1 MSKTIDQRVV
11 EMRFDNANFE
21 KNVSTSMST
30 LDKLKKSLKFEDSAK
45 GFENI
50 SKAAGRVDMG
60 GLSSGVE
67 SVRLKFSA
75 LEVMAV
81 TALSN
86 IANSAVNTGKKL
98 VSELALDPIMSGFK
112 EYETQINATQT
123 ILANTQKEGANINDV
138 NRALDELN
146 KYADLTI
153 YNFTEMTRNIGTFT
167 AAGVDLNTSVN
178 AIKGIANLAAVSGS
192 TSQQASTAMYQLSQA
207 LASGTV
213 KLMDWNSVVN
223 AGMGG
228 QVFQDALKTTARIHG
243 IAIDEMIAD
252 EGSFRETLSKGWLT
266 SDILT
271 ETLQHFTEF
280 TDTYNEESLRRQ
292 GYNEQ
297 EIAEIKQMGITATDA
312 ATKVKTL
319 SQLYDVMKETAQS
332 GWAATWKILL
342 GDFEEAKES
351 LTKFS
356 EMLNE
361 PLAAAAET
369 RNEILSEGFSS
380 GWKQF
385 LNEGIEDTE
394 GFKEALLSI
403 GKEAVPGL
411 EDLIEKSGGF
421 EESLKKGWVTSD
433 MLAGAVSD
441 LTAKTAG
448 LSDEELRNLG
458 YTRDQ
463 VTALEDL
470 NKRIQDG
477 SVNLDDY
484 TKKIGRVSGR
494 ENILQALT
502 IAFEKLQTILGTIKD
517 AFNEVFEP
525 LTGEELYNITVKIK
539 DFVSGLTMSEE
550 ALDNFKMTFK
560 GAFAFVDIIGQGL
573 NALGQIL
580 GHLLEKLLPV
590 GDGFLGVTG
599 GIGEWIVSIDEAI
612 KSGDGLTRFVEL
624 VNGAIDKLAD
634 GFKVAKDYVLDFI
647 GSWTGIDFTKFESLR
662 DIFALI
668 GEKLSEFGEKIRDTF
683 PWVNS
688 LKETI
693 TAAFQKIRGSADE
706 DLGATNT
713 ALESLKT
720 AGSKVKEV
728 FSNIAEKIGTFF
740 APVVEKI
747 KSIFSGVTITDLI
760 GTGLLAGIFKSIKK
774 FADAFSDLLENF
786 KGIGE
791 SISGVLD
798 SARDALVLW
807 QKDIK
812 ANILLKIAGAVGI
825 LAAAL
830 WVISKVDADRV
841 LGSMGAITAL
851 LAEVTAVMAGIMKW
865 GTSSNA
871 LKGLSEASQLGII
884 ATAMMVIAGAVL
896 ILAAALKK
904 CENLNWGNAL
914 PAMTALFVLMGEMII
929 AMNKFMKLVQENPI
943 DKEQHDLVRYAT
955 SMIGMSVALLII
967 AKAVA
972 LLGDMDRGK
981 LVQGGLAISGLAV
994 VLGGITAILKSIKN
1008 VKITEK
1014 GLSAGSMEGVAKS
1027 MIAMAVALTML
1038 YVPIRLFSNL
1048 DTDTF
1053 ESGSVR
1059 VGIALA
1065 ALTAALSVMK
1075 AVKGDMSGIAGTI
1088 LVMTTA
1094 LTLLVIPIKILGS
1107 MDIDSLCNGLTG
1119 IIVPLAVMAVVLAKL
1134 SGEDYSTVGVN
1145 MIGMA
1150 AAMTLLVIPI
1160 KMLGGMD
1167 LGSLA
1172 KGIVAFGIA
1181 LGLLVGAAYLIA
1193 PLASSLGGLS
1203 KAMLAFGAACL
1214 GVGVLVGAIAF
1225 AFMTLATI
1233 GAAGVAAI
1241 LAAVTGLIQGF
1252 RVMMPIIGE
1261 ALKDLILTL
1270 CDVLKDTAPVIT
1282 ETALYLIDELLRQI
1296 EEYVPSIVAHLAKII
1311 QKIGQAITENF
1322 GEISLGDWIGA
1333 AIFAGIVAAS
1343 ALLVKEFAAVSKDV
1357 PKALIGAAGV
1367 AAILVI
1373 VGGIIAAM
1381 TLLDLNS
1388 VMGIA
1393 ASLSTVLLSL
1403 SVTIGVLGRMPLTA
1417 GLAAG
1422 LVLAEFIAVMAAI
1435 MAALG
1440 GLNQIPGFSWLMD
1453 EGIKVLGQIGE
1464 GIGTFVGSI
1473 VGAAVERITAG
1484 IAESGNNL
1492 SLFMENLQPFLD
1504 GARNIDQAVLDGII
1518 KLTECMLLISAAEIV
1533 DAIAGWLTGGS
1544 SLKDFGEELAEFGP
1558 SFATFADSV
1567 SGVDTAAVKASGE
1580 ALKAIAE
1587 AAAAIP
1593 NEGGL
1598 LGLIVGENS
1607 LADFAEGLVPFG
1619 KALMAYGASVVGID
1633 MYVKDIKNSATAASK
1648 IIEVAKLVP
1657 NSGGWLGNIVGN
1669 NDLDDFGNSIKPFG
1683 KALLFY
1689 GKSVSGIDQYLDDI
1703 KTSATAAKKI
1713 IEVAKLVPKSG
1724 GWLSKIVGNTN
1735 LAKFG
1740 TSFKPFAGALMSY
1753 GRSIAGIDKYLDDI
1767 ENSATAATTIIDV
1780 AKLVPK
1786 SGGWLENIIGNDDLA
1801 DFGESIKP
1809 FGRALMAYGLTV
1821 AGLAKYNSDIYASL
1835 DAARILASVATT
1847 VEDVDGGQ
1855 DLPVFGTNLV
1865 SFGYKLKA
1873 FVLNCGGLD
1882 INRIA
1887 LLQIAL
1893 QRIVDIAAEFATID
1907 PTALT
1912 EFTHAIETIGST
1924 SVDKF
1929 MKSFSDSKIKASVA
1943 VNALIANI
1951 KNALTSSETQL
1962 ERKFEVTAQKG
1973 MKGLTNK
1980 KSEFKT
1986 AGAELIKSFA
1996 SGVSGQTSTVQ
2007 NHFSTLISNCLV
2019 TVRNHY
2025 SQFQSAGSYLVAG
2038 VANGIAANSGSAA
2051 SAARSMAGKAA
2062 TASAR
2067 RLQEN
2072 SPSKVGYKIGDY
2084 FGIGFTN
2091 GITDNIRS
2099 AGITSDALA
2108 ESATTGL
2115 SNAVSKIA
2123 SLIDSGMDM
2132 NPTIRPVLDLTE
2144 IQNGSAAMADL
2155 MSTLSGRPVEG
2166 TVSIAAKTANSMN
2179 RTAFAPEQQTTN
2191 DAGKQTSENTT
2202 NNFYITGTD
2211 PRAIA
2216 DEVDRKL
2223 QRRVERKK
2231 AAWA

>member
-1 MSKTIDQRVV
+1 MSKTVDQRVV

-60 GLSSGVE
+60 GLSNGVE

-81 TALSN
+81 TALQN
-86 IANSAVNTGKKL
+86 ITNSAVNAGKKL
-98 VSELALDPIMSGFK
+98 VSDLALDPIISGFK

-123 ILANTQKEGANINDV
+123 ILANTQKEGATINDV

-228 QVFQDALKTTARIHG
+228 QVFQDALKMTARIHG

-252 EGSFRETLSKGWLT
+252 EGSFRETLAKGWLT

-271 ETLQHFTEF
+271 ETLQHFTDF
-280 TDTYNEESLRRQ
+280 TDTYNEESLKRQ
-292 GYNEQ
+292 GYNEK

-356 EMLNE
+356 NMLNE
-361 PLAAAAET
+361 PLAAAADA
-369 RNEILSEGFSS
+369 RNKILSEGFSS

-385 LNEGIEDTE
+385 LNEGIEDAE
-394 GFKEALLSI
+394 GFKEAVLSI

-411 EDLIEKSGGF
+411 EDLIEKAGGF

-433 MLAGAVSD
+433 MLAEAVGT

-477 SVNLDDY
+477 SINLDDY
-484 TKKIGRVSGR
+484 AKKMGRVSGR
-494 ENILQALT
+494 ENIILALT
-502 IAFEKLQTILGTIKD
+502 TAFEKLQTILGTIKD

-525 LTGEELYNITVKIK
+525 LTGEELYNVTVRIK
-539 DFVSGLTMSEE
+539 EFVSGLTLSEE

-573 NALGQIL
+573 KAFGQIL
-580 GHLLEKLLPV
+580 GHVLEKLLPL

-612 KSGDGLTRFVEL
+612 KSGDGLTKFVEL
-624 VNGAIDKLAD
+624 INGAIDKLAA
-634 GFKVAKDYVLDFI
+634 GFKAAKDYVLDFI

-668 GEKLSEFGEKIRDTF
+668 GEKLSAFGEKIRDTF

-688 LKETI
+688 LKETV
-693 TAAFQKIRGSADE
+693 TAAFQKIRGSADA
-706 DLGATNT
+706 DLGAANT

-728 FSNIAEKIGTFF
+728 FSNIAEKIGAFF

-760 GTGLLAGIFKSIKK
+760 GTGLLAGIFKSVKK
-774 FADAFSDLLENF
+774 FADAFTDLLENF
-786 KGIGE
+786 KGIGK
-791 SISGVLD
+791 SVQDVLD

-830 WVISKVDADRV
+830 WVISNVDVTKVK
-841 LGSMGAITAL
+841 GSMVAITIL
-851 LAEVTAVMAGIMKW
+851 LAEVSSIMAGIMKW
-865 GTSSNA
+865 GTNANA
-871 LKGLSEASQLGII
+871 LEGLSESAQLGRI

-904 CENLNWGNAL
+904 CENLNWENTL
-914 PAMTALFVLMGEMII
+914 PAMTALFVLMGEMVV
-929 AMNKFMKLVQENPI
+929 AMGTFMKLVQKNPI
-943 DKEQHDLVRYAT
+943 DKEQHDLARYAT
-955 SMIGMSVALLII
+955 SMIRMSVALLII
-967 AKAVA
+967 AEAVA
-972 LLGDMDRGK
+972 LLGNMDRGK
-981 LVQGGLAISGLAV
+981 LVQGGVAIAV
-994 VLGGITAILKSIKN
+994 LTGVLGGVTAMLKAIKD

-1027 MIAMAVALTML
+1027 FIAMAVALTML
-1038 YVPIRLFSNL
+1038 YVPIRLFSSL
-1048 DTDTF
+1048 DADKFKT
-1053 ESGSVR
+1053 GSIR

-1065 ALTAALSVMK
+1065 ALTASLSVMK
-1075 AVKGDMSGIAGTI
+1075 AIKGDMSGVAGTF
-1088 LVMTTA
+1088 LAMATA

-1107 MDIDSLCNGLTG
+1107 MNFDALCNGLIG
-1119 IIVPLAVMAVVLAKL
+1119 IIVPLAVMAAVLPKL
-1134 SGEDYSTVGVN
+1134 AGQDYSTVGVN
-1145 MIGMA
+1145 MMGMA
-1150 AAMTLLVIPI
+1150 VAMTLLAIPI
-1160 KMLGGMD
+1160 KTLGSMD

-1181 LGLLVGAAYLIA
+1181 LGLLVGAAHLMA
-1193 PLASSLGGLS
+1193 PLASSLGSLS

-1225 AFMTLATI
+1225 AFVTLATV

-1241 LAAVTGLIQGF
+1241 LAALTGLIQGF

-1270 CDVLKDTAPVIT
+1270 CDVLKDTAPAIT
-1282 ETALYLIDELLRQI
+1282 ETVLYLIDELLRQI
-1296 EEYVPSIVAHLAKII
+1296 EDYVPSIVAHLAKII

-1322 GEISLGDWIGA
+1322 GEIGLGDWIGA
-1333 AIFAGIVAAS
+1333 AIFTGIVAAS
-1343 ALLVKEFAAVSKDV
+1343 SLLVKGFAAVSKDV
-1357 PKALIGAAGV
+1357 PKALLGAAGV

-1393 ASLSTVLLSL
+1393 ASLSAVLLSL
-1403 SVTIGVLGRMPLTA
+1403 SVTIGVLGMMPLTA

-1422 LVLAEFIAVMAAI
+1422 LVLAEFIAIVAAI
-1435 MAALG
+1435 IAALG

-1453 EGIKVLGQIGE
+1453 EGIQVLGQIGT

-1473 VGAAVERITAG
+1473 IGAGLEAMSEG
-1484 IAESGNNL
+1484 IAASGTNL
-1492 SLFMENLQPFLD
+1492 SNFMTNLGPFIE
-1504 GARNIDQAVLDGII
+1504 GAKNIDASVLGGI
-1518 KLTECMLLISAAEIV
+1518 AA
-1533 DAIAGWLTGGS
+1533 LTGAIVLLTAASFIEGITSLFTLGVGS
-1544 SLKDFGEELAEFGP
+1544 LTRLGTDLASFGP
-1558 SFATFADSV
+1558 QVKAFADSV
-1567 SGVDTAAVKASGE
+1567 SGINVDAVNAS
-1580 ALKAIAE
+1580 
-1587 AAAAIP
+1587 AAAISAITGVIAVM
-1593 NEGGL
+1593 NGD
-1598 LGLIVGENS
+1598 GLIGKVFDFFTGTND
-1607 LADFAEGLVPFG
+1607 LADFAAGLGDFG
-1619 KALMAYGASVVGID
+1619 SALMTYGESVVGID
-1633 MYVKDIKNSATAASK
+1633 KYLDDIEVSATAATK
-1648 IIEVAKLVP
+1648 IIEIADLVP
-1657 NSGGWLGNIVGN
+1657 NSGGWLGDIVGN
-1669 NDLDDFGNSIKPFG
+1669 NDLDDFGK
-1683 KALLFY
+1683 
-1689 GKSVSGIDQYLDDI
+1689 
-1703 KTSATAAKKI
+1703 
-1713 IEVAKLVPKSG
+1713 
-1724 GWLSKIVGNTN
+1724 
-1735 LAKFG
+1735 
-1740 TSFKPFAGALMSY
+1740 SFKPFGEALMTY
-1753 GRSIAGIDKYLDDI
+1753 GESVVGIGAYRKDI
-1767 ENSATAATTIIDV
+1767 ENSATAATKIIEI
-1780 AKLVPK
+1780 AELVPN
-1786 SGGWLENIIGNDDLA
+1786 SGGWLGDIVGNNDLD
-1801 DFGESIKP
+1801 DFGATIGP
-1809 FGRALMAYGLTV
+1809 FGEALMAYGQKV
-1821 AGLAKYNSDIYASL
+1821 AGIAVYTTDIDASL
-1835 DAARILASVATT
+1835 SVANTMASIATT
-1847 VEDVDGGQ
+1847 VKDAKGGKE
-1855 DLPVFGTNLV
+1855 LTTFGDKIVAFST
-1865 SFGYKLKA
+1865 KLKT
-1873 FVLNCGGLD
+1873 FVTNCAGLNAD
-1882 INRIA
+1882 NITS
-1887 LLQIAL
+1887 LQTAL
-1893 QRIVDIAAEFATID
+1893 QSIVDIASSFSTID
-1907 PTALT
+1907 TSALT
-1912 EFTHAIETIGST
+1912 EFVQSMETIGST
-1924 SVDKF
+1924 SVDEF
-1929 MKSFSDSKIKASVA
+1929 LSSFSNSKTAAATA
-1943 VNALIANI
+1943 VNALMANLKSAI
-1951 KNALTSSETQL
+1951 GTSESQL
-1962 ERKFEVTAQKG
+1962 KRKFEEAAK
-1973 MKGLTNK
+1973 KGLEGLTSK

-1986 AGAELIKSFA
+1986 AGIDLIKFLNSGIA
-1996 SGVSGQTSTVQ
+1996 SQVNTVKSQ
-2007 NHFSTLISNCLV
+2007 FSTLLSQCV
-2019 TVRNHY
+2019 SAMRGYY
-2025 SQFQSAGSYLVAG
+2025 SQFQSAGSYLAAG
-2038 VANGIAANSGSAA
+2038 MANGISAHSPLVSLAAKK
-2051 SAARSMAGKAA
+2051 MAGNAA
-2062 TASAR
+2062 KSSAK
-2067 RLQEN
+2067 RLDEH

-2091 GITDNIRS
+2091 GITDNIRN
-2099 AGITSDALA
+2099 AGISSDALA
-2108 ESATTGL
+2108 ESAKTGL

-2155 MSTLSGRPVEG
+2155 MRTLSGRPVEG
-2166 TVSIAAKTANSMN
+2166 TVSIAAKTASSMN
-2179 RTAFAPEQQTTN
+2179 RHAFAPEQQTETPN
-2191 DAGKQTSENTT
+2191 GKQTSENTI

>member
-1 MSKTIDQRVV
+1 MSKTVDQRVV

-60 GLSSGVE
+60 GLSNGVE

-81 TALSN
+81 TALQN
-86 IANSAVNTGKKL
+86 ITNSAVNAGKKL
-98 VSELALDPIMSGFK
+98 VSDLALDPIISGFK

-123 ILANTQKEGANINDV
+123 ILANTQKEGATINDV

-228 QVFQDALKTTARIHG
+228 QVFQDALKMTARIHG

-252 EGSFRETLSKGWLT
+252 EGSFRETLAKGWLT

-280 TDTYNEESLRRQ
+280 TDTYNEESLKRQ
-292 GYNEQ
+292 GYNEK

-356 EMLNE
+356 NMLNE
-361 PLAAAAET
+361 PLAAAADA
-369 RNEILSEGFSS
+369 RNKILSEGFSS

-394 GFKEALLSI
+394 GFKEAVLSI

-411 EDLIEKSGGF
+411 EDLIEKAGGF
-421 EESLKKGWVTSD
+421 EESLKKGWITSD
-433 MLAGAVSD
+433 MLAEAVGN

-494 ENILQALT
+494 ENIILALT
-502 IAFEKLQTILGTIKD
+502 AAFEKLQTILSTIKD

-525 LTGEELYNITVKIK
+525 LTGEELYNFTVQIK

-550 ALDNFKMTFK
+550 TLNNFKMTFK

-573 NALGQIL
+573 KAFGQIL
-580 GHLLEKLLPV
+580 GHVLEKLLPL

-612 KSGDGLTRFVEL
+612 KSGDGLTKFVEL
-624 VNGAIDKLAD
+624 VNGAIDKLAA
-634 GFKVAKDYVLDFI
+634 GFKAAKDYVFDFI

-662 DIFALI
+662 DLFALI
-668 GEKLSEFGEKIRDTF
+668 GEKLSEFGEKIRTTF
-683 PWVNS
+683 PWINS
-688 LKETI
+688 LEVTI

-706 DLGATNT
+706 DLGAANT

-728 FSNIAEKIGTFF
+728 FSNIAEKIGAFF
-740 APVVEKI
+740 APIVKKI

-774 FADAFSDLLENF
+774 FTDAIYDLLENF

-791 SISGVLD
+791 SVSRVLD
-798 SARDALVLW
+798 AARDALVLW

-830 WVISKVDADRV
+830 WVISNVDVTKVK
-841 LGSMGAITAL
+841 GSMVAITIL
-851 LAEVTAVMAGIMKW
+851 LAEVSSIMAGIMKL
-865 GTSSNA
+865 GTNANA
-871 LKGLSEASQLGII
+871 LEGLSESAQLGRI

-904 CENLNWGNAL
+904 CENLNWKNTL
-914 PAMTALFVLMGEMII
+914 PAMTALFVLLGEMTAAMYGFMSI
-929 AMNKFMKLVQENPI
+929 AKKNPLS
-943 DKEQHDLVRYAT
+943 KETGTLQSFAVG
-955 SMIGMSVALLII
+955 MIGMSIAIAILANAL
-967 AKAVA
+967 AR
-972 LLGDMDRGK
+972 LGELDRDQ
-981 LVQGGLAISGLAV
+981 VIQGGLTV
-994 VLGGITAILKSIKN
+994 VALMVALGGVTAALKAIKSDN
-1008 VKITEK
+1008 M
-1014 GLSAGSMEGVAKS
+1014 SGVAGS
-1027 MIAMAVALTML
+1027 MIAMALALAML
-1038 YVPIRLFSNL
+1038 YVPIRLFAKL
-1048 DTDTF
+1048 DTDTLKH
-1053 ESGSVR
+1053 G
-1059 VGIALA
+1059 GIAVSVALLA
-1065 ALTAALSVMK
+1065 MTSAMTVMK
-1075 AVKGDMSGIAGTI
+1075 SAKGDLKGIAGSV
-1088 LVMTTA
+1088 LAMATA
-1094 LTLLVIPIKILGS
+1094 LTLLIIPIKVLGS
-1107 MDIDSLCNGLTG
+1107 MDLGLLATG
-1119 IIVPLAVMAVVLAKL
+1119 LMGILVPLAAMGAVLSGLSGGAYSGIGTNMIAMAV
-1134 SGEDYSTVGVN
+1134 
-1145 MIGMA
+1145 
-1150 AAMTLLVIPI
+1150 AMTLLVVPL
-1160 KMLGGMD
+1160 KVLGSMD

-1181 LGLLVGAAYLIA
+1181 LGLLAGTAYLLA
-1193 PLASSLGGLS
+1193 PLATSLNVLS
-1203 KAMLAFGAACL
+1203 KAMIAFGAACL
-1214 GVGVLVGAIAF
+1214 GIGVLVGAIAF
-1225 AFMTLATI
+1225 AFVTLASV

-1241 LAAVTGLIQGF
+1241 LAAIAGLIQGF
-1252 RVMMPIIGE
+1252 RVMMPLIGE
-1261 ALKDLILTL
+1261 AMKAQILMF
-1270 CDVLKDTAPVIT
+1270 CDVLTDTAPAIT
-1282 ETALYLIDELLRQI
+1282 ETVLYLIDELLRQI
-1296 EEYVPSIVAHLAKII
+1296 EDYVPSIVAHLAKII
-1311 QKIGQAITENF
+1311 QKIGQAIRDNF
-1322 GEISLGDWIGA
+1322 GELGLGDWIGA
-1333 AIFAGIVAAS
+1333 AIFTGIVAAS
-1343 ALLVKEFAAVSKDV
+1343 ALLVKGFAAVSKDV
-1357 PKALIGAAGV
+1357 PRALLGAAGV

-1388 VMGIA
+1388 VMGIV
-1393 ASLSTVLLSL
+1393 ASLSAILLSL
-1403 SVTIGVLGRMPLTA
+1403 SVMIGVLGMMPLTA

-1422 LVLAEFIAVMAAI
+1422 LVLAEFIAIVAAI

-1440 GLNQIPGFSWLMD
+1440 GLNQIPGFNWLMG

-1473 VGAAVERITAG
+1473 IGAGLEAMSEG
-1484 IAESGNNL
+1484 IAASGTNL
-1492 SLFMENLQPFLD
+1492 SNFMTNLGPFIE
-1504 GARNIDQAVLDGII
+1504 GAKNIDASVLGGI
-1518 KLTECMLLISAAEIV
+1518 AA
-1533 DAIAGWLTGGS
+1533 LTGAIVLLTAASFIEGITSLFTLGVGS
-1544 SLKDFGEELAEFGP
+1544 LTRLGGDLAAFGP
-1558 SFATFADSV
+1558 QVKAFADSV
-1567 SGVDTAAVKASGE
+1567 SGINVDAVNAS
-1580 ALKAIAE
+1580 
-1587 AAAAIP
+1587 AAAISAITGVIAAM
-1593 NEGGL
+1593 NSD
-1598 LGLIVGENS
+1598 GLIGKAFDFFTGTND
-1607 LADFAEGLVPFG
+1607 LADFAAGLGDFG
-1619 KALMAYGASVVGID
+1619 SALMTYGESVVGID
-1633 MYVKDIKNSATAASK
+1633 KYLDDIEASATAATK
-1648 IIEVAKLVP
+1648 IIEIADLVPNSGGWLGDIVGNNDLDDFGKSFKSFGEALMTYGESVVGINAYRKDIENSATVATKIIEIAELVP

-1669 NDLDDFGNSIKPFG
+1669 NDLDDFGATIGPFG
-1683 KALLFY
+1683 
-1689 GKSVSGIDQYLDDI
+1689 
-1703 KTSATAAKKI
+1703 
-1713 IEVAKLVPKSG
+1713 E
-1724 GWLSKIVGNTN
+1724 
-1735 LAKFG
+1735 
-1740 TSFKPFAGALMSY
+1740 
-1753 GRSIAGIDKYLDDI
+1753 
-1767 ENSATAATTIIDV
+1767 
-1780 AKLVPK
+1780 
-1786 SGGWLENIIGNDDLA
+1786 
-1801 DFGESIKP
+1801 
-1809 FGRALMAYGLTV
+1809 ALMAYGQKV
-1821 AGLAKYNSDIYASL
+1821 AGIAVYTTDIDASL
-1835 DAARILASVATT
+1835 SVANTMASIATT
-1847 VEDVDGGQ
+1847 VKDAKGGKE
-1855 DLPVFGTNLV
+1855 LTTFGDKIVAFST
-1865 SFGYKLKA
+1865 KLKT
-1873 FVLNCGGLD
+1873 FVTNCAGLNAD
-1882 INRIA
+1882 NIA
-1887 LLQIAL
+1887 SLQTSL
-1893 QRIVDIAAEFATID
+1893 QSIVDIASSFSTID
-1907 PTALT
+1907 TSALT
-1912 EFTHAIETIGST
+1912 DFVQSMEKIGST
-1924 SVDKF
+1924 SVDEF
-1929 MKSFSDSKIKASVA
+1929 LSSFSNSKTAAATA
-1943 VNALIANI
+1943 VNALMANLKSAI
-1951 KNALTSSETQL
+1951 GTSESQL
-1962 ERKFEVTAQKG
+1962 KRKFEEAAK
-1973 MKGLTNK
+1973 KGLEGLTSK

-1986 AGAELIKSFA
+1986 AGADLFKSFN
-1996 SGVSGQTSTVQ
+1996 SGVSGQTNTVKNQ
-2007 NHFSTLISNCLV
+2007 FSTLLSTCIA
-2019 TVRNHY
+2019 TVRSYY
-2025 SQFQSAGSYLVAG
+2025 SQFQSAGRYLAVG
-2038 VANGIAANSGSAA
+2038 IANGISANSGSASA
-2051 SAARSMAGKAA
+2051 AARSLAGNAA
-2062 TASAR
+2062 KASAR
-2067 RLQEN
+2067 RLEEK

-2091 GITDNIRS
+2091 GITDNIRN
-2099 AGITSDALA
+2099 AGISSDALA
-2108 ESATTGL
+2108 ESATKGL

-2123 SLIDSGMDM
+2123 TLIDSGIDT
-2132 NPTIRPVLDLTE
+2132 NPVIRPVLDLTE

-2166 TVSIAAKTANSMN
+2166 TVSIAAKTASSMN
-2179 RTAFAPEQQTTN
+2179 RPAFAPEQQTETPN
-2191 DAGKQTSENTT
+2191 GKQTSENTI

>member
-1 MSKTIDQRVV
+1 MSKTVDQRVV

-21 KNVSTSMST
+21 KNVSASMST

-60 GLSSGVE
+60 GLSNGVE

-81 TALSN
+81 TALQN
-86 IANSAVNTGKKL
+86 ITNSALNAGKKL
-98 VSELALDPIMSGFK
+98 VSDLALDPIISGFK

-123 ILANTQKEGANINDV
+123 ILANTQKEGANIDDV
-138 NRALDELN
+138 NRALNELN

-207 LASGTV
+207 LSSGTV

-228 QVFQDALKTTARIHG
+228 QVFQDALKMTARIHG

-280 TDTYNEESLRRQ
+280 TDTYNEESLKRQ
-292 GYNEQ
+292 GYNEK

-332 GWAATWKILL
+332 GWSATWKILL

-356 EMLNE
+356 NMLNE
-361 PLAAAAET
+361 PLAAAADA
-369 RNEILSEGFSS
+369 RNKILSEGFSS

-394 GFKEALLSI
+394 GFKEAVLSI

-411 EDLIEKSGGF
+411 EDLIEKAGGF
-421 EESLKKGWVTSD
+421 EESLKKGWITSD
-433 MLAGAVSD
+433 MLAEAVGT

-477 SVNLDDY
+477 SINLDDY
-484 TKKIGRVSGR
+484 AKKMGRVSGR
-494 ENILQALT
+494 ENIILALT
-502 IAFEKLQTILGTIKD
+502 TAFEKLQTILGTIKD

-525 LTGEELYNITVKIK
+525 LTGEELYNVTVRIK
-539 DFVSGLTMSEE
+539 EFVSGLTLSEE

-573 NALGQIL
+573 KAFGQIL
-580 GHLLEKLLPV
+580 GHVLEKLLPL

-612 KSGDGLTRFVEL
+612 KSGDGLTKFVEL
-624 VNGAIDKLAD
+624 VNSAIDKLAA
-634 GFKVAKDYVLDFI
+634 GFKAAKDYVLDFI

-662 DIFALI
+662 DIFTLI
-668 GEKLSEFGEKIRDTF
+668 SEKLSEFGEKIRTTF
-683 PWVNS
+683 PWINS
-688 LKETI
+688 LEVTI

-728 FSNIAEKIGTFF
+728 FSNIAEKIGAFF
-740 APVVEKI
+740 APIVKKI
-747 KSIFSGVTITDLI
+747 KSLFSGVTITDWI

-774 FADAFSDLLENF
+774 FTDVIYDLLKDF
-786 KGIGE
+786 KGIGK
-791 SISGVLD
+791 SVKDVLD

-812 ANILLKIAGAVGI
+812 ANILLKIASAVGI

-830 WVISKVDADRV
+830 WVISNVDV
-841 LGSMGAITAL
+841 TKIKGSMVAITIL
-851 LAEVTAVMAGIMKW
+851 LAEVSSIMAGIMKW
-865 GTSSNA
+865 GTNINA
-871 LKGLSEASQLGII
+871 LEGLSESAQLGRI
-884 ATAMMVIAGAVL
+884 ATAMMVIASAVL

-904 CENLNWGNAL
+904 CENLNWDNTI
-914 PAMTALFVLMGEMII
+914 PAMTALFALLGEMTVAMYGFMSI
-929 AMNKFMKLVQENPI
+929 AKKNPLS
-943 DKEQHDLVRYAT
+943 KETGTLQSFAVG
-955 SMIGMSVALLII
+955 MIGMSIAIAILANAL
-967 AKAVA
+967 AR
-972 LLGDMDRGK
+972 LGELDREQ
-981 LVQGGLAISGLAV
+981 VIQGGLTV
-994 VLGGITAILKSIKN
+994 VALMVALGGVTAALKAIKSDN
-1008 VKITEK
+1008 M
-1014 GLSAGSMEGVAKS
+1014 SGVAGS
-1027 MIAMAVALTML
+1027 MIAMALALAML
-1038 YVPIRLFSNL
+1038 YVPIRLFAKL
-1048 DTDTF
+1048 DTDTLKH
-1053 ESGSVR
+1053 G
-1059 VGIALA
+1059 GIAVSVALLA
-1065 ALTAALSVMK
+1065 MTSAMTVMK
-1075 AVKGDMSGIAGTI
+1075 SAKGDLKGIAGSV
-1088 LVMTTA
+1088 LAMATA
-1094 LTLLVIPIKILGS
+1094 LTLLIIPIKVLGS
-1107 MDIDSLCNGLTG
+1107 MDLGLLATG
-1119 IIVPLAVMAVVLAKL
+1119 LMGILVPLAAMGAVLSGLSGGAYSGIGTNMMGMAV
-1134 SGEDYSTVGVN
+1134 
-1145 MIGMA
+1145 
-1150 AAMTLLVIPI
+1150 AMTLLVIPI
-1160 KMLGGMD
+1160 KTLGSMD

-1181 LGLLVGAAYLIA
+1181 LGLLVGVAYLLT
-1193 PLASSLGGLS
+1193 PLATSLSALS
-1203 KAMLAFGAACL
+1203 KAMIAFGAACL
-1214 GVGVLVGAIAF
+1214 GIGVLVGAIAF
-1225 AFMTLATI
+1225 AFVTLATV
-1233 GAAGVAAI
+1233 GTAGVAAI
-1241 LAAVTGLIQGF
+1241 LAAIAGLIQGF
-1252 RVMMPIIGE
+1252 RVMMPLIGE
-1261 ALKDLILTL
+1261 AMKAQILMF
-1270 CDVLKDTAPVIT
+1270 CDVFKDTVPVIT
-1282 ETALYLIDELLRQI
+1282 ETVLYLIDELLRQI
-1296 EEYVPSIVAHLAKII
+1296 EDYVPSIVAHLAKII
-1311 QKIGQAITENF
+1311 QKIGQAIRENF
-1322 GEISLGDWIGA
+1322 GELGLGDWIGA
-1333 AIFAGIVAAS
+1333 AIFTGIVAAS
-1343 ALLVKEFAAVSKDV
+1343 TLLVKGFAAVSKDV
-1357 PKALIGAAGV
+1357 PRALLGAAGV

-1393 ASLSTVLLSL
+1393 ASLSAVLLSL
-1403 SVTIGVLGRMPLTA
+1403 SVMIGVLGMMPLTA

-1473 VGAAVERITAG
+1473 VGAAIERITAG
-1484 IAESGNNL
+1484 IAESGTYLSNFMTNLGPFIEGAKSIKSDVLTGVANLAGAILLLGAAAFVEGVL
-1492 SLFMENLQPFLD
+1492 SLLSL
-1504 GARNIDQAVLDGII
+1504 G
-1518 KLTECMLLISAAEIV
+1518 
-1533 DAIAGWLTGGS
+1533 TG
-1544 SLKDFGEELAEFGP
+1544 SLASLGTQLALFGP
-1558 SFATFADSV
+1558 SFAAFAYSI
-1567 SGVDTAAVKASGE
+1567 SG
-1580 ALKAIAE
+1580 INAE
-1587 AAAAIP
+1587 AVSASAAAIAAIS
-1593 NEGGL
+1593 EVIATMSRRGILDRALDLFTGS
-1598 LGLIVGENS
+1598 NS
-1607 LADFAEGLVPFG
+1607 LVEFAEGLEPFG
-1619 KALMAYGASVVGID
+1619 AALIAYGKAVRGID
-1633 MYVKDIKNSATAASK
+1633 AYTSDIDSSAEVAEDLISIAKTIPNSGGLAGLIAGNNDLKDFAKGMKPFGEALINYGKAVLGIGDYKSDIKKSVNVAEELIK
-1648 IIEVAKLVP
+1648 IAEIVP
-1657 NSGGWLGNIVGN
+1657 NSGGVLGFIAGN
-1669 NDLDDFGNSIKPFG
+1669 NDLQKFAKNLKPFG
-1683 KALLFY
+1683 EALVDY
-1689 GKSVSGIDQYLDDI
+1689 GTAVHGISEKSSDI
-1703 KTSATAAKKI
+1703 SASVTAAKDIVSLAAEAKG
-1713 IEVAKLVPKSG
+1713 VANAKNLKNIGDGLVG
-1724 GWLSKIVGNTN
+1724 
-1735 LAKFG
+1735 
-1740 TSFKPFAGALMSY
+1740 FATQIKNFMAECEGLN
-1753 GRSIAGIDKYLDDI
+1753 AGQ
-1767 ENSATAATTIIDV
+1767 
-1780 AKLVPK
+1780 
-1786 SGGWLENIIGNDDLA
+1786 LE
-1801 DFGESIKP
+1801 
-1809 FGRALMAYGLTV
+1809 
-1821 AGLAKYNSDIYASL
+1821 SL
-1835 DAARILASVATT
+1835 
-1847 VEDVDGGQ
+1847 
-1855 DLPVFGTNLV
+1855 
-1865 SFGYKLKA
+1865 K
-1873 FVLNCGGLD
+1873 
-1882 INRIA
+1882 
-1887 LLQIAL
+1887 IAL
-1893 QRIVDIAAEFATID
+1893 QSIVDIASSFSTID
-1907 PTALT
+1907 TSALT
-1912 EFTHAIETIGST
+1912 DFVQSMEKIGST
-1924 SVDKF
+1924 SVDEF
-1929 MKSFSDSKIKASVA
+1929 LSSFSNSKTAAATA
-1943 VNALIANI
+1943 VNALIANLKSAI
-1951 KNALTSSETQL
+1951 GTSESQLKSKFEEAAKRGLEGLTS
-1962 ERKFEVTAQKG
+1962 
-1973 MKGLTNK
+1973 K

-1986 AGAELIKSFA
+1986 AGADLLKSLN
-1996 SGVSGQTSTVQ
+1996 SGVSGQTNTVKNQ
-2007 NHFSTLISNCLV
+2007 FSTLLSNCIA
-2019 TVRNHY
+2019 TVRSYY
-2025 SQFQSAGSYLVAG
+2025 SQFQSAGRYLAVG
-2038 VANGIAANSGSAA
+2038 IANGISANSGSASA
-2051 SAARSMAGKAA
+2051 AARSLAGNAA
-2062 TASAR
+2062 KASAR
-2067 RLQEN
+2067 RLEEK

-2091 GITDNIRS
+2091 GITDNIRN
-2099 AGITSDALA
+2099 AGISSDALA
-2108 ESATTGL
+2108 ESATKGL

-2123 SLIDSGMDM
+2123 TAIDSGMDM

-2166 TVSIAAKTANSMN
+2166 TVSIAAKTASSMN
-2179 RTAFAPEQQTTN
+2179 RPAFAPEQQTDTPN
-2191 DAGKQTSENTT
+2191 GKQISENTT

>member
-60 GLSSGVE
+60 GLSNGVE
-67 SVRLKFSA
+67 SIRLKFSA

-81 TALSN
+81 TALQN
-86 IANSAVNTGKKL
+86 ITNSALNAGKKIAY
-98 VSELALDPIMSGFK
+98 ALTIEPIKSGLQ

-138 NRALDELN
+138 NRALNELN

-213 KLMDWNSVVN
+213 KLQDWNSVVN
-223 AGMGG
+223 ANMGG
-228 QVFQDALKTTARIHG
+228 QVFQDALKMTARIHG

-266 SDILT
+266 KDILT

-280 TDTYNEESLRRQ
+280 TDTYNEESLKRQ
-292 GYNEQ
+292 GYNDK

-312 ATKVKTL
+312 ATKIKTF
-319 SQLYDVMKETAQS
+319 SQLLDVLKESAQS
-332 GWAATWKILL
+332 GWTTSWQTII
-342 GDFEEAKES
+342 GDFEEAKETLTVFGDT
-351 LTKFS
+351 LTKMIGDS
-356 EMLNE
+356 
-361 PLAAAAET
+361 ADA
-369 RNEILSEGFSS
+369 RNAILKEGFMS
-380 GWKQF
+380 GWKQL

-394 GFKEALLSI
+394 GFQNAIIEA
-403 GKEAVPGL
+403 GKNSGVAVD
-411 EDLIEKSGGF
+411 DLIEKYGSF
-421 EESLKKGWVTSD
+421 EKSLKGGWVTSD
-433 MLAGAVSD
+433 MLK
-441 LTAKTAG
+441 TALDSMADSVAG
-448 LSDEELRNLG
+448 LSKEELEAKG
-458 YTRDQ
+458 YTEDQ
-463 VTALEDL
+463 RQALL
-470 NKRIQDG
+470 NLVEAVKDG
-477 SVNLDDY
+477 SLNLDEFA
-484 TKKIGRVSGR
+484 KKMGRASGR
-494 ENILQALT
+494 ENMIDAIT
-502 IAFEKLQTILGTIKD
+502 MAFEKLMPIVNQAGD
-517 AFNEVFEP
+517 AFQEVFNPNNDLGQRIYDMTARIRE
-525 LTGEELYNITVKIK
+525 
-539 DFVSGLTMSEE
+539 FVDGIEVSEKGLQ
-550 ALDNFKMTFK
+550 NFKMSIEGILSIFHIAGK
-560 GAFAFVDIIGQGL
+560 GVSAFAQII
-573 NALGQIL
+573 
-580 GHLLEKLLPV
+580 GHLLGKLLPV
-590 GDGFLGVTG
+590 GDGILDVTG
-599 GIGEWIVSIDEAI
+599 SLGEFLVSIDKAI
-612 KSGDGLTRFVEL
+612 DSGGYLEKFVEL
-624 VNGAIDKLAD
+624 VNGAIDKLAS

-647 GSWTGIDFTKFESLR
+647 GSWTGIDFSKFESLR
-662 DIFALI
+662 NIFALI

-706 DLGATNT
+706 DLGAANT

-728 FSNIAEKIGTFF
+728 FSNIAEKIGAFF
-740 APVVEKI
+740 APVVAKI

-812 ANILLKIAGAVGI
+812 ANILLKIAGAVAI

-865 GTSSNA
+865 GTSANA
-871 LKGLSEASQLGII
+871 LEGLSEAAQLGKI

-904 CENLNWGNAL
+904 CENLNWDNTL
-914 PAMTALFVLMGEMII
+914 PAMTALFVLLGEMTAAMYGFMAI
-929 AMNKFMKLVQENPI
+929 AKKNPLS
-943 DKEQHDLVRYAT
+943 KETGTLQSFAVG
-955 SMIGMSVALLII
+955 MIGMSVAI
-967 AKAVA
+967 AILASAVA
-972 LLGDMDRGK
+972 RLGELDREQ
-981 LVQGGLAISGLAV
+981 VIQGGLTV
-994 VLGGITAILKSIKN
+994 VALMAALGGVTAALKAIKSGN
-1008 VKITEK
+1008 M
-1014 GLSAGSMEGVAKS
+1014 SGVAGS
-1027 MIAMAVALTML
+1027 MIAMALALTML
-1038 YVPIRLFSNL
+1038 YVPIRLFAKL
-1048 DTDTF
+1048 DTDTLKQ
-1053 ESGSVR
+1053 GGTA
-1059 VGIALA
+1059 VGVALLA
-1065 ALTAALSVMK
+1065 MTTAMTVMK
-1075 AVKGDMSGIAGTI
+1075 SAKGDLKGVAGSLLAMS
-1088 LVMTTA
+1088 TA
-1094 LTLLVIPIKILGS
+1094 LTLLIVPIKVLGGMDMNSLAKGLIGIL
-1107 MDIDSLCNGLTG
+1107 
-1119 IIVPLAVMAVVLAKL
+1119 VPLAAMGAVL
-1134 SGEDYSTVGVN
+1134 SGLSGGDYSGIGTN
-1145 MIGMA
+1145 MIAMA
-1150 AAMTLLVIPI
+1150 AAMTLLVIPL
-1160 KMLGGMD
+1160 KVLGSMD
-1167 LGSLA
+1167 LASLA
-1172 KGIVAFGIA
+1172 KGLGAFVIA
-1181 LGLLVGAAYLIA
+1181 LAALVGAAYLIA

-1270 CDVLKDTAPVIT
+1270 CDVLKDTAPAIT

-1322 GEISLGDWIGA
+1322 GEIGLSDWIGA
-1333 AIFAGIVAAS
+1333 AVFAGIIAVS

-1373 VGGIIAAM
+1373 VGGVIAAM
-1381 TLLDLNS
+1381 TLLDVDS

-1393 ASLSTVLLSL
+1393 ASLSAVLLSL
-1403 SVTIGVLGRMPLTA
+1403 SVTIGVLGMMPLTA

-1422 LVLAEFIAVMAAI
+1422 LVLAEFIAVMAAV

-1473 VGAAVERITAG
+1473 VGAAIERITAG

-1518 KLTECMLLISAAEIV
+1518 KLAECMLLISAAEIV
-1533 DAIAGWLTGGS
+1533 DAIAGWLTGKN
-1544 SLKDFGEELAEFGP
+1544 SLKKFGKELAEFGP
-1558 SFATFADSV
+1558 AFATFAESV
-1567 SGVDTAAVKASGE
+1567 SGVDTAGVKASGE

-1593 NEGGL
+1593 NEGGML
-1598 LGLIVGENS
+1598 SWIVGDNS

-1619 KALMAYGASVVGID
+1619 EALMAYGEAVAGIQK
-1633 MYVKDIKNSATAASK
+1633 YLTHIRLSAKAAEY
-1648 IIEVAKLVP
+1648 IIEIADIVP
-1657 NSGGWLGNIVGN
+1657 NSGGLVGLTVGNNDLKDFAEGLKPFGEALMEYGEAVTGIGDYTDDIKQSVKSAKEIVKVGEIIPNSGGLVGLIVGN
-1669 NDLDDFGNSIKPFG
+1669 NDLKDFAKGLKPFG
-1683 KALLFY
+1683 EALVDY
-1689 GKSVSGIDQYLDDI
+1689 GTAVNGIGEKSADI
-1703 KTSATAAKKI
+1703 SASVTAAKDI
-1713 IEVAKLVPKSG
+1713 VTLATEVKGAANAKDLKKTGEGLVE
-1724 GWLSKIVGNTN
+1724 
-1735 LAKFG
+1735 
-1740 TSFKPFAGALMSY
+1740 FATQIKNFMVECEGLN
-1753 GRSIAGIDKYLDDI
+1753 AGQLD
-1767 ENSATAATTIIDV
+1767 
-1780 AKLVPK
+1780 
-1786 SGGWLENIIGNDDLA
+1786 
-1801 DFGESIKP
+1801 
-1809 FGRALMAYGLTV
+1809 
-1821 AGLAKYNSDIYASL
+1821 SL
-1835 DAARILASVATT
+1835 KT
-1847 VEDVDGGQ
+1847 
-1855 DLPVFGTNLV
+1855 
-1865 SFGYKLKA
+1865 
-1873 FVLNCGGLD
+1873 
-1882 INRIA
+1882 
-1887 LLQIAL
+1887 AL
-1893 QRIVDIAAEFATID
+1893 QSIVDIAASFSTID
-1907 PTALT
+1907 TSALT
-1912 EFTHAIETIGST
+1912 EFVQSMETIGST
-1924 SVDKF
+1924 SVEEF
-1929 MKSFSDSKIKASVA
+1929 LSSFSDSKTTAATA
-1943 VNALIANI
+1943 VNALIANLKSAI
-1951 KNALTSSETQL
+1951 TTSESQLKSKFEEAAKKGLEGLTS
-1962 ERKFEVTAQKG
+1962 
-1973 MKGLTNK
+1973 K

-1986 AGAELIKSFA
+1986 AGEDLMKSFN
-1996 SGVSGQTSTVQ
+1996 SGVSGQTNTVKNQ
-2007 NHFSTLISNCLV
+2007 FSTLLSNCV
-2019 TVRNHY
+2019 AAVRSYY
-2025 SQFQSAGSYLVAG
+2025 SQFQSAGSYLAAG
-2038 VANGIAANSGSAA
+2038 IANGIAANSGSA
-2051 SAARSMAGKAA
+2051 STAARNLAGNAA
-2062 TASAR
+2062 IASAR
-2067 RLQEN
+2067 RLQER

-2091 GITDNIRS
+2091 GIADNIRN
-2099 AGITSDALA
+2099 AGISSDALA

-2123 SLIDSGMDM
+2123 TLIDSGMDM

-2179 RTAFAPEQQTTN
+2179 RTTFTPEQQTAN
-2191 DAGKQTSENTT
+2191 DTGKQTTENTT

-2223 QRRVERKK
+2223 QRRVERRK

>member
-60 GLSSGVE
+60 GLSNGVE

-81 TALSN
+81 TALQN
-86 IANSAVNTGKKL
+86 ITNSAVNAGKKL
-98 VSELALDPIMSGFK
+98 VSDLALDPIISGFK

-123 ILANTQKEGANINDV
+123 ILANTQKEGATINDV

-228 QVFQDALKTTARIHG
+228 QVFQDALKMTARIHG

-252 EGSFRETLSKGWLT
+252 EGSFRETLAKGWLT

-280 TDTYNEESLRRQ
+280 TDTYNEESLKRQ
-292 GYNEQ
+292 GYNEK

-356 EMLNE
+356 NMLNE
-361 PLAAAAET
+361 PLAAAADA
-369 RNEILSEGFSS
+369 RNKILSEGFSS

-394 GFKEALLSI
+394 GFKEAVLSI

-411 EDLIEKSGGF
+411 EDLIEKAGGF
-421 EESLKKGWVTSD
+421 EESLKKGWITSD
-433 MLAGAVSD
+433 MLAEAVGT

-470 NKRIQDG
+470 NKRIHDG
-477 SVNLDDY
+477 SINLDDY
-484 TKKIGRVSGR
+484 AKKMGRVSGR
-494 ENILQALT
+494 ENIILALT
-502 IAFEKLQTILGTIKD
+502 TAFEKLQTILGTIKD

-525 LTGEELYNITVKIK
+525 LTGEELYNVTVRIK
-539 DFVSGLTMSEE
+539 EFVSGLTLSEE

-573 NALGQIL
+573 KAFGQIL
-580 GHLLEKLLPV
+580 GHVLEKLLPL

-612 KSGDGLTRFVEL
+612 KSGDGLTKFVEL
-624 VNGAIDKLAD
+624 VNGAIDKLAA
-634 GFKVAKDYVLDFI
+634 GFKAAKDYVLDFI
-647 GSWTGIDFTKFESLR
+647 GSWTGIDFSKFESLR
-662 DIFALI
+662 DIFSLI

-688 LKETI
+688 LKETV

-706 DLGATNT
+706 DLGAANT

-728 FSNIAEKIGTFF
+728 FSNIVEKIGAFF
-740 APVVEKI
+740 APVMEKI

-760 GTGLLAGIFKSIKK
+760 GTGLLAGIFKSVKK
-774 FADAFSDLLENF
+774 FADAFTDLLENF
-786 KGIGE
+786 KGIGK

-830 WVISKVDADRV
+830 WVISKVDV
-841 LGSMGAITAL
+841 TKVKGSMAAITIL
-851 LAEVTAVMAGIMKW
+851 LAEVSSIMAGIMKW
-865 GTSSNA
+865 GTNANA
-871 LKGLSEASQLGII
+871 LEGLSESAQLGRI

-904 CENLNWGNAL
+904 CENLNWENTL
-914 PAMTALFVLMGEMII
+914 PAMTALFVLMGEMVV
-929 AMNKFMKLVQENPI
+929 AMGAFMKLVQKNPI
-943 DKEQHDLVRYAT
+943 DKEQHDLARYAT
-955 SMIGMSVALLII
+955 SMIRMSVALLII
-967 AKAVA
+967 AEAVA
-972 LLGDMDRGK
+972 LLGNMDRGK
-981 LVQGGLAISGLAV
+981 LVQGGVAIAV
-994 VLGGITAILKSIKN
+994 LTGVLGGVTAMLKAIKD

-1014 GLSAGSMEGVAKS
+1014 GFSAGSMEGVAKS
-1027 MIAMAVALTML
+1027 FIAMAVALTML
-1038 YVPIRLFSNL
+1038 YVPIRLFSSL
-1048 DTDTF
+1048 DTETF
-1053 ESGSVR
+1053 KTGSIR
-1059 VGIALA
+1059 VGIALS
-1065 ALTAALSVMK
+1065 ALTVALSVMK
-1075 AVKGDMSGIAGTI
+1075 AIKGDMSGIAGTF
-1088 LVMTTA
+1088 LAMATA
-1094 LTLLVIPIKILGS
+1094 LTLLVVPIKILGS
-1107 MDIDSLCNGLTG
+1107 MNFDALCNGLIG
-1119 IIVPLAVMAVVLAKL
+1119 IIVPLSVMAAVLPKL
-1134 SGEDYSTVGVN
+1134 AGQDYSTVGVN
-1145 MIGMA
+1145 MMGMA
-1150 AAMTLLVIPI
+1150 VAMTLLTIPI
-1160 KMLGGMD
+1160 KTLGSMD

-1193 PLASSLGGLS
+1193 PLASSLGSLS

-1241 LAAVTGLIQGF
+1241 LAALTGLIQGF

-1270 CDVLKDTAPVIT
+1270 CDVLKDTAPAIT
-1282 ETALYLIDELLRQI
+1282 ETVLYLIDELLRQI
-1296 EEYVPSIVAHLAKII
+1296 EDYVPSIVAHLAKII

-1322 GEISLGDWIGA
+1322 GEIGLGDWIGA
-1333 AIFAGIVAAS
+1333 AIFTGIVIAS
-1343 ALLVKEFAAVSKDV
+1343 ALLVKGFAAVSKDV
-1357 PKALIGAAGV
+1357 PRALLGAAGV

-1373 VGGIIAAM
+1373 VGGIFAAM

-1393 ASLSTVLLSL
+1393 ASLSAVLLSL
-1403 SVTIGVLGRMPLTA
+1403 SVTIGVLGMMPLTA

-1422 LVLAEFIAVMAAI
+1422 LVLAEFIGVMATI

-1473 VGAAVERITAG
+1473 IGAGLEAVSEG
-1484 IAESGNNL
+1484 IAASGANL
-1492 SLFMENLQPFLD
+1492 SKFMTDLQPFIE
-1504 GARNIDQAVLDGII
+1504 GAKNIDASVLGGI
-1518 KLTECMLLISAAEIV
+1518 AA
-1533 DAIAGWLTGGS
+1533 LTGAIVLLTAASFIEGITSLFTLGVGS
-1544 SLKDFGEELAEFGP
+1544 LTRLGGDLAAFGP
-1558 SFATFADSV
+1558 QVKVFADSV
-1567 SGVDTAAVKASGE
+1567 SGINVDAVNAS
-1580 ALKAIAE
+1580 
-1587 AAAAIP
+1587 AAAISAITGVIAAM
-1593 NEGGL
+1593 NSD
-1598 LGLIVGENS
+1598 GLIGKVFDFFTGTND
-1607 LADFAEGLVPFG
+1607 LADFAAGLGDFG
-1619 KALMAYGASVVGID
+1619 SALMAYGESVVGID
-1633 MYVKDIKNSATAASK
+1633 KYLDDIEASATAATKIIEIADLVPNSGGWLGDIVGNNDLDDFGESFKPFGEALMAYGESVVGIDAYLKDIKNSATAATK
-1648 IIEVAKLVP
+1648 IIEIAELVP

-1669 NDLDDFGNSIKPFG
+1669 NDLDDFGATIGPFG
-1683 KALLFY
+1683 EALMTY
-1689 GKSVSGIDQYLDDI
+1689 GQKVSGIAVYTTDI
-1703 KTSATAAKKI
+1703 
-1713 IEVAKLVPKSG
+1713 
-1724 GWLSKIVGNTN
+1724 
-1735 LAKFG
+1735 
-1740 TSFKPFAGALMSY
+1740 
-1753 GRSIAGIDKYLDDI
+1753 D
-1767 ENSATAATTIIDV
+1767 
-1780 AKLVPK
+1780 
-1786 SGGWLENIIGNDDLA
+1786 
-1801 DFGESIKP
+1801 
-1809 FGRALMAYGLTV
+1809 
-1821 AGLAKYNSDIYASL
+1821 ASL
-1835 DAARILASVATT
+1835 SVARTMASIATT
-1847 VEDVDGGQ
+1847 VKDAKGGKE
-1855 DLPVFGTNLV
+1855 LTTFGDKIV
-1865 SFGYKLKA
+1865 SFSSKLKT
-1873 FVLNCGGLD
+1873 FVVNCAGLNAD
-1882 INRIA
+1882 NIA
-1887 LLQIAL
+1887 SLQTAL
-1893 QRIVDIAAEFATID
+1893 QSIVDIASSFSTID
-1907 PTALT
+1907 TSTLT
-1912 EFTHAIETIGST
+1912 DFVQSMEKIGST
-1924 SVDKF
+1924 SVDEF
-1929 MKSFSDSKIKASVA
+1929 LSSFSNSKTAAATA
-1943 VNALIANI
+1943 VNALIANLKSAI
-1951 KNALTSSETQL
+1951 GTSESQLKSKFEEAAKKGLEGLTS
-1962 ERKFEVTAQKG
+1962 
-1973 MKGLTNK
+1973 K

-1986 AGAELIKSFA
+1986 AGIDLIKFLNSGIA
-1996 SGVSGQTSTVQ
+1996 SQVNTVKSQ
-2007 NHFSTLISNCLV
+2007 FSTLLSQCV
-2019 TVRNHY
+2019 SAMRGYY
-2025 SQFQSAGSYLVAG
+2025 SQFQSAGSYLAAG
-2038 VANGIAANSGSAA
+2038 MANGISAHSPLVSLAAKK
-2051 SAARSMAGKAA
+2051 MAGNAA
-2062 TASAR
+2062 KSSAK
-2067 RLQEN
+2067 RLDEH

-2091 GITDNIRS
+2091 GITDNIRN
-2099 AGITSDALA
+2099 AGISSDALA
-2108 ESATTGL
+2108 ESAKTGL

-2166 TVSIAAKTANSMN
+2166 TVSIAAKTASSMN
-2179 RTAFAPEQQTTN
+2179 RPAFAPEQQTETPN
-2191 DAGKQTSENTT
+2191 GKQTSENTI

>member
-1 MSKTIDQRVV
+1 MSKTVDQRVV

-60 GLSSGVE
+60 GLSNGVE

-81 TALSN
+81 TALQN
-86 IANSAVNTGKKL
+86 ITNSAVNAGKKL
-98 VSELALDPIMSGFK
+98 VSDLALDPIISGFK

-123 ILANTQKEGANINDV
+123 ILANTQKEGANIDDV

-207 LASGTV
+207 LSSGTV

-228 QVFQDALKTTARIHG
+228 QVFQDALKMTARIHG

-280 TDTYNEESLRRQ
+280 TDTYNEESLKRQ
-292 GYNEQ
+292 GYNEK

-332 GWAATWKILL
+332 GWSATWKILL

-356 EMLNE
+356 NMLNE
-361 PLAAAAET
+361 PLAAAADA
-369 RNEILSEGFSS
+369 RNKILSEGFSS

-394 GFKEALLSI
+394 GFKEAVLSI

-411 EDLIEKSGGF
+411 EDLIEKAGGF
-421 EESLKKGWVTSD
+421 EESLKKGWITSD
-433 MLAGAVSD
+433 MLAEAVGT

-477 SVNLDDY
+477 SINLDDY
-484 TKKIGRVSGR
+484 AKKMGRVSGR
-494 ENILQALT
+494 ENIILALT
-502 IAFEKLQTILGTIKD
+502 TAFEKLQTILGTIKD

-525 LTGEELYNITVKIK
+525 LTGEELYNVTARIK
-539 DFVSGLTMSEE
+539 EFVSGLTLSEE

-573 NALGQIL
+573 KAFGQIL
-580 GHLLEKLLPV
+580 GHVLEKLLPL

-612 KSGDGLTRFVEL
+612 KSGDGLTKFVEL
-624 VNGAIDKLAD
+624 VNSAIDKLAA
-634 GFKVAKDYVLDFI
+634 GFKAAKDYVLDFI

-662 DIFALI
+662 DIFTLI
-668 GEKLSEFGEKIRDTF
+668 SEKLSEFGEKIRTTF
-683 PWVNS
+683 PWINS
-688 LKETI
+688 LEVTI

-728 FSNIAEKIGTFF
+728 FSNIAEKIGAFF
-740 APVVEKI
+740 APIVEKI
-747 KSIFSGVTITDLI
+747 KSLFSGVTITDWI

-774 FADAFSDLLENF
+774 FTDVIYDLLKDF
-786 KGIGE
+786 KGIGK
-791 SISGVLD
+791 SVKDVLD

-830 WVISKVDADRV
+830 WVISNVDITKVK
-841 LGSMGAITAL
+841 GSMVAITIL
-851 LAEVTAVMAGIMKW
+851 LAEVSSIMAGIMKW
-865 GTSSNA
+865 GTNANA
-871 LKGLSEASQLGII
+871 LEGLSESAQLGRI

-904 CENLNWGNAL
+904 CENLNWKNTL
-914 PAMTALFVLMGEMII
+914 PAMTALFVLLGNMTTAMYGFMAI
-929 AMNKFMKLVQENPI
+929 AKRYPLS
-943 DKEQHDLVRYAT
+943 KETGTLQSFAVG
-955 SMIGMSVALLII
+955 MIGMSIAISILANAL
-967 AKAVA
+967 AR
-972 LLGDMDRGK
+972 LGELDREQ
-981 LVQGGLAISGLAV
+981 VIQGGLTV
-994 VLGGITAILKSIKN
+994 VALMAALGGVTAALKAIKSDN
-1008 VKITEK
+1008 M
-1014 GLSAGSMEGVAKS
+1014 SGVARS
-1027 MIAMAVALTML
+1027 MIAIAVALTML
-1038 YVPIRLFSNL
+1038 YAPIRLFSSL
-1048 DTDTF
+1048 DTETF
-1053 ESGSVR
+1053 KSGSIR

-1075 AVKGDMSGIAGTI
+1075 AVKGDMSGVAGTF
-1088 LVMTTA
+1088 LAMATA
-1094 LTLLVIPIKILGS
+1094 LTLLIVPIKILGG
-1107 MDIDSLCNGLTG
+1107 MNIGELCNGLIG
-1119 IIVPLAVMAVVLAKL
+1119 IIVPLAVMGAVLSKLA
-1134 SGEDYSTVGVN
+1134 GQNYSTIGVN
-1145 MIGMA
+1145 MMGMA
-1150 AAMTLLVIPI
+1150 MAMTLLAIPI
-1160 KMLGGMD
+1160 KTLGSMD

-1181 LGLLVGAAYLIA
+1181 LGLLVGVAYLLT
-1193 PLASSLGGLS
+1193 PLATSLSALS
-1203 KAMLAFGAACL
+1203 KAMIAFGAACL
-1214 GVGVLVGAIAF
+1214 GIGALVGAIAF
-1225 AFMTLATI
+1225 AFVTLATV
-1233 GAAGVAAI
+1233 GTAGVAAI
-1241 LAAVTGLIQGF
+1241 LAAIAGLIQGF
-1252 RVMMPIIGE
+1252 RVMMPLIGE
-1261 ALKDLILTL
+1261 AMKAQILMF
-1270 CDVLKDTAPVIT
+1270 CDVFKDTAPALV
-1282 ETALYLIDELLRQI
+1282 ETVLYLIDELLRQI
-1296 EEYVPSIVAHLAKII
+1296 EDYVPSIVAHLAKII
-1311 QKIGQAITENF
+1311 QKIGQAIRENF
-1322 GEISLGDWIGA
+1322 GELGLGDWIGA
-1333 AIFAGIVAAS
+1333 AIFTGIVAAS
-1343 ALLVKEFAAVSKDV
+1343 ALLVKGFAAVSKDV
-1357 PKALIGAAGV
+1357 PRALLGAAGV

-1388 VMGIA
+1388 VMDIA
-1393 ASLSTVLLSL
+1393 ASLSAVLLSL
-1403 SVTIGVLGRMPLTA
+1403 SVMIGVLGMMPLTA

-1422 LVLAEFIAVMAAI
+1422 LVLAEFIAVIAAI

-1440 GLNQIPGFSWLMD
+1440 GLNQIPGFSWLMG

-1473 VGAAVERITAG
+1473 IGAGLEAVSEG
-1484 IAESGNNL
+1484 IAASGANL
-1492 SLFMENLQPFLD
+1492 SKFMTDLQPFIE
-1504 GARNIDQAVLDGII
+1504 GAKNIDASVLGGI
-1518 KLTECMLLISAAEIV
+1518 AA
-1533 DAIAGWLTGGS
+1533 LTGAIVLLTAASFIEGITSLFTLGVGS
-1544 SLKDFGEELAEFGP
+1544 LTRLGGDLAAFGP
-1558 SFATFADSV
+1558 QVKVFADSV
-1567 SGVDTAAVKASGE
+1567 SGINVDAVNAS
-1580 ALKAIAE
+1580 
-1587 AAAAIP
+1587 AAAISAITGVIAAM
-1593 NEGGL
+1593 NSD
-1598 LGLIVGENS
+1598 GLIGKVFDFFTGAND
-1607 LADFAEGLVPFG
+1607 LADFAAGLGDFG
-1619 KALMAYGASVVGID
+1619 SALMTYGESVVGID
-1633 MYVKDIKNSATAASK
+1633 KYLDDIEASATAATK
-1648 IIEVAKLVP
+1648 IIEIADLVP
-1657 NSGGWLGNIVGN
+1657 NSGGWLGDIVGN
-1669 NDLDDFGNSIKPFG
+1669 NDLDDFG
-1683 KALLFY
+1683 
-1689 GKSVSGIDQYLDDI
+1689 
-1703 KTSATAAKKI
+1703 
-1713 IEVAKLVPKSG
+1713 E
-1724 GWLSKIVGNTN
+1724 
-1735 LAKFG
+1735 
-1740 TSFKPFAGALMSY
+1740 SFKPFGEALMTY
-1753 GRSIAGIDKYLDDI
+1753 GESVVGIDAYLKDI
-1767 ENSATAATTIIDV
+1767 KNSATAATKIIEI
-1780 AKLVPK
+1780 AELVPN
-1786 SGGWLENIIGNDDLA
+1786 SGGWLGVIVGNNDLD
-1801 DFGESIKP
+1801 DFGATIGP
-1809 FGRALMAYGLTV
+1809 FGEALMTYGQKV
-1821 AGLAKYNSDIYASL
+1821 AGIAVYTTDIDASL
-1835 DAARILASVATT
+1835 SVARTMASIATT
-1847 VEDVDGGQ
+1847 VKDAKGGKE
-1855 DLPVFGTNLV
+1855 LTTFGDKIV
-1865 SFGYKLKA
+1865 SFSSKLKT
-1873 FVLNCGGLD
+1873 FVTNCAGLNAD
-1882 INRIA
+1882 NIA
-1887 LLQIAL
+1887 SLQTAL
-1893 QRIVDIAAEFATID
+1893 QSIVDIASSFSTID
-1907 PTALT
+1907 TSALT
-1912 EFTHAIETIGST
+1912 DFVQSMEKIGST
-1924 SVDKF
+1924 SVDEF
-1929 MKSFSDSKIKASVA
+1929 LSSFSNSKTAAATA
-1943 VNALIANI
+1943 VNALIANLKSAI
-1951 KNALTSSETQL
+1951 GTSESQLKSKFEEAAKRGLEGLTS
-1962 ERKFEVTAQKG
+1962 
-1973 MKGLTNK
+1973 K

-1986 AGAELIKSFA
+1986 AGADLFKSFN
-1996 SGVSGQTSTVQ
+1996 SGVSGQTNTVKNQ
-2007 NHFSTLISNCLV
+2007 FSTLLSNCIA
-2019 TVRNHY
+2019 TVRSYY
-2025 SQFQSAGSYLVAG
+2025 SQFQSAGRYLAVG
-2038 VANGIAANSGSAA
+2038 IANGISANSGSASA
-2051 SAARSMAGKAA
+2051 AARSLAGNAA
-2062 TASAR
+2062 KASAR
-2067 RLQEN
+2067 RLEEK

-2091 GITDNIRS
+2091 GITDNIRN
-2099 AGITSDALA
+2099 AGISSDALA
-2108 ESATTGL
+2108 ESATKGL

-2123 SLIDSGMDM
+2123 TVIDSGIDT

-2166 TVSIAAKTANSMN
+2166 TVSIAAKTASSMN
-2179 RTAFAPEQQTTN
+2179 RPAFAPEQQTETPN
-2191 DAGKQTSENTT
+2191 GQRTSENTT

>member
-60 GLSSGVE
+60 GLSNGVE

-81 TALSN
+81 TALQN
-86 IANSAVNTGKKL
+86 ITNSAVNAGKKL
-98 VSELALDPIMSGFK
+98 VSDLTLDPIMSGFK

-123 ILANTQKEGANINDV
+123 ILANTQKEGANIDDV

-178 AIKGIANLAAVSGS
+178 AIKGIANLAAISGS

-228 QVFQDALKTTARIHG
+228 QVFQDALKMTARIHG

-280 TDTYNEESLRRQ
+280 TDTYNEESLKRQ
-292 GYNEQ
+292 GYNEK

-356 EMLNE
+356 NMLNE
-361 PLAAAAET
+361 PLAAAADA
-369 RNEILSEGFSS
+369 RNKILSEGFSS

-394 GFKEALLSI
+394 GFKEAVLSI

-411 EDLIEKSGGF
+411 EDLIEKAGGF
-421 EESLKKGWVTSD
+421 EESLKKGWITSD
-433 MLAGAVSD
+433 MLAEAVGT

-477 SVNLDDY
+477 SINLDDY
-484 TKKIGRVSGR
+484 AKKMGRASGR
-494 ENILQALT
+494 ENIILALT
-502 IAFEKLQTILGTIKD
+502 AAFEKLQTILGAIKD

-525 LTGEELYNITVKIK
+525 LTGEELYNVTVRIK
-539 DFVSGLTMSEE
+539 EFVSGLAISEE

-580 GHLLEKLLPV
+580 GHLLEKLLPL

-612 KSGDGLTRFVEL
+612 KSGDGLTKFVEL
-624 VNGAIDKLAD
+624 VNGAIDKLAS
-634 GFKVAKDYVLDFI
+634 GFKAAKDYVLDFI
-647 GSWTGIDFTKFESLR
+647 GSWTGIDLTKFESLR
-662 DIFALI
+662 DIFTWI
-668 GEKLSEFGEKIRDTF
+668 GEKLSEFVEKIRDTF

-688 LKETI
+688 LQETV

-706 DLGATNT
+706 DLGAANT

-728 FSNIAEKIGTFF
+728 FSNIAEKIGAFF

-774 FADAFSDLLENF
+774 FADAFTDLLENF
-786 KGIGE
+786 KGIGK

-798 SARDALVLW
+798 SARDALILW

-830 WVISKVDADRV
+830 LVISKVDADRV

-851 LAEVTAVMAGIMKW
+851 LTEVTAVMAGIMKW
-865 GTSSNA
+865 GTSANA
-871 LKGLSEASQLGII
+871 LEGLSEAAQLGKI
-884 ATAMMVIAGAVL
+884 AVAMMVIAGAVL

-904 CENLNWGNAL
+904 CENLNWDNTI
-914 PAMTALFVLMGEMII
+914 PAMTALFVLLGEMTAAMYGFMAI
-929 AMNKFMKLVQENPI
+929 AKKNPLS
-943 DKEQHDLVRYAT
+943 KETGTLQSFAVG
-955 SMIGMSVALLII
+955 MIGMSVAISIL
-967 AKAVA
+967 ATAVA
-972 LLGDMDRGK
+972 QLGK
-981 LVQGGLAISGLAV
+981 LDRKQVIQGGLTVVALMTALSGVTAALKAI
-994 VLGGITAILKSIKN
+994 KSDN
-1008 VKITEK
+1008 M
-1014 GLSAGSMEGVAKS
+1014 SGVAGS
-1027 MIAMAVALTML
+1027 MIAMALALTML
-1038 YVPIRLFSNL
+1038 YVPIRLFAKL
-1048 DTDTF
+1048 DTDTLKHGGIAVGVALLAIT
-1053 ESGSVR
+1053 SAMTVMKSAQGDMKGVAGSV
-1059 VGIALA
+1059 LA
-1065 ALTAALSVMK
+1065 MA
-1075 AVKGDMSGIAGTI
+1075 
-1088 LVMTTA
+1088 TA
-1094 LTLLVIPIKILGS
+1094 LTLLIIPIKVLGS
-1107 MDIDSLCNGLTG
+1107 MDMNSLAKGLTG
-1119 IIVPLAVMAVVLAKL
+1119 ILVPLAAMGAVLSSL
-1134 SGEDYSTVGVN
+1134 SGGDYSRIGTN
-1145 MIGMA
+1145 MIAMA
-1150 AAMTLLVIPI
+1150 AAMTLLVVPL
-1160 KMLGGMD
+1160 KVLGSMD
-1167 LGSLA
+1167 LASLA
-1172 KGIVAFGIA
+1172 KALVAFGIA

-1193 PLASSLGGLS
+1193 PLAASLGGLS
-1203 KAMLAFGAACL
+1203 KAMIAFGAACL

-1225 AFMTLATI
+1225 AFMTLATV

-1241 LAAVTGLIQGF
+1241 LAAITGLIQGF

-1270 CDVLKDTAPVIT
+1270 CDVLKDTAPAIT
-1282 ETALYLIDELLRQI
+1282 ETVLYLIDELLRQI
-1296 EEYVPSIVAHLAKII
+1296 EDYVPSIVAHLAKII

-1322 GEISLGDWIGA
+1322 GEIGLGDWIGA
-1333 AIFAGIVAAS
+1333 AIFTGIVAAS
-1343 ALLVKEFAAVSKDV
+1343 ALLVKGFAAVAKDV
-1357 PKALIGAAGV
+1357 PRALLGAAGV

-1381 TLLDLNS
+1381 TLLDLNE
-1388 VMGIA
+1388 VTGIA
-1393 ASLSTVLLSL
+1393 ASLSAVLLSL
-1403 SVTIGVLGRMPLTA
+1403 SVMIGVLGMMPLTA

-1473 VGAAVERITAG
+1473 VGAAIERITAG
-1484 IAESGNNL
+1484 VAESGKYLSNFMTNLGPFIEGAKSIKSDVLTGVANLAGAILLLSAAAFVEGVL
-1492 SLFMENLQPFLD
+1492 SLLSL
-1504 GARNIDQAVLDGII
+1504 G
-1518 KLTECMLLISAAEIV
+1518 
-1533 DAIAGWLTGGS
+1533 TG
-1544 SLKDFGEELAEFGP
+1544 SLASLGTQLALFGP
-1558 SFATFADSV
+1558 SFAAFAYSI
-1567 SGVDTAAVKASGE
+1567 SG
-1580 ALKAIAE
+1580 INAE
-1587 AAAAIP
+1587 AVSASAAAIAAIS
-1593 NEGGL
+1593 EVIATMSRRGILDRALDLFTGS
-1598 LGLIVGENS
+1598 NS
-1607 LADFAEGLVPFG
+1607 LVEFAEGLEPFG
-1619 KALMAYGASVVGID
+1619 AALIAYGKAVRGID
-1633 MYVKDIKNSATAASK
+1633 AYTSDIDSSAEVAEDLISIAKTIPNSGGLAGLIAGNNDLKDFAKGMKPFGEALINYGKAVLGIGDYKSDIKKSVDVAEELIK
-1648 IIEVAKLVP
+1648 IAEIVP
-1657 NSGGWLGNIVGN
+1657 NSGGVLGFIVGN
-1669 NDLDDFGNSIKPFG
+1669 NDLQKFAQNLKPFG
-1683 KALLFY
+1683 EALVDY
-1689 GKSVSGIDQYLDDI
+1689 GTAVHGISEKSSDI
-1703 KTSATAAKKI
+1703 SASVTAAKDIVSLAAEAKG
-1713 IEVAKLVPKSG
+1713 VANAKDLKKLG
-1724 GWLSKIVGNTN
+1724 DGLVG
-1735 LAKFG
+1735 
-1740 TSFKPFAGALMSY
+1740 FATQIKNFMAECEGLN
-1753 GRSIAGIDKYLDDI
+1753 AGQ
-1767 ENSATAATTIIDV
+1767 
-1780 AKLVPK
+1780 
-1786 SGGWLENIIGNDDLA
+1786 LE
-1801 DFGESIKP
+1801 
-1809 FGRALMAYGLTV
+1809 
-1821 AGLAKYNSDIYASL
+1821 SL
-1835 DAARILASVATT
+1835 
-1847 VEDVDGGQ
+1847 
-1855 DLPVFGTNLV
+1855 
-1865 SFGYKLKA
+1865 K
-1873 FVLNCGGLD
+1873 
-1882 INRIA
+1882 
-1887 LLQIAL
+1887 IAL
-1893 QRIVDIAAEFATID
+1893 QSIVDIASSFSTID
-1907 PTALT
+1907 TSALT
-1912 EFTHAIETIGST
+1912 DFVQSMEKIGST
-1924 SVDKF
+1924 SVDEF
-1929 MKSFSDSKIKASVA
+1929 LSSFSNSKTAAATA
-1943 VNALIANI
+1943 VNALIANLKSAI
-1951 KNALTSSETQL
+1951 GTSESQLKSKFEEAAKRGLEGLTS
-1962 ERKFEVTAQKG
+1962 
-1973 MKGLTNK
+1973 K
-1980 KSEFKT
+1980 KSEFNT
-1986 AGAELIKSFA
+1986 AGADLMKSLS
-1996 SGVSGQTSTVQ
+1996 SGVSSQTATVKNQ
-2007 NHFSTLISNCLV
+2007 FSIMLSNCV
-2019 TVRNHY
+2019 AAVRSY
-2025 SQFQSAGSYLVAG
+2025 YGQFQNAGSYLAAG
-2038 VANGIAANSGSAA
+2038 VANGISANSA
-2051 SAARSMAGKAA
+2051 SASMAAKKMAGNAA
-2062 TASAR
+2062 KASAK
-2067 RLQEN
+2067 RLDEH
-2072 SPSKVGYKIGDY
+2072 SPSRVGYKIGDY

-2091 GITDNIRS
+2091 GITDNIRN
-2099 AGITSDALA
+2099 AGISSDALA

-2115 SNAVSKIA
+2115 SNAISKIA
-2123 SLIDSGMDM
+2123 ALIDSGIDT

-2144 IQNGSAAMADL
+2144 IQNGSAAIADL

-2166 TVSIAAKTANSMN
+2166 TVSIAAKTASSMN
-2179 RTAFAPEQQTTN
+2179 RPAFAPEQHTETPN
-2191 DAGKQTSENTT
+2191 GKQTSENTT

-2223 QRRVERKK
+2223 QRRVERRK

>member
-60 GLSSGVE
+60 GLSNGVE
-67 SVRLKFSA
+67 SIRLKFSA
-75 LEVMAV
+75 LEIMAV
-81 TALSN
+81 TALQN
-86 IANSAVNTGKKL
+86 ITNSALNAGKKIAY
-98 VSELALDPIMSGFK
+98 ALTIEPIKSGLQ

-138 NRALDELN
+138 NRALNELN

-213 KLMDWNSVVN
+213 KLQDWNSVVN
-223 AGMGG
+223 ANMGG
-228 QVFQDALKTTARIHG
+228 QVFQDALKMTARIHG

-266 SDILT
+266 KDILT

-280 TDTYNEESLRRQ
+280 TDTYNEESLKRQ
-292 GYNEQ
+292 GYNDK

-312 ATKVKTL
+312 ATKIKTF
-319 SQLYDVMKETAQS
+319 SQLWDVLKESAQS
-332 GWAATWKILL
+332 GWTTSWQTII
-342 GDFEEAKES
+342 GDFEEAKETLTVFGDT
-351 LTKFS
+351 LTKMIGDS
-356 EMLNE
+356 
-361 PLAAAAET
+361 ADA
-369 RNEILSEGFSS
+369 RNAVLKEGFMS
-380 GWKQF
+380 GWKQL

-394 GFKEALLSI
+394 GFQNAIIEA
-403 GKEAVPGL
+403 GKNSGVAVD
-411 EDLIEKSGGF
+411 DLIEKYGSF
-421 EESLKKGWVTSD
+421 EKSLKGGWVTSD
-433 MLAGAVSD
+433 MLK
-441 LTAKTAG
+441 TALDSMADSVAG
-448 LSDEELRNLG
+448 LSKEELEAKG
-458 YTRDQ
+458 YTEDQ
-463 VTALEDL
+463 RQALL
-470 NKRIQDG
+470 NLVEAVKDG
-477 SVNLDDY
+477 SLNLDEFA
-484 TKKIGRVSGR
+484 KKMGRASGR
-494 ENILQALT
+494 ENMIDAIT
-502 IAFEKLQTILGTIKD
+502 MAFEKLMPIVNQVGD
-517 AFNEVFEP
+517 AFQEVFNPNNDLGQRIYDMTTRIRE
-525 LTGEELYNITVKIK
+525 
-539 DFVSGLTMSEE
+539 FVDGIEVSEKGLQ
-550 ALDNFKMTFK
+550 NFKMSIEGVLSIFHIAGK
-560 GAFAFVDIIGQGL
+560 GVSAFAQII
-573 NALGQIL
+573 
-580 GHLLEKLLPV
+580 GHLLGKLLPV
-590 GDGFLGVTG
+590 GDGILDVTG
-599 GIGEWIVSIDEAI
+599 SLGEFLVSIDKAI
-612 KSGDGLTRFVEL
+612 DSGGYLEKFVEL
-624 VNGAIDKLAD
+624 VNGAIDKLAS

-647 GSWTGIDFTKFESLR
+647 GSWTGIDFSKFESLR

-688 LKETI
+688 LKETV
-693 TAAFQKIRGSADE
+693 TTAFQKIRGSADE
-706 DLGATNT
+706 DLGAANT

-830 WVISKVDADRV
+830 WVISKVDADCV

-865 GTSSNA
+865 GTSANA
-871 LKGLSEASQLGII
+871 LEGLSEAAQLGKI

-904 CENLNWGNAL
+904 CENLNWDNTI
-914 PAMTALFVLMGEMII
+914 PAMTALFVLLGEMTAAMYGFMAI
-929 AMNKFMKLVQENPI
+929 AKKNPLS
-943 DKEQHDLVRYAT
+943 KETGTLQSFAVG
-955 SMIGMSVALLII
+955 MIGMSVAI
-967 AKAVA
+967 AILASAVA
-972 LLGDMDRGK
+972 RLGELDREQ
-981 LVQGGLAISGLAV
+981 VIQGGLTVAALMAA
-994 VLGGITAILKSIKN
+994 LGGVTAALKAIKSGN
-1008 VKITEK
+1008 M
-1014 GLSAGSMEGVAKS
+1014 SGVAGS
-1027 MIAMAVALTML
+1027 MIAMALALTML
-1038 YVPIRLFSNL
+1038 YVPIRLFAKL
-1048 DTDTF
+1048 DTDTLKH
-1053 ESGSVR
+1053 G
-1059 VGIALA
+1059 GIAVSVALLA
-1065 ALTAALSVMK
+1065 MTSAMTIMK
-1075 AVKGDMSGIAGTI
+1075 SAKGDLKGVAGS
-1088 LVMTTA
+1088 LLAMATA
-1094 LTLLVIPIKILGS
+1094 LTLLIVPIKVLGGMNINSLAKGLIGIL
-1107 MDIDSLCNGLTG
+1107 
-1119 IIVPLAVMAVVLAKL
+1119 VPLAAMGAVL
-1134 SGEDYSTVGVN
+1134 SGLSGGDYSGIGTN
-1145 MIGMA
+1145 MIAMA
-1150 AAMTLLVIPI
+1150 AAMTLLVIPL
-1160 KMLGGMD
+1160 KVLGSMD
-1167 LGSLA
+1167 LASLA
-1172 KGIVAFGIA
+1172 KGLGAFVIA
-1181 LGLLVGAAYLIA
+1181 LAALVGAAYLIA

-1241 LAAVTGLIQGF
+1241 LAAITGLIQGF

-1270 CDVLKDTAPVIT
+1270 CDVLKDTAPAIT

-1322 GEISLGDWIGA
+1322 GEIGLGDWIGA
-1333 AIFAGIVAAS
+1333 AVFAGIVAVS

-1373 VGGIIAAM
+1373 VGGVIAAM
-1381 TLLDLNS
+1381 TLLDLDS

-1393 ASLSTVLLSL
+1393 ASLSAVLLSL
-1403 SVTIGVLGRMPLTA
+1403 SVMIGVLGMMPLTA

-1473 VGAAVERITAG
+1473 VGAAIERITAG

-1518 KLTECMLLISAAEIV
+1518 KLAECMLLISAAEIV
-1533 DAIAGWLTGGS
+1533 DAIAGWLTGKN
-1544 SLKDFGEELAEFGP
+1544 SLKKFGKELAEFGP
-1558 SFATFADSV
+1558 AFATFAESV
-1567 SGVDTAAVKASGE
+1567 SGVDTTGVKASGE

-1593 NEGGL
+1593 NEGGIL
-1598 LGLIVGENS
+1598 SWIVGDNS
-1607 LADFAEGLVPFG
+1607 LSDFAEGLVPFG
-1619 KALMAYGASVVGID
+1619 EALMAYGEAVAGIQK
-1633 MYVKDIKNSATAASK
+1633 YLTHIRLSAKAAEY
-1648 IIEVAKLVP
+1648 IIEIADVVP
-1657 NSGGWLGNIVGN
+1657 NSGGLAGLIVGN
-1669 NDLDDFGNSIKPFG
+1669 NDLKDFAEGLKPFG
-1683 KALLFY
+1683 EALMEY
-1689 GKSVSGIDQYLDDI
+1689 GKAVTGIGDYTEDI
-1703 KTSATAAKKI
+1703 KQSVKSAKEIVKVGEIIPNSGGLLGLIVGNNDLKDFAKGLKPFGEALVDYGTAVNGIGEKSADISASVTAAKDI
-1713 IEVAKLVPKSG
+1713 VSLATEVKGAANAKDLKKTGEGLVE
-1724 GWLSKIVGNTN
+1724 
-1735 LAKFG
+1735 FG
-1740 TSFKPFAGALMSY
+1740 TQIKNFMAECEGLNAGQ
-1753 GRSIAGIDKYLDDI
+1753 LD
-1767 ENSATAATTIIDV
+1767 
-1780 AKLVPK
+1780 
-1786 SGGWLENIIGNDDLA
+1786 
-1801 DFGESIKP
+1801 
-1809 FGRALMAYGLTV
+1809 
-1821 AGLAKYNSDIYASL
+1821 SL
-1835 DAARILASVATT
+1835 KT
-1847 VEDVDGGQ
+1847 
-1855 DLPVFGTNLV
+1855 
-1865 SFGYKLKA
+1865 
-1873 FVLNCGGLD
+1873 
-1882 INRIA
+1882 
-1887 LLQIAL
+1887 AL
-1893 QRIVDIAAEFATID
+1893 QSIVDIASSFSTID
-1907 PTALT
+1907 TSALT
-1912 EFTHAIETIGST
+1912 EFVQSMETIGST
-1924 SVDKF
+1924 SVDEF
-1929 MKSFSDSKIKASVA
+1929 LSSFSDSKTAAATA
-1943 VNALIANI
+1943 VNALIANLKSAI
-1951 KNALTSSETQL
+1951 GTSESQL
-1962 ERKFEVTAQKG
+1962 KSKFEEAAKKG
-1973 MKGLTNK
+1973 LEGLTNK
-1980 KSEFKT
+1980 KSNFKT
-1986 AGAELIKSFA
+1986 TGGDLVKEIG
-1996 SGVSGQTSTVQ
+1996 SGVSGQTSTLKNQ
-2007 NHFSTLISNCLV
+2007 FSTILSNCV
-2019 TVRNHY
+2019 SAIRGYY
-2025 SQFQSAGSYLVAG
+2025 SQFQSAGGYLVVG
-2038 VANGIAANSGSAA
+2038 IANGISANAGAVANASANVASRAA
-2051 SAARSMAGKAA
+2051 S
-2062 TASAR
+2062 SAR
-2067 RLQEN
+2067 NRLQIN
-2072 SPSKVGYKIGDY
+2072 SPSRVGYQIGDY

-2091 GITDNIRS
+2091 GITDNIRN
-2099 AGITSDALA
+2099 AGISSEELA
-2108 ESATTGL
+2108 DSATAGL
-2115 SNAVSKIA
+2115 SNAISKIA
-2123 SLIDSGMDM
+2123 ALIDSGMDT

-2179 RTAFAPEQQTTN
+2179 RTAFAPEQQTET
-2191 DAGKQTSENTT
+2191 AGGKQTTENTT
-2202 NNFYITGTD
+2202 NNFYITGSD

-2223 QRRVERKK
+2223 QRRVERRK

>member
-1 MSKTIDQRVV
+1 MSKTVDQRVV

-60 GLSSGVE
+60 GLSNGVE

-81 TALSN
+81 TALQN
-86 IANSAVNTGKKL
+86 ITNSAVNAGKKL
-98 VSELALDPIMSGFK
+98 VSDLALDPIISGFK

-123 ILANTQKEGANINDV
+123 ILANTQKEGATINDV

-228 QVFQDALKTTARIHG
+228 QVFQDALKMTARIHG

-252 EGSFRETLSKGWLT
+252 EGSFRETLAKGWLT

-280 TDTYNEESLRRQ
+280 TDTYNEESLKRQ
-292 GYNEQ
+292 GYNEK

-356 EMLNE
+356 NMLNE
-361 PLAAAAET
+361 PLAAAADA
-369 RNEILSEGFSS
+369 RNKILSEGFSS

-385 LNEGIEDTE
+385 LSEGIEDTE
-394 GFKEALLSI
+394 GFKEAVLSI

-411 EDLIEKSGGF
+411 EDLIEKAGGF
-421 EESLKKGWVTSD
+421 EESLKKGWITSD
-433 MLAGAVSD
+433 MLAEAVGN

-494 ENILQALT
+494 ENIILALT
-502 IAFEKLQTILGTIKD
+502 AAFEKLQTILGTIKD

-525 LTGEELYNITVKIK
+525 LTGEELYNFTVQIK

-550 ALDNFKMTFK
+550 TLNNFKMTFK

-573 NALGQIL
+573 KAFGQIL
-580 GHLLEKLLPV
+580 GHVLEKLLPL

-612 KSGDGLTRFVEL
+612 KSGDGLTKFVEL
-624 VNGAIDKLAD
+624 VNGAIDKLAA
-634 GFKVAKDYVLDFI
+634 GFKAAKDYVFDFI

-662 DIFALI
+662 DLFALI
-668 GEKLSEFGEKIRDTF
+668 GEKLSEFGEKIRTTF
-683 PWVNS
+683 PWINS
-688 LKETI
+688 LEVTI

-706 DLGATNT
+706 DLGAANT

-728 FSNIAEKIGTFF
+728 FSNIAEKIGAFF
-740 APVVEKI
+740 APIVKKI

-774 FADAFSDLLENF
+774 FTDAIYDLLENF

-791 SISGVLD
+791 SVSRVLD
-798 SARDALVLW
+798 AARDALVLW

-830 WVISKVDADRV
+830 WVISNVDVTKVK
-841 LGSMGAITAL
+841 GSMVAITIL
-851 LAEVTAVMAGIMKW
+851 LAEVSSIMAGIMKL
-865 GTSSNA
+865 GTNANA
-871 LKGLSEASQLGII
+871 LEGLSESAQLGRI

-904 CENLNWGNAL
+904 CENLNWKNTL
-914 PAMTALFVLMGEMII
+914 PAMTALFVLLGEMTAAMYGFMSI
-929 AMNKFMKLVQENPI
+929 AKKNPLS
-943 DKEQHDLVRYAT
+943 KETGTLQSFAVG
-955 SMIGMSVALLII
+955 MIGMSIAIAILANAL
-967 AKAVA
+967 AR
-972 LLGDMDRGK
+972 LGELDRDQ
-981 LVQGGLAISGLAV
+981 VIQGGLTV
-994 VLGGITAILKSIKN
+994 VALMVALGGVTAALKAIKSDN
-1008 VKITEK
+1008 M
-1014 GLSAGSMEGVAKS
+1014 SGVAGS
-1027 MIAMAVALTML
+1027 MIAMALALAML
-1038 YVPIRLFSNL
+1038 YVPIRLFAKL
-1048 DTDTF
+1048 DTDTLKH
-1053 ESGSVR
+1053 G
-1059 VGIALA
+1059 GIAVSVALLA
-1065 ALTAALSVMK
+1065 MTSAMTVMK
-1075 AVKGDMSGIAGTI
+1075 SAKGDLKGIAGSV
-1088 LVMTTA
+1088 LAMATA
-1094 LTLLVIPIKILGS
+1094 LTLLIIPIKVLGS
-1107 MDIDSLCNGLTG
+1107 MDLGLLATG
-1119 IIVPLAVMAVVLAKL
+1119 LMGILVPLAAMGAVLSGLSGGAYSGIGTNMIAMAV
-1134 SGEDYSTVGVN
+1134 
-1145 MIGMA
+1145 
-1150 AAMTLLVIPI
+1150 AMTLLVVPL
-1160 KMLGGMD
+1160 KVLGSMD

-1181 LGLLVGAAYLIA
+1181 LGLLAGAAYLLA
-1193 PLASSLGGLS
+1193 PLATSLNVLS
-1203 KAMLAFGAACL
+1203 KAMIAFGAACL
-1214 GVGVLVGAIAF
+1214 GIGVLVGAIAF
-1225 AFMTLATI
+1225 AFVTLASV

-1241 LAAVTGLIQGF
+1241 LAAIAGLIQGF
-1252 RVMMPIIGE
+1252 RVMMPLIGE
-1261 ALKDLILTL
+1261 AMKAQILMF
-1270 CDVLKDTAPVIT
+1270 CDVFKDTAPALV
-1282 ETALYLIDELLRQI
+1282 ETVLYLIDELLRQI
-1296 EEYVPSIVAHLAKII
+1296 EDYVPSIVAHLAKII
-1311 QKIGQAITENF
+1311 QKIGQAIRDNF
-1322 GEISLGDWIGA
+1322 GELGLGDWIGA
-1333 AIFAGIVAAS
+1333 AIFTGIVAAS
-1343 ALLVKEFAAVSKDV
+1343 ALLVKGFAAVSKDV
-1357 PKALIGAAGV
+1357 PRALLGAAGV

-1393 ASLSTVLLSL
+1393 ASLSAILLSL
-1403 SVTIGVLGRMPLTA
+1403 SVMIGVLGMMPLTA

-1422 LVLAEFIAVMAAI
+1422 LVLAEFIAIVAAI

-1440 GLNQIPGFSWLMD
+1440 GLNQIPGFNWLMG

-1473 VGAAVERITAG
+1473 IGAGLEAMSEG
-1484 IAESGNNL
+1484 IAASGTNL
-1492 SLFMENLQPFLD
+1492 SNFMTNLGPFIE
-1504 GARNIDQAVLDGII
+1504 GAKNIDASVLGGI
-1518 KLTECMLLISAAEIV
+1518 AA
-1533 DAIAGWLTGGS
+1533 LTGAIVLLTAASFIEGITSLFTLGVGS
-1544 SLKDFGEELAEFGP
+1544 LTRLGGDLAAFGP
-1558 SFATFADSV
+1558 QVKAFADSV
-1567 SGVDTAAVKASGE
+1567 SGINVDAVNAS
-1580 ALKAIAE
+1580 
-1587 AAAAIP
+1587 AAAISAITGVIAAM
-1593 NEGGL
+1593 NSD
-1598 LGLIVGENS
+1598 GLIGKVFDFFTGTND
-1607 LADFAEGLVPFG
+1607 LADFAAGLGDFG
-1619 KALMAYGASVVGID
+1619 SALMTYGESVVGID
-1633 MYVKDIKNSATAASK
+1633 KYIDDIEASATAATK
-1648 IIEVAKLVP
+1648 IIEIAELVP
-1657 NSGGWLGNIVGN
+1657 NSGGWLGDIVGN
-1669 NDLDDFGNSIKPFG
+1669 NDLDDFGATISPFG
-1683 KALLFY
+1683 
-1689 GKSVSGIDQYLDDI
+1689 
-1703 KTSATAAKKI
+1703 
-1713 IEVAKLVPKSG
+1713 E
-1724 GWLSKIVGNTN
+1724 
-1735 LAKFG
+1735 
-1740 TSFKPFAGALMSY
+1740 
-1753 GRSIAGIDKYLDDI
+1753 
-1767 ENSATAATTIIDV
+1767 
-1780 AKLVPK
+1780 
-1786 SGGWLENIIGNDDLA
+1786 
-1801 DFGESIKP
+1801 
-1809 FGRALMAYGLTV
+1809 ALMAYGQKV
-1821 AGLAKYNSDIYASL
+1821 AGIAVYTTDIDASL
-1835 DAARILASVATT
+1835 SVANTMASIATT
-1847 VEDVDGGQ
+1847 VKDAKGGKE
-1855 DLPVFGTNLV
+1855 LTTFGDKIVAFST
-1865 SFGYKLKA
+1865 KLKT
-1873 FVLNCGGLD
+1873 FVTNCAGLNAD
-1882 INRIA
+1882 NIA
-1887 LLQIAL
+1887 SLQTSL
-1893 QRIVDIAAEFATID
+1893 QSIVDIASSFSTID
-1907 PTALT
+1907 TSALT
-1912 EFTHAIETIGST
+1912 DFVQSMEKIGST
-1924 SVDKF
+1924 SVDEF
-1929 MKSFSDSKIKASVA
+1929 LSSFSNSKTAAATA
-1943 VNALIANI
+1943 VNALMANLKSAI
-1951 KNALTSSETQL
+1951 GTSESQL
-1962 ERKFEVTAQKG
+1962 KRKFEEAAK
-1973 MKGLTNK
+1973 KGLEGLTSK

-1986 AGAELIKSFA
+1986 AGADLFKSFN
-1996 SGVSGQTSTVQ
+1996 SGVSGQTNTVKNQ
-2007 NHFSTLISNCLV
+2007 FSTLLSNCIA
-2019 TVRNHY
+2019 TVRSYY
-2025 SQFQSAGSYLVAG
+2025 SQFQSAGRYLAVG
-2038 VANGIAANSGSAA
+2038 IANGISANSGSASA
-2051 SAARSMAGKAA
+2051 AARSLAGNAA
-2062 TASAR
+2062 KASAR
-2067 RLQEN
+2067 RLEEK

-2091 GITDNIRS
+2091 GITDNIRN
-2099 AGITSDALA
+2099 AGISSDALA
-2108 ESATTGL
+2108 ESATKGL

-2166 TVSIAAKTANSMN
+2166 TVSIAAKTASSMN
-2179 RTAFAPEQQTTN
+2179 RPAFAPEQQTETPN
-2191 DAGKQTSENTT
+2191 GQRTSENTT

>member
-30 LDKLKKSLKFEDSAK
+30 LDKLKKSLKFEDSTK

-50 SKAAGRVDMG
+50 SKAAGQVDMG
-60 GLSSGVE
+60 GLSNGVE

-81 TALSN
+81 TALQN
-86 IANSAVNTGKKL
+86 ITNSALNAGKKIAY
-98 VSELALDPIMSGFK
+98 ALTIEPITSGLQ

-138 NRALDELN
+138 NRALNELN

-192 TSQQASTAMYQLSQA
+192 SSQQASTAMYQLSQA

-213 KLMDWNSVVN
+213 KLQDWNSVVN
-223 AGMGG
+223 ANMGG
-228 QVFQDALKTTARIHG
+228 QVFQDALKMTARIHG

-266 SDILT
+266 KDILT

-280 TDTYNEESLRRQ
+280 TDTYNEESLKRQ
-292 GYNEQ
+292 GYNDK

-312 ATKVKTL
+312 ATKIKTF
-319 SQLYDVMKETAQS
+319 SQLWDVLKESAQS
-332 GWAATWKILL
+332 GWTTSWQTII
-342 GDFEEAKES
+342 GDFEEAKETLTVFGDT
-351 LTKFS
+351 LTKMIGDS
-356 EMLNE
+356 
-361 PLAAAAET
+361 ADA
-369 RNEILSEGFSS
+369 RNAVLKEGFMS
-380 GWKQF
+380 GWKHL

-394 GFKEALLSI
+394 GFQNAIIEA
-403 GKEAVPGL
+403 GKNSGVAVD
-411 EDLIEKSGGF
+411 DLIKKYGSFEKS
-421 EESLKKGWVTSD
+421 LKGGWVTSD
-433 MLAGAVSD
+433 MLK
-441 LTAKTAG
+441 TALDSMADSVAG
-448 LSDEELRNLG
+448 LSKEELEAKG
-458 YTRDQ
+458 YTDEQRQ
-463 VTALEDL
+463 ALL
-470 NKRIQDG
+470 NLVEAVKDG
-477 SVNLDDY
+477 SLNLDEFAQ
-484 TKKIGRVSGR
+484 KMGRASGR
-494 ENILQALT
+494 ENMIDAIT
-502 IAFEKLQTILGTIKD
+502 MAFEKLMPIVKQVGD
-517 AFNEVFEP
+517 AFHEVFNPNNDLGQRIYDMTARIRE
-525 LTGEELYNITVKIK
+525 
-539 DFVSGLTMSEE
+539 FVDGIEVSEQGLH
-550 ALDNFKMTFK
+550 NFKMSIEGILSIFHIAGK
-560 GAFAFVDIIGQGL
+560 GISAFAQII
-573 NALGQIL
+573 
-580 GHLLEKLLPV
+580 GHLLGKLLPV
-590 GDGFLGVTG
+590 GDGILDVTG
-599 GIGEWIVSIDEAI
+599 SLGEFLVSLDKAID
-612 KSGDGLTRFVEL
+612 SGGYLEKFVEL
-624 VNGAIDKLAD
+624 VNGAIDKLAS

-688 LKETI
+688 LKDTV

-706 DLGATNT
+706 DLGAANT

-720 AGSKVKEV
+720 AGSKVKDI
-728 FSNIAEKIGTFF
+728 FSNIAEKIGAFF

-774 FADAFSDLLENF
+774 FADVFADLLENF
-786 KGIGE
+786 KGIGK

-830 WVISKVDADRV
+830 WVISKVDTTRV
-841 LGSMGAITAL
+841 RDSMGAITVL
-851 LAEVTAVMAGIMKW
+851 LAEVSGIMAGIMKW
-865 GTSSNA
+865 GTSANA
-871 LKGLSEASQLGII
+871 LEGLSEAAQLGKI

-904 CENLNWGNAL
+904 CENLNWDNTI
-914 PAMTALFVLMGEMII
+914 PAMTALFALLGEMTA
-929 AMNKFMKLVQENPI
+929 AMYGFMAIVKKNPLS
-943 DKEQHDLVRYAT
+943 KETGTLQSFAIG
-955 SMIGMSVALLII
+955 MIGMSVAI
-967 AKAVA
+967 AILATAVSR
-972 LLGDMDRGK
+972 LGK
-981 LVQGGLAISGLAV
+981 LDRKQVIQGGLTVVALMTALSGVTAALKAIKSNNMSGV
-994 VLGGITAILKSIKN
+994 
-1008 VKITEK
+1008 
-1014 GLSAGSMEGVAKS
+1014 AGSM
-1027 MIAMAVALTML
+1027 IAIALALTML
-1038 YVPIRLFSNL
+1038 YIPIRLFAKL
-1048 DTDTF
+1048 DTDTLKH
-1053 ESGSVR
+1053 G
-1059 VGIALA
+1059 GIAVSVALLA
-1065 ALTAALSVMK
+1065 MTSAMTVMK
-1075 AVKGDMSGIAGTI
+1075 SAKGDMKGVAGSV
-1088 LVMTTA
+1088 LAMATA
-1094 LTLLVIPIKILGS
+1094 LALLIIPIKVLGS
-1107 MDIDSLCNGLTG
+1107 MDMNSLAKGLTG
-1119 IIVPLAVMAVVLAKL
+1119 ILVPLAAMGAVL
-1134 SGEDYSTVGVN
+1134 SGLSGGDYSRIGTN
-1145 MIGMA
+1145 MIAMA
-1150 AAMTLLVIPI
+1150 AAMTLLVIPL
-1160 KMLGGMD
+1160 KVLGGMD
-1167 LGSLA
+1167 LASLA
-1172 KGIVAFGIA
+1172 KALVAFGIA

-1193 PLASSLGGLS
+1193 PLASSLSGLS
-1203 KAMLAFGAACL
+1203 KAMFAFGAACL

-1241 LAAVTGLIQGF
+1241 LAAITGLIQGF

-1270 CDVLKDTAPVIT
+1270 CDVLKDTAPAIT

-1322 GEISLGDWIGA
+1322 GEIGLGDWIGA
-1333 AIFAGIVAAS
+1333 AIFTGIIAAS
-1343 ALLVKEFAAVSKDV
+1343 ALLVKGFAAVSKDV

-1373 VGGIIAAM
+1373 VGGILAAM
-1381 TLLDLNS
+1381 TLLDLND

-1403 SVTIGVLGRMPLTA
+1403 SITIGVLGMMPLTA

-1473 VGAAVERITAG
+1473 VGAAIERITAG
-1484 IAESGNNL
+1484 VAESGSNL

-1504 GARNIDQAVLDGII
+1504 GARNIDQTVLDGII

-1533 DAIAGWLTGGS
+1533 DAIAGWLTGKN
-1544 SLKDFGEELAEFGP
+1544 SLKKFGKELAEFGP
-1558 SFATFADSV
+1558 AFATFAESV
-1567 SGVDTAAVKASGE
+1567 SGVDTAGVKASGE
-1580 ALKAIAE
+1580 ALKAIVE

-1593 NEGGL
+1593 NEGGIL
-1598 LGLIVGENS
+1598 SWIVGDNS

-1619 KALMAYGASVVGID
+1619 KALMAYGEAVAGIQK
-1633 MYVKDIKNSATAASK
+1633 YLTHIRLSAKAAEY
-1648 IIEVAKLVP
+1648 IIEIADIVP
-1657 NSGGWLGNIVGN
+1657 NSGGLAGLIVGN
-1669 NDLDDFGNSIKPFG
+1669 NDLKDFAEGLKPFG
-1683 KALLFY
+1683 EALMEY
-1689 GKSVSGIDQYLDDI
+1689 GKAITGIGDYTEDI
-1703 KTSATAAKKI
+1703 KQSVKSAKEIVKVGEIIPNSGGLLGLIVGNNDLKDFAKGLKPFGEALVDYGTAVHGIGEKSADISASVTAAKDI
-1713 IEVAKLVPKSG
+1713 VSLATEVKGAANAKDLKKTGEGLVE
-1724 GWLSKIVGNTN
+1724 
-1735 LAKFG
+1735 
-1740 TSFKPFAGALMSY
+1740 FAAQIKNFMAECEGLN
-1753 GRSIAGIDKYLDDI
+1753 AGQLD
-1767 ENSATAATTIIDV
+1767 
-1780 AKLVPK
+1780 
-1786 SGGWLENIIGNDDLA
+1786 
-1801 DFGESIKP
+1801 
-1809 FGRALMAYGLTV
+1809 
-1821 AGLAKYNSDIYASL
+1821 SL
-1835 DAARILASVATT
+1835 
-1847 VEDVDGGQ
+1847 
-1855 DLPVFGTNLV
+1855 
-1865 SFGYKLKA
+1865 K
-1873 FVLNCGGLD
+1873 
-1882 INRIA
+1882 
-1887 LLQIAL
+1887 IAL
-1893 QRIVDIAAEFATID
+1893 QSVVDIASSFSTID
-1907 PTALT
+1907 ASALT
-1912 EFTHAIETIGST
+1912 DFVQSMETIGST
-1924 SVDKF
+1924 SVDEF
-1929 MKSFSDSKIKASVA
+1929 LSSFSNSKTAAATA
-1943 VNALIANI
+1943 VNALMANLKSAI
-1951 KNALTSSETQL
+1951 GTSESQLKSKFEEAAKKGLEGLTS
-1962 ERKFEVTAQKG
+1962 
-1973 MKGLTNK
+1973 K

-1986 AGAELIKSFA
+1986 AGADLLKSLN
-1996 SGVSGQTSTVQ
+1996 SGVSGQTNTVKNQ
-2007 NHFSTLISNCLV
+2007 FSTLLSNCIV
-2019 TVRNHY
+2019 TVRSYY
-2025 SQFQSAGSYLVAG
+2025 SQFQSAGSYLAAG
-2038 VANGIAANSGSAA
+2038 IANGIAANSGSAS
-2051 SAARSMAGKAA
+2051 SAARSLAGNAA
-2062 TASAR
+2062 RASAR
-2067 RLQEN
+2067 RLEEK

-2091 GITDNIRS
+2091 GITDNIRN
-2099 AGITSDALA
+2099 AGISSDALA
-2108 ESATTGL
+2108 ESATKGL

-2123 SLIDSGMDM
+2123 TLIDSGIDT

-2166 TVSIAAKTANSMN
+2166 TVSIAAKTASSMN
-2179 RTAFAPEQQTTN
+2179 RPAFAPEQQTETPN
-2191 DAGKQTSENTT
+2191 GKQTSENTT

>member
-60 GLSSGVE
+60 GLSTGVE

-81 TALSN
+81 TALQN
-86 IANSAVNTGKKL
+86 ITNSALNAGKKIAY
-98 VSELALDPIMSGFK
+98 ALTIEPIKSGLQ

-138 NRALDELN
+138 NRALNELN

-213 KLMDWNSVVN
+213 KLQDWNSVVN
-223 AGMGG
+223 ANMGG
-228 QVFQDALKTTARIHG
+228 QVFQDALKMTARIHG

-266 SDILT
+266 KDILT

-280 TDTYNEESLRRQ
+280 TDTYNEESLKRQ
-292 GYNEQ
+292 GYNDK
-297 EIAEIKQMGITATDA
+297 EIAEIKQMGVTATDA
-312 ATKVKTL
+312 ATKIKTF
-319 SQLYDVMKETAQS
+319 SQLWDVLKESAQS
-332 GWAATWKILL
+332 GWTTSWQTII
-342 GDFEEAKES
+342 GDFEEAKETLTVFGDT
-351 LTKFS
+351 LTKMIGDS
-356 EMLNE
+356 
-361 PLAAAAET
+361 ADA
-369 RNEILSEGFSS
+369 RNAVLKEGFMS
-380 GWKQF
+380 GWKQL

-394 GFKEALLSI
+394 GFQNAIIEA
-403 GKEAVPGL
+403 GKNSGVAVD
-411 EDLIEKSGGF
+411 DLIKKYGSFEKS
-421 EESLKKGWVTSD
+421 LKGGWVTSD
-433 MLAGAVSD
+433 MLK
-441 LTAKTAG
+441 TALDSMADSVAG
-448 LSDEELRNLG
+448 LSKEELEAKG
-458 YTRDQ
+458 YTDEQRQ
-463 VTALEDL
+463 ALL
-470 NKRIQDG
+470 NLVEAVKDG
-477 SVNLDDY
+477 SLNLDEFAQ
-484 TKKIGRVSGR
+484 KMGRASGR
-494 ENILQALT
+494 ENMIDAIT
-502 IAFEKLQTILGTIKD
+502 MAFEKLMPIVNQVGNAIQ
-517 AFNEVFEP
+517 EVFNP
-525 LTGEELYNITVKIK
+525 NNDLGQRIYDMTVRIRE
-539 DFVSGLTMSEE
+539 FVDGIEISEKGLQ
-550 ALDNFKMTFK
+550 NFKMSIEGVLAIFHIAGK
-560 GAFAFVDIIGQGL
+560 GISAFAQII
-573 NALGQIL
+573 
-580 GHLLEKLLPV
+580 GHLLGKLLPV
-590 GDGFLGVTG
+590 GDGILDVTG
-599 GIGEWIVSIDEAI
+599 SLGEFLVSIDKAI
-612 KSGDGLTRFVEL
+612 DSSGYLDKFVEL
-624 VNGAIDKLAD
+624 VNGAIDKLAS

-688 LKETI
+688 LKDTV

-706 DLGATNT
+706 DLGAANT

-720 AGSKVKEV
+720 AGSKVKDV
-728 FSNIAEKIGTFF
+728 FSNIAEKIGAFF

-774 FADAFSDLLENF
+774 FADAFTDLLENF
-786 KGIGE
+786 KGIGK

-865 GTSSNA
+865 GTSANA
-871 LKGLSEASQLGII
+871 LEGLSEAAQLGKI

-904 CENLNWGNAL
+904 CENLNWDNTI
-914 PAMTALFVLMGEMII
+914 PAMTALFVLLGEMTVAVYGFMAI
-929 AMNKFMKLVQENPI
+929 AKKNPLS
-943 DKEQHDLVRYAT
+943 KETGTLQSFAVG
-955 SMIGMSVALLII
+955 MIGMSVAI
-967 AKAVA
+967 AILANAVA
-972 LLGDMDRGK
+972 RLGALDREQV
-981 LVQGGLAISGLAV
+981 VQGGLTVTALMVA
-994 VLGGITAILKSIKN
+994 LGGVTAALKAIKSDN
-1008 VKITEK
+1008 M
-1014 GLSAGSMEGVAKS
+1014 SGVAGS
-1027 MIAMAVALTML
+1027 MIAMALALTML
-1038 YVPIRLFSNL
+1038 YVPIRLFAKL
-1048 DTDTF
+1048 DTDTLKQ
-1053 ESGSVR
+1053 GGTA
-1059 VGIALA
+1059 VGVALLA
-1065 ALTAALSVMK
+1065 MTTAMTVMK
-1075 AVKGDMSGIAGTI
+1075 SAKGDLKGVAGS
-1088 LVMTTA
+1088 LLAMATA
-1094 LTLLVIPIKILGS
+1094 LTLLIVPIKVLGGMDVNSLAKGLIGIL
-1107 MDIDSLCNGLTG
+1107 
-1119 IIVPLAVMAVVLAKL
+1119 VPLAAMGAVL
-1134 SGEDYSTVGVN
+1134 SGLSGGDYSGIGTN
-1145 MIGMA
+1145 MIAMA
-1150 AAMTLLVIPI
+1150 AAMTLLVIPL
-1160 KMLGGMD
+1160 KVLGSMD
-1167 LGSLA
+1167 LASLA
-1172 KGIVAFGIA
+1172 KGLGAFVIA
-1181 LGLLVGAAYLIA
+1181 LAALVGAAYLIA

-1270 CDVLKDTAPVIT
+1270 CDVLKDTAPAIT

-1322 GEISLGDWIGA
+1322 GEIGLGDWIGA
-1333 AIFAGIVAAS
+1333 AVFAGIVAVS

-1373 VGGIIAAM
+1373 VGGVIAAM
-1381 TLLDLNS
+1381 TLLDLDS

-1393 ASLSTVLLSL
+1393 ASLSAVLLSL
-1403 SVTIGVLGRMPLTA
+1403 SVTIGVLGTMPLTA

-1473 VGAAVERITAG
+1473 VGAAIERITAG

-1518 KLTECMLLISAAEIV
+1518 KLAECMLLISAAEIV
-1533 DAIAGWLTGGS
+1533 DAIASWLTGKN
-1544 SLKDFGEELAEFGP
+1544 SLKKFGKELAEFGP
-1558 SFATFADSV
+1558 AFATFAESV

-1593 NEGGL
+1593 NEGGML
-1598 LGLIVGENS
+1598 SWIVGDNS
-1607 LADFAEGLVPFG
+1607 LVDFAEGLVPFG
-1619 KALMAYGASVVGID
+1619 EALMAYGEAVAGIQK
-1633 MYVKDIKNSATAASK
+1633 YLTHIRLSAKAAEY
-1648 IIEVAKLVP
+1648 IIEIADIVP
-1657 NSGGWLGNIVGN
+1657 NSGGLAGLIVGN
-1669 NDLDDFGNSIKPFG
+1669 NDLKDFAEGLKPFG
-1683 KALLFY
+1683 EALMEY
-1689 GKSVSGIDQYLDDI
+1689 GKAVTGIGDYTDDI
-1703 KTSATAAKKI
+1703 KQSVKSAKEIVKVGEIIPNSGGLVGLIVGNNDLKDFAKGLKPFGEALVDYGTAVNGIGEKSADISASVTAAKDI
-1713 IEVAKLVPKSG
+1713 VSLATEVKGAANAKDLKKTGEGLVE
-1724 GWLSKIVGNTN
+1724 
-1735 LAKFG
+1735 
-1740 TSFKPFAGALMSY
+1740 FATQIKNFMAECEGLN
-1753 GRSIAGIDKYLDDI
+1753 AGQLD
-1767 ENSATAATTIIDV
+1767 
-1780 AKLVPK
+1780 
-1786 SGGWLENIIGNDDLA
+1786 
-1801 DFGESIKP
+1801 
-1809 FGRALMAYGLTV
+1809 
-1821 AGLAKYNSDIYASL
+1821 SL
-1835 DAARILASVATT
+1835 KT
-1847 VEDVDGGQ
+1847 
-1855 DLPVFGTNLV
+1855 
-1865 SFGYKLKA
+1865 
-1873 FVLNCGGLD
+1873 
-1882 INRIA
+1882 
-1887 LLQIAL
+1887 AL
-1893 QRIVDIAAEFATID
+1893 QSIVDIASSFSTID
-1907 PTALT
+1907 TSALT
-1912 EFTHAIETIGST
+1912 EFVQSMETIGST
-1924 SVDKF
+1924 SVEEF
-1929 MKSFSDSKIKASVA
+1929 LSSFSDSKTTAATA
-1943 VNALIANI
+1943 VNALIANLKSAI
-1951 KNALTSSETQL
+1951 TTSESQLKSKFEEAAKKGLEGLTS
-1962 ERKFEVTAQKG
+1962 
-1973 MKGLTNK
+1973 K
-1980 KSEFKT
+1980 KSDFKT
-1986 AGAELIKSFA
+1986 AGEDLMKSFN
-1996 SGVSGQTSTVQ
+1996 SGVSGQTNTVKNQ
-2007 NHFSTLISNCLV
+2007 FSTLLSNCV
-2019 TVRNHY
+2019 AAVRSYY
-2025 SQFQSAGSYLVAG
+2025 SQFQSAGSYLAAG
-2038 VANGIAANSGSAA
+2038 IANGIAANSGSA
-2051 SAARSMAGKAA
+2051 STAARNLAGNAA

-2067 RLQEN
+2067 RLQEK

-2091 GITDNIRS
+2091 GITDNIRN
-2099 AGITSDALA
+2099 AGISSDALA

-2123 SLIDSGMDM
+2123 TLIDSGMDM

-2166 TVSIAAKTANSMN
+2166 TVSIAAKTASSMN
-2179 RTAFAPEQQTTN
+2179 RPAFAPEQQTETPN
-2191 DAGKQTSENTT
+2191 GQRTSENTT

>member
-1 MSKTIDQRVV
+1 MSKTVDQRVV

-60 GLSSGVE
+60 GLSNGVE

-81 TALSN
+81 TALQN
-86 IANSAVNTGKKL
+86 ITNSAVNAGKKL
-98 VSELALDPIMSGFK
+98 VSDLALDPIISGFK

-123 ILANTQKEGANINDV
+123 ILANTQKEGANIDDV

-178 AIKGIANLAAVSGS
+178 AIKGIANLAAISGS

-228 QVFQDALKTTARIHG
+228 QVFQDALKMTARIHG

-280 TDTYNEESLRRQ
+280 TDTYNEESLKRQ
-292 GYNEQ
+292 GYTEK

-351 LTKFS
+351 LTKLS
-356 EMLNE
+356 NMLNE
-361 PLAAAAET
+361 PLAAAADA
-369 RNEILSEGFSS
+369 RNKILSEGFSS

-394 GFKEALLSI
+394 GFKEAVLSI

-411 EDLIEKSGGF
+411 EDLIEKAGGF
-421 EESLKKGWVTSD
+421 EESLKKGWITSD
-433 MLAGAVSD
+433 MLAEAVGT

-477 SVNLDDY
+477 SINLDDY
-484 TKKIGRVSGR
+484 AKKMGRVSGR
-494 ENILQALT
+494 ENIILALT
-502 IAFEKLQTILGTIKD
+502 TAFEKLQTILGTIKD

-525 LTGEELYNITVKIK
+525 LTGEELYNVTVRIK
-539 DFVSGLTMSEE
+539 EFVSGLALSEE
-550 ALDNFKMTFK
+550 AIDNFKMTFK

-573 NALGQIL
+573 NALGQII
-580 GHLLEKLLPV
+580 GHLLEKLLPL

-612 KSGDGLTRFVEL
+612 KSGDGLTKFVEL
-624 VNGAIDKLAD
+624 VNGAIDKLAS
-634 GFKVAKDYVLDFI
+634 GFKAAKDYVLDFI

-662 DIFALI
+662 DIFTWI
-668 GEKLSEFGEKIRDTF
+668 GEKLSEFVEKIRDTF
-683 PWVNS
+683 PLVNS
-688 LKETI
+688 LQETV
-693 TAAFQKIRGSADE
+693 TAAFQKIRGSADA
-706 DLGATNT
+706 DLGAANT

-728 FSNIAEKIGTFF
+728 FSNIAEKIGAFF

-774 FADAFSDLLENF
+774 FADAFTDLLENF
-786 KGIGE
+786 KGIGK

-798 SARDALVLW
+798 SARDALILW

-830 WVISKVDADRV
+830 LVISKVDADRV

-851 LAEVTAVMAGIMKW
+851 LTEVTAVMAGIMKW
-865 GTSSNA
+865 GTSANA
-871 LKGLSEASQLGII
+871 LEGLSEAAQLGKI
-884 ATAMMVIAGAVL
+884 AVAMMVIAGAVL

-904 CENLNWGNAL
+904 CENLNWDNTI
-914 PAMTALFVLMGEMII
+914 PAMTALFVLLGEMTAAMYGFMAI
-929 AMNKFMKLVQENPI
+929 AKKNPLS
-943 DKEQHDLVRYAT
+943 KETGTLQSFAVG
-955 SMIGMSVALLII
+955 MIGMSVAI
-967 AKAVA
+967 AILATAVA
-972 LLGDMDRGK
+972 QLGK
-981 LVQGGLAISGLAV
+981 LDRKQVIQGGLTVVALMTALSGVTAALKAI
-994 VLGGITAILKSIKN
+994 KSDN
-1008 VKITEK
+1008 M
-1014 GLSAGSMEGVAKS
+1014 SGVAGS
-1027 MIAMAVALTML
+1027 MIAMALALAML
-1038 YVPIRLFSNL
+1038 YVPIRLFAKLN
-1048 DTDTF
+1048 TDTLKHGGIAV
-1053 ESGSVR
+1053 SAALLAITSAMTVMKSAQGDMKGVAGSVLA
-1059 VGIALA
+1059 IA
-1065 ALTAALSVMK
+1065 S
-1075 AVKGDMSGIAGTI
+1075 
-1088 LVMTTA
+1088 A
-1094 LTLLVIPIKILGS
+1094 LTLLIIPIKVLGS
-1107 MDIDSLCNGLTG
+1107 MDMNSLAKGLTG
-1119 IIVPLAVMAVVLAKL
+1119 LLVPLAAMGAVLSHL
-1134 SGEDYSTVGVN
+1134 SGGDYSRIGTN
-1145 MIGMA
+1145 MIAMA
-1150 AAMTLLVIPI
+1150 AAMTLLVVPLKI
-1160 KMLGGMD
+1160 LGSMD
-1167 LGSLA
+1167 LASLA
-1172 KGIVAFGIA
+1172 KALVAFGIA
-1181 LGLLVGAAYLIA
+1181 LGILVGAAYLIA
-1193 PLASSLGGLS
+1193 PLADSLGGLS

-1241 LAAVTGLIQGF
+1241 LAAITGLIQGF

-1270 CDVLKDTAPVIT
+1270 CDVLKDTAPAIT
-1282 ETALYLIDELLRQI
+1282 ETVLYLIDELLRQI
-1296 EEYVPSIVAHLAKII
+1296 EDYVPSIVAHVAKII

-1322 GEISLGDWIGA
+1322 GEIGLGDWIGA
-1333 AIFAGIVAAS
+1333 VIFTGIVAAS
-1343 ALLVKEFAAVSKDV
+1343 ALLVKGFAAVSKDV
-1357 PKALIGAAGV
+1357 PKALLGAAGV

-1381 TLLDLNS
+1381 TLLDLNE

-1393 ASLSTVLLSL
+1393 ASLSAVLLSL
-1403 SVTIGVLGRMPLTA
+1403 SVTIGILGMMPLTA

-1464 GIGTFVGSI
+1464 GIGAFVGSI
-1473 VGAAVERITAG
+1473 VGAAIERITAG
-1484 IAESGNNL
+1484 VAESGTYLSNFMTNLGPFIEGAKSIKSDVLTGIANLAGAILLLSAAAFVEGVL
-1492 SLFMENLQPFLD
+1492 SLLSL
-1504 GARNIDQAVLDGII
+1504 G
-1518 KLTECMLLISAAEIV
+1518 
-1533 DAIAGWLTGGS
+1533 TG
-1544 SLKDFGEELAEFGP
+1544 SLASLGTQLALFGP
-1558 SFATFADSV
+1558 SFATFAYSI
-1567 SGVDTAAVKASGE
+1567 SG
-1580 ALKAIAE
+1580 INAE
-1587 AAAAIP
+1587 AVSASAAAIAAIS
-1593 NEGGL
+1593 EVIATMSRRGILDRALDLFTGS
-1598 LGLIVGENS
+1598 NS
-1607 LADFAEGLVPFG
+1607 LVEFAEGLEPFG
-1619 KALMAYGASVVGID
+1619 SALIAYGKAVRGID
-1633 MYVKDIKNSATAASK
+1633 AYTSDIDSSA
-1648 IIEVAKLVP
+1648 EVAEDLIGIAKTIPNSGGLAGLIAGNNDLKDFAKGMKPFGEALINYGKAVLGIGDYKSDITKSVNVAEELIKIAEIVP
-1657 NSGGWLGNIVGN
+1657 NSGGVLGFIAGN
-1669 NDLDDFGNSIKPFG
+1669 NDLQKFAKNLKPFG
-1683 KALLFY
+1683 EALVDY
-1689 GKSVSGIDQYLDDI
+1689 GTAVHGISEKSSDI
-1703 KTSATAAKKI
+1703 SASVTAAKDIVSLAAEAKGAANAKDLKKI
-1713 IEVAKLVPKSG
+1713 GDGLVG
-1724 GWLSKIVGNTN
+1724 
-1735 LAKFG
+1735 
-1740 TSFKPFAGALMSY
+1740 FATQIKNFMAECEGLN
-1753 GRSIAGIDKYLDDI
+1753 AGQ
-1767 ENSATAATTIIDV
+1767 
-1780 AKLVPK
+1780 
-1786 SGGWLENIIGNDDLA
+1786 LE
-1801 DFGESIKP
+1801 
-1809 FGRALMAYGLTV
+1809 
-1821 AGLAKYNSDIYASL
+1821 SL
-1835 DAARILASVATT
+1835 
-1847 VEDVDGGQ
+1847 
-1855 DLPVFGTNLV
+1855 
-1865 SFGYKLKA
+1865 K
-1873 FVLNCGGLD
+1873 
-1882 INRIA
+1882 
-1887 LLQIAL
+1887 IAL
-1893 QRIVDIAAEFATID
+1893 QSIVDIASSFSTID
-1907 PTALT
+1907 TSALT
-1912 EFTHAIETIGST
+1912 DFVKSMEKIGST
-1924 SVDKF
+1924 SVDEF
-1929 MKSFSDSKIKASVA
+1929 LSSFSNSKTAAATA
-1943 VNALIANI
+1943 VNALIANLKSAI
-1951 KNALTSSETQL
+1951 GTSESQLKSKFEEAAKKGLEGLTS
-1962 ERKFEVTAQKG
+1962 
-1973 MKGLTNK
+1973 K
-1980 KSEFKT
+1980 KSEFNT
-1986 AGAELIKSFA
+1986 AGADLMKSLS
-1996 SGVSGQTSTVQ
+1996 SGVSSQTATVKNQ
-2007 NHFSTLISNCLV
+2007 FSIMLSNCV
-2019 TVRNHY
+2019 AAVRSY
-2025 SQFQSAGSYLVAG
+2025 YGQFQNAGSYLAAG
-2038 VANGIAANSGSAA
+2038 VANGISANSA
-2051 SAARSMAGKAA
+2051 SASMAAKKMAGNAA
-2062 TASAR
+2062 KASAK
-2067 RLQEN
+2067 RLDEH
-2072 SPSKVGYKIGDY
+2072 SPSRVGYKIGDY

-2091 GITDNIRS
+2091 GITDNIRN
-2099 AGITSDALA
+2099 AGLSSDALA

-2115 SNAVSKIA
+2115 SNAISKIA
-2123 SLIDSGMDM
+2123 ALIDSGIDT

-2144 IQNGSAAMADL
+2144 IQNGSAAIADL

-2166 TVSIAAKTANSMN
+2166 TVSIAAKTASSMN
-2179 RTAFAPEQQTTN
+2179 RPAFAPEQQTETPN
-2191 DAGKQTSENTT
+2191 GKQTSENII
-2202 NNFYITGTD
+2202 NNFNITGTD

-2223 QRRVERKK
+2223 QRRVERRK

>member
-60 GLSSGVE
+60 GLSNGVE

-81 TALSN
+81 TALQN
-86 IANSAVNTGKKL
+86 ITNSALNAGKKL
-98 VSELALDPIMSGFK
+98 VSDLALDPIISGFK

-123 ILANTQKEGANINDV
+123 ILANTQKEGANIDDV

-228 QVFQDALKTTARIHG
+228 QVFQDALKMTARIHG

-280 TDTYNEESLRRQ
+280 TDTYNEESLKRQ
-292 GYNEQ
+292 GYNEK

-332 GWAATWKILL
+332 GWSATWKILL

-356 EMLNE
+356 NMLNE
-361 PLAAAAET
+361 PLAAAADA
-369 RNEILSEGFSS
+369 RNKILSEGFSS

-394 GFKEALLSI
+394 GFKEAVLSI

-411 EDLIEKSGGF
+411 EDLIEKAGGF
-421 EESLKKGWVTSD
+421 EESLKKGWITSD
-433 MLAGAVSD
+433 MLAEAVGT

-477 SVNLDDY
+477 SINLDDY
-484 TKKIGRVSGR
+484 AKKMGRVSGR
-494 ENILQALT
+494 ENIILALT
-502 IAFEKLQTILGTIKD
+502 TAFEKLQTILGTIKD

-525 LTGEELYNITVKIK
+525 LTGEELYNVTVRIK
-539 DFVSGLTMSEE
+539 EFVSGLTLSEE

-573 NALGQIL
+573 KAFGQIL
-580 GHLLEKLLPV
+580 GHVLEKLLPL

-612 KSGDGLTRFVEL
+612 KSGNGLTKFVEL
-624 VNGAIDKLAD
+624 VNSAIDKLAA
-634 GFKVAKDYVLDFI
+634 GFKAAKDYVLDFI

-668 GEKLSEFGEKIRDTF
+668 GEKLSEFGEKIRTTF

-688 LKETI
+688 LKETV

-706 DLGATNT
+706 DLGAANT

-728 FSNIAEKIGTFF
+728 FSNIAEKIGAFF
-740 APVVEKI
+740 APIVKKI

-774 FADAFSDLLENF
+774 FTDAIYDLLENF

-791 SISGVLD
+791 SVSGVLD
-798 SARDALVLW
+798 AARDALVLW
-807 QKDIK
+807 QKDLK

-851 LAEVTAVMAGIMKW
+851 LTEVTAVMAGIMKW
-865 GTSSNA
+865 GTSANA
-871 LKGLSEASQLGII
+871 LEGLSEAAQLGKI
-884 ATAMMVIAGAVL
+884 AIAMMVIAGAVL

-904 CENLNWGNAL
+904 CENLNWDNTI
-914 PAMTALFVLMGEMII
+914 PAMTALFILLGEMTVAMYGFMSI
-929 AMNKFMKLVQENPI
+929 AKKNPLS
-943 DKEQHDLVRYAT
+943 KETGTLQSFAVG
-955 SMIGMSVALLII
+955 MIGMSIAIAILANAL
-967 AKAVA
+967 AR
-972 LLGDMDRGK
+972 LGELDREQ
-981 LVQGGLAISGLAV
+981 VIQGGLTV
-994 VLGGITAILKSIKN
+994 VALMAALGGVTAALKAIKSDN
-1008 VKITEK
+1008 M
-1014 GLSAGSMEGVAKS
+1014 SGVAGS
-1027 MIAMAVALTML
+1027 MIAMALALAML
-1038 YVPIRLFSNL
+1038 YVPIRLFAKL
-1048 DTDTF
+1048 DTDTLKH
-1053 ESGSVR
+1053 G
-1059 VGIALA
+1059 GIAVSVALLA
-1065 ALTAALSVMK
+1065 MTSAMTVMK
-1075 AVKGDMSGIAGTI
+1075 SAKGDMKGVARSVLA
-1088 LVMTTA
+1088 MATA
-1094 LTLLVIPIKILGS
+1094 LTLLIIPIKVLGGLDMASLAKGLMGIL
-1107 MDIDSLCNGLTG
+1107 
-1119 IIVPLAVMAVVLAKL
+1119 VPLAAMGAVL
-1134 SGEDYSTVGVN
+1134 SGLSGGAYSGIGTN
-1145 MIGMA
+1145 MIAMA
-1150 AAMTLLVIPI
+1150 AAMTLLVVPL
-1160 KMLGGMD
+1160 KVLGSMD

-1181 LGLLVGAAYLIA
+1181 LGLLVGVAYLLT
-1193 PLASSLGGLS
+1193 PLATSLSALS
-1203 KAMLAFGAACL
+1203 KAMIAFGAACL
-1214 GVGVLVGAIAF
+1214 GIGVLVGAIAF
-1225 AFMTLATI
+1225 AFVTLATV
-1233 GAAGVAAI
+1233 GTAGVAAI
-1241 LAAVTGLIQGF
+1241 LAAIAGLIQGF
-1252 RVMMPIIGE
+1252 RVMMPLIGE
-1261 ALKDLILTL
+1261 AMKAQILMF
-1270 CDVLKDTAPVIT
+1270 CDVFKDTAPALV
-1282 ETALYLIDELLRQI
+1282 ETVLYLIDELLRQI
-1296 EEYVPSIVAHLAKII
+1296 EDYVPSIVAHLAKII
-1311 QKIGQAITENF
+1311 QKIGQAIRENF
-1322 GEISLGDWIGA
+1322 GELGLGDWIGA
-1333 AIFAGIVAAS
+1333 AIFTGIVAAS
-1343 ALLVKEFAAVSKDV
+1343 ALLVKGFAAVSKDV
-1357 PKALIGAAGV
+1357 PRALLGAAGV

-1373 VGGIIAAM
+1373 VGGIITAM

-1393 ASLSTVLLSL
+1393 ASLSAVLLSL
-1403 SVTIGVLGRMPLTA
+1403 SVMIGVLGMMPLTA

-1440 GLNQIPGFSWLMD
+1440 GLNQIPGFSWLMG

-1473 VGAAVERITAG
+1473 VGAAIERITAG
-1484 IAESGNNL
+1484 IAESGTYLSKFMTNLGPFIEGAKSIKSDVLTGVANLAGAILLLGAAAFVEGVL
-1492 SLFMENLQPFLD
+1492 SLLSL
-1504 GARNIDQAVLDGII
+1504 G
-1518 KLTECMLLISAAEIV
+1518 
-1533 DAIAGWLTGGS
+1533 TG
-1544 SLKDFGEELAEFGP
+1544 SLASLGTQLALFGP
-1558 SFATFADSV
+1558 SFAAFAYSI
-1567 SGVDTAAVKASGE
+1567 SG
-1580 ALKAIAE
+1580 INAE
-1587 AAAAIP
+1587 AVSASAAAIAAIS
-1593 NEGGL
+1593 EVIATMSRRGILDRALDLFTGS
-1598 LGLIVGENS
+1598 NS
-1607 LADFAEGLVPFG
+1607 LVEFAEGLEPFG
-1619 KALMAYGASVVGID
+1619 AALIAYGKAVRGID
-1633 MYVKDIKNSATAASK
+1633 AYTSDIDSSAEVAEDLISIAKTIPNSGGLAGLIAGNNDLKDFAKGMKPFGEALINYGKAVLGIGDYKSDIKQSVNVAEELIK
-1648 IIEVAKLVP
+1648 IADIVP
-1657 NSGGWLGNIVGN
+1657 NSGGVLGFIAGN
-1669 NDLDDFGNSIKPFG
+1669 NDLQKFAKNLKPFG
-1683 KALLFY
+1683 EALVNY
-1689 GKSVSGIDQYLDDI
+1689 GTAVNGISEKSSDI
-1703 KTSATAAKKI
+1703 SASVTAAKDIVSLAAEAKGVANAKDLKKI
-1713 IEVAKLVPKSG
+1713 GDGLVG
-1724 GWLSKIVGNTN
+1724 
-1735 LAKFG
+1735 
-1740 TSFKPFAGALMSY
+1740 FATQIKNFMAECEGLN
-1753 GRSIAGIDKYLDDI
+1753 AGQ
-1767 ENSATAATTIIDV
+1767 
-1780 AKLVPK
+1780 
-1786 SGGWLENIIGNDDLA
+1786 LE
-1801 DFGESIKP
+1801 
-1809 FGRALMAYGLTV
+1809 
-1821 AGLAKYNSDIYASL
+1821 SL
-1835 DAARILASVATT
+1835 
-1847 VEDVDGGQ
+1847 
-1855 DLPVFGTNLV
+1855 
-1865 SFGYKLKA
+1865 K
-1873 FVLNCGGLD
+1873 
-1882 INRIA
+1882 
-1887 LLQIAL
+1887 IAL
-1893 QRIVDIAAEFATID
+1893 QSIVDIASSFSTID
-1907 PTALT
+1907 TSALT
-1912 EFTHAIETIGST
+1912 DFVQSMEKIGST
-1924 SVDKF
+1924 SVDEF
-1929 MKSFSDSKIKASVA
+1929 LSSFSNSKTAAATA
-1943 VNALIANI
+1943 VNALIANLKSAI
-1951 KNALTSSETQL
+1951 GTSESQLKSKFEEAAKRGLEGLTS
-1962 ERKFEVTAQKG
+1962 
-1973 MKGLTNK
+1973 K

-1986 AGAELIKSFA
+1986 AGADLIKSFN
-1996 SGVSGQTSTVQ
+1996 SGISSQTNTIKSQFSTV
-2007 NHFSTLISNCLV
+2007 LSNCV
-2019 TVRNHY
+2019 ATIRSYY
-2025 SQFQSAGSYLVAG
+2025 SQFQSAGRYLAVG
-2038 VANGIAANSGSAA
+2038 IANGISANSGSASA
-2051 SAARSMAGKAA
+2051 AARSLAGNAA
-2062 TASAR
+2062 KASAR
-2067 RLQEN
+2067 RLEEK

-2091 GITDNIRS
+2091 GITDNIRN
-2099 AGITSDALA
+2099 AGISSDALA
-2108 ESATTGL
+2108 ESATKGL

-2123 SLIDSGMDM
+2123 TVIDSGMDM

-2166 TVSIAAKTANSMN
+2166 TVSIAAKTASSMN
-2179 RTAFAPEQQTTN
+2179 RPAFAPEQQTDTPN
-2191 DAGKQTSENTT
+2191 GKQISENTT

>member
-1 MSKTIDQRVV
+1 MSKTVDQRVV

-60 GLSSGVE
+60 GLSNGVE

-81 TALSN
+81 TALQN
-86 IANSAVNTGKKL
+86 ITNSAVNAGKKL
-98 VSELALDPIMSGFK
+98 VSDLALDPIISGFK

-123 ILANTQKEGANINDV
+123 ILANTQKEGANIDDV

-178 AIKGIANLAAVSGS
+178 AIKGIANLAAISGS

-228 QVFQDALKTTARIHG
+228 QVFQDALKMTARIHG

-280 TDTYNEESLRRQ
+280 TDTYNEESLKRQ
-292 GYNEQ
+292 GYNEK
-297 EIAEIKQMGITATDA
+297 EIAEIKQLGITATDS

-356 EMLNE
+356 NMLNE
-361 PLAAAAET
+361 PLAAAADA
-369 RNEILSEGFSS
+369 RNKILSEGFSS

-394 GFKEALLSI
+394 GFKEAVLSI

-411 EDLIEKSGGF
+411 EDLIEKAGGF
-421 EESLKKGWVTSD
+421 EESLKKGWITSD
-433 MLAGAVSD
+433 MLAEAVGT

-470 NKRIQDG
+470 NNRIQDG
-477 SVNLDDY
+477 SINLDDY
-484 TKKIGRVSGR
+484 AKKMGRVSGR
-494 ENILQALT
+494 ENIVLALT
-502 IAFEKLQTILGTIKD
+502 AAFEKLQTILGTIKD

-525 LTGEELYNITVKIK
+525 LTGEELYNFTVQIK

-550 ALDNFKMTFK
+550 TLNNFKMTFK

-580 GHLLEKLLPV
+580 GHLLEKLLPL

-612 KSGDGLTRFVEL
+612 KSGDGLTKFVEL
-624 VNGAIDKLAD
+624 VNGAIDKLAS

-662 DIFALI
+662 DLFALI
-668 GEKLSEFGEKIRDTF
+668 GEKLSEFGEKIRTTF
-683 PWVNS
+683 PWINS
-688 LKETI
+688 LEVTI
-693 TAAFQKIRGSADE
+693 TAAFQKIRGSADK

-728 FSNIAEKIGTFF
+728 FSNIAEKIGAFF
-740 APVVEKI
+740 APIVKKI
-747 KSIFSGVTITDLI
+747 KSLFSGVTITDWI

-774 FADAFSDLLENF
+774 FTDVIYDLLKDF
-786 KGIGE
+786 KGIGK
-791 SISGVLD
+791 SVKDVLD

-830 WVISKVDADRV
+830 WVISNVDITKVK
-841 LGSMGAITAL
+841 GSMVAITIL
-851 LAEVTAVMAGIMKW
+851 LAEVSSIMAGIMKW
-865 GTSSNA
+865 GTNANA
-871 LKGLSEASQLGII
+871 LEGLSESAQLGRI

-904 CENLNWGNAL
+904 CENLNWKNTL
-914 PAMTALFVLMGEMII
+914 PAMTALFVLLGNMTTAMYGFMAI
-929 AMNKFMKLVQENPI
+929 AKRYPLS
-943 DKEQHDLVRYAT
+943 KETGTLQSFAVG
-955 SMIGMSVALLII
+955 MIGMSIAIAILANAL
-967 AKAVA
+967 AR
-972 LLGDMDRGK
+972 LGELDREQ
-981 LVQGGLAISGLAV
+981 VIQGGLTV
-994 VLGGITAILKSIKN
+994 VALMVALGGVTAALKAIKSDN
-1008 VKITEK
+1008 M
-1014 GLSAGSMEGVAKS
+1014 SGVAGS
-1027 MIAMAVALTML
+1027 MIAMALALAML
-1038 YVPIRLFSNL
+1038 YVPIRLFAKL
-1048 DTDTF
+1048 DTDTLKH
-1053 ESGSVR
+1053 G
-1059 VGIALA
+1059 GIAVSVALLA
-1065 ALTAALSVMK
+1065 MTSAMTVMK
-1075 AVKGDMSGIAGTI
+1075 SAKGDLKGIARSV
-1088 LVMTTA
+1088 LAMATA
-1094 LTLLVIPIKILGS
+1094 LTLLIIPIKVLGS
-1107 MDIDSLCNGLTG
+1107 MDLGLLATG
-1119 IIVPLAVMAVVLAKL
+1119 LMGILVPLAAMGAVL
-1134 SGEDYSTVGVN
+1134 SGLSGGAYSGIGTN
-1145 MIGMA
+1145 MIAMA
-1150 AAMTLLVIPI
+1150 AAMTLLVVPL
-1160 KMLGGMD
+1160 KVLGSMD
-1167 LGSLA
+1167 LASLA
-1172 KGIVAFGIA
+1172 KSLVAFGIA
-1181 LGLLVGAAYLIA
+1181 LGLLAGAAYLLA
-1193 PLASSLGGLS
+1193 PLATSLSRLS

-1225 AFMTLATI
+1225 AFVTLATV
-1233 GAAGVAAI
+1233 GTAGVAAI
-1241 LAAVTGLIQGF
+1241 LAAIAGLIQGF
-1252 RVMMPIIGE
+1252 RVMMPLIGE
-1261 ALKDLILTL
+1261 AMKAQILMF
-1270 CDVLKDTAPVIT
+1270 CDVFKDTAPAIT
-1282 ETALYLIDELLRQI
+1282 ETVLYLIDELLRQI
-1296 EEYVPSIVAHLAKII
+1296 EDYVPSIVAHLAKII
-1311 QKIGQAITENF
+1311 QKIGQAIRDNF
-1322 GEISLGDWIGA
+1322 GELGLGDWIGA
-1333 AIFAGIVAAS
+1333 AIFTGIVAAS
-1343 ALLVKEFAAVSKDV
+1343 ALLVKGFAAVSKNV
-1357 PKALIGAAGV
+1357 PRALLGAAGV

-1393 ASLSTVLLSL
+1393 ASLSAVLLSL
-1403 SVTIGVLGRMPLTA
+1403 SAMIGVLGMMPLTA

-1422 LVLAEFIAVMAAI
+1422 LVLAEFIAIVAAI
-1435 MAALG
+1435 IAALG

-1453 EGIKVLGQIGE
+1453 EGIKVLGQIGT

-1473 VGAAVERITAG
+1473 IGAGLEAMSEG
-1484 IAESGNNL
+1484 IAASGTNL
-1492 SLFMENLQPFLD
+1492 SNFMTNLGPFIE
-1504 GARNIDQAVLDGII
+1504 GAKNIDASVLGGI
-1518 KLTECMLLISAAEIV
+1518 AA
-1533 DAIAGWLTGGS
+1533 LTGAIVLLTAASFIEGITSLFTLGVGS
-1544 SLKDFGEELAEFGP
+1544 LTRLGGDLAAFGP
-1558 SFATFADSV
+1558 QVKVFADSV
-1567 SGVDTAAVKASGE
+1567 SGINVDAVNAS
-1580 ALKAIAE
+1580 
-1587 AAAAIP
+1587 AAAISAITGVIAAM
-1593 NEGGL
+1593 NSD
-1598 LGLIVGENS
+1598 GLIGKVFDFFTGTND
-1607 LADFAEGLVPFG
+1607 LADFAAGLGDFG
-1619 KALMAYGASVVGID
+1619 SALMTYGESVVGID
-1633 MYVKDIKNSATAASK
+1633 KYIDDIEASATAATK
-1648 IIEVAKLVP
+1648 IIEIADLVPNSGGWLGDIVGNNDLDDFGKSFKPFGEALMTYGESVVGINAYRKDIENSATVATKIIEIAELVP

-1669 NDLDDFGNSIKPFG
+1669 NDLDDFGTTIGPFG
-1683 KALLFY
+1683 
-1689 GKSVSGIDQYLDDI
+1689 
-1703 KTSATAAKKI
+1703 
-1713 IEVAKLVPKSG
+1713 E
-1724 GWLSKIVGNTN
+1724 
-1735 LAKFG
+1735 
-1740 TSFKPFAGALMSY
+1740 ALMTY
-1753 GRSIAGIDKYLDDI
+1753 CQKVAGIAVYTTDI
-1767 ENSATAATTIIDV
+1767 D
-1780 AKLVPK
+1780 
-1786 SGGWLENIIGNDDLA
+1786 
-1801 DFGESIKP
+1801 
-1809 FGRALMAYGLTV
+1809 
-1821 AGLAKYNSDIYASL
+1821 ASL
-1835 DAARILASVATT
+1835 SVANTMASIATT
-1847 VEDVDGGQ
+1847 VKDAKGGKE
-1855 DLPVFGTNLV
+1855 LTTFGDKIVAFST
-1865 SFGYKLKA
+1865 KLKT
-1873 FVLNCGGLD
+1873 FVTNCAGLNAD
-1882 INRIA
+1882 NIA
-1887 LLQIAL
+1887 SLQTAL
-1893 QRIVDIAAEFATID
+1893 QSIVDIASSFSTID
-1907 PTALT
+1907 TSALT
-1912 EFTHAIETIGST
+1912 DFVQSMEKIGST
-1924 SVDKF
+1924 SVDEF
-1929 MKSFSDSKIKASVA
+1929 LSSFSNSKTAAATA
-1943 VNALIANI
+1943 VNALMANLKSSI
-1951 KNALTSSETQL
+1951 GTSESQL
-1962 ERKFEVTAQKG
+1962 KRKFEEAAK
-1973 MKGLTNK
+1973 KGLEGLTSK

-1986 AGAELIKSFA
+1986 AGADLFKSFN
-1996 SGVSGQTSTVQ
+1996 SGVSGQTNTVKNQ
-2007 NHFSTLISNCLV
+2007 FSTLLSTCIA
-2019 TVRNHY
+2019 TVRSYY
-2025 SQFQSAGSYLVAG
+2025 SQFQSAGRYLAVG
-2038 VANGIAANSGSAA
+2038 IANGISANSGSASA
-2051 SAARSMAGKAA
+2051 AARSLAGNAA
-2062 TASAR
+2062 KASAR
-2067 RLQEN
+2067 RLEEK

-2091 GITDNIRS
+2091 GITDNIRN
-2099 AGITSDALA
+2099 AGISSDALA
-2108 ESATTGL
+2108 ESATKGL

-2123 SLIDSGMDM
+2123 TLIDSGIDT

-2144 IQNGSAAMADL
+2144 IQNGSAAIADL

-2166 TVSIAAKTANSMN
+2166 TVSIAAKTASSMN
-2179 RTAFAPEQQTTN
+2179 RPAFAPEQQTETLN
-2191 DAGKQTSENTT
+2191 GQRTSENTT

>member
-243 IAIDEMIAD
+243 IAIDEMITD

-494 ENILQALT
+494 ENILQALM

-612 KSGDGLTRFVEL
+612 KSGDGLTKFVEL
-624 VNGAIDKLAD
+624 VNGAIDKLAS
-634 GFKVAKDYVLDFI
+634 GFKVAKDYVLDFV

-668 GEKLSEFGEKIRDTF
+668 GERLSEFGEKIRDTF

-688 LKETI
+688 LKETV

-706 DLGATNT
+706 DLGAAGN
-713 ALESLKT
+713 ALEQLSRI
-720 AGSKVKEV
+720 GSKLKEAFAKITEKVKA
-728 FSNIAEKIGTFF
+728 FC
-740 APVVEKI
+740 APVVAAI
-747 KSIFSGVTITDLI
+747 KNTFGELTIIDLFDSAVLVGI
-760 GTGLLAGIFKSIKK
+760 YKLVKQFLDLFKGL
-774 FADAFSDLLENF
+774 D
-786 KGIGE
+786 GIGE
-791 SISGVLD
+791 SVTKLLD
-798 SARDALVLW
+798 TARGA
-807 QKDIK
+807 IK
-812 ANILLKIAGAVGI
+812 AWQADIRAEILLKIAKAVAI
-825 LAAAL
+825 LAASL
-830 WVISKVDADRV
+830 WVISKVDETRV
-841 LGSMGAITAL
+841 LASLGVITAL
-851 LAEVTAVMAGIMKW
+851 LIEVGAI
-865 GTSSNA
+865 
-871 LKGLSEASQLGII
+871 LGIASKMVSKADSLEGLADGLHLDMVAKALFVI
-884 ATAMMVIAGAVL
+884 SGSVFLLAT
-896 ILAAALKK
+896 ALKK
-904 CENLNWGNAL
+904 CEGLNWENTL
-914 PAMTALFVLMGEMII
+914 PAMTAMFVLLGEMVV
-929 AMNKFMKLVQENPI
+929 AMGVFMKLVRKNPI
-943 DKEQHDLVRYAT
+943 ERTVGTPVEDITSNVNNVRSMAENMVLIAGSMYLLASAVEKLGKMPIEQLIQGGAAVSILMAVVGGITAGLKAIKASNMAGIAGALLALAFSLNLLLIPLKILGNMNTMELTQGLIAVGAAMGEMAVALSILAAVNGLFSKKGQSGMSGVAGALLSLAFAMIMLVVPIKLLGSMDLA
-955 SMIGMSVALLII
+955 SLAQGLIAMSVALGRMVGALSVLTVLNGVFGNISEVGTAMLALSAGLLVLASAI
-967 AKAVA
+967 K
-972 LLGDMDRGK
+972 LLGSMSVWE
-981 LVQGGLAISGLAV
+981 LVKGIGGLAIALFILSKTASKMGKSVDSLNKLANAFMK
-994 VLGGITAILKSIKN
+994 LGIGAL
-1008 VKITEK
+1008 
-1014 GLSAGSMEGVAKS
+1014 GLSALIVLLGLASPIVEAACDTLMRTAPKIAK
-1027 MIAMAVALTML
+1027 A
-1038 YVPIRLFSNL
+1038 
-1048 DTDTF
+1048 
-1053 ESGSVR
+1053 
-1059 VGIALA
+1059 
-1065 ALTAALSVMK
+1065 
-1075 AVKGDMSGIAGTI
+1075 
-1088 LVMTTA
+1088 
-1094 LTLLVIPIKILGS
+1094 LLV
-1107 MDIDSLCNGLTG
+1107 
-1119 IIVPLAVMAVVLAKL
+1119 
-1134 SGEDYSTVGVN
+1134 
-1145 MIGMA
+1145 
-1150 AAMTLLVIPI
+1150 
-1160 KMLGGMD
+1160 
-1167 LGSLA
+1167 
-1172 KGIVAFGIA
+1172 
-1181 LGLLVGAAYLIA
+1181 
-1193 PLASSLGGLS
+1193 
-1203 KAMLAFGAACL
+1203 
-1214 GVGVLVGAIAF
+1214 
-1225 AFMTLATI
+1225 
-1233 GAAGVAAI
+1233 
-1241 LAAVTGLIQGF
+1241 
-1252 RVMMPIIGE
+1252 
-1261 ALKDLILTL
+1261 
-1270 CDVLKDTAPVIT
+1270 
-1282 ETALYLIDELLRQI
+1282 LIDEILIQI
-1296 EEYVPSIVAHLAKII
+1296 DAYVPTIIEHLASIIKKISEALS
-1311 QKIGQAITENF
+1311 KYF
-1322 GEISLGDWIGA
+1322 GEITTSDWINA

-1343 ALLVKEFAAVSKDV
+1343 GFLVKWFASLAKSV
-1357 PKALIGAAGV
+1357 PKALIGAAGI

-1403 SVTIGVLGRMPLTA
+1403 SVTIGVLGWMPLTA

-1473 VGAAVERITAG
+1473 VGAAIERITAG

-1504 GARNIDQAVLDGII
+1504 GARNIDQAVLDGIANLSGAI
-1518 KLTECMLLISAAEIV
+1518 ILLSAAAFVEGV
-1533 DAIAGWLTGGS
+1533 LSLLSLGS
-1544 SLKDFGEELAEFGP
+1544 GSLASLGLQLAQFGP
-1558 SFATFADSV
+1558 HFADFAYSI
-1567 SGVDTAAVKASGE
+1567 SG
-1580 ALKAIAE
+1580 INAE
-1587 AAAAIP
+1587 AVNASANAITAITGVLATL
-1593 NEGGL
+1593 NSDGL
-1598 LGLIVGENS
+1598 LGDVFDYFTGTND
-1607 LADFAEGLVPFG
+1607 LADFAAGLGDFG
-1619 KALMAYGASVVGID
+1619 EALMAYGESVV
-1633 MYVKDIKNSATAASK
+1633 
-1648 IIEVAKLVP
+1648 
-1657 NSGGWLGNIVGN
+1657 
-1669 NDLDDFGNSIKPFG
+1669 
-1683 KALLFY
+1683 
-1689 GKSVSGIDQYLDDI
+1689 
-1703 KTSATAAKKI
+1703 
-1713 IEVAKLVPKSG
+1713 
-1724 GWLSKIVGNTN
+1724 
-1735 LAKFG
+1735 
-1740 TSFKPFAGALMSY
+1740 
-1753 GRSIAGIDKYLDDI
+1753 GIDKYLDDI
-1767 ENSATAATTIIDV
+1767 ENSATAANTIIDV
-1780 AKLVPK
+1780 AKLVPNSGGLIGDIVGNNDLDDFGESFK
-1786 SGGWLENIIGNDDLA
+1786 PFGEALITYGKSVVGIDEYIQDIKNSATAATKIIEIAELVPNSGGWLGDIVGNNDL
-1801 DFGESIKP
+1801 DEFGETIKP
-1809 FGRALMAYGLTV
+1809 FGEALMEYGKKV
-1821 AGLAKYNSDIYASL
+1821 DGIADYNSDINASL
-1835 DAARILASVATT
+1835 SAARSMASIAATVKDAKGGKDLAT
-1847 VEDVDGGQ
+1847 
-1855 DLPVFGTNLV
+1855 FGDKLV
-1865 SFGYKLKA
+1865 SFSSKLKT
-1873 FVLNCGGLD
+1873 FVTNCAGLD
-1882 INRIA
+1882 TDNIA
-1887 LLQIAL
+1887 TLQTAL
-1893 QRIVDIAAEFATID
+1893 QSIVDIAEEFAVID
-1907 PTALT
+1907 STALT
-1912 EFTHAIETIGST
+1912 EFTNAMETIGST
-1924 SVDKF
+1924 SVDEF
-1929 MKSFSDSKIKASVA
+1929 LLSFSDSRTKAATA
-1943 VNALIANI
+1943 VNALIANLKSAI
-1951 KNALTSSETQL
+1951 TTSESQL
-1962 ERKFEVTAQKG
+1962 KSKFEEAAKKG
-1973 MKGLTNK
+1973 VKGLTSK
-1980 KSEFKT
+1980 KSDFKT
-1986 AGAELIKSFA
+1986 AGEDLMKSFNA
-1996 SGVSGQTSTVQ
+1996 GVSGQTSTVKNQ
-2007 NHFSTLISNCLV
+2007 FSTLLSNCV
-2019 TVRNHY
+2019 AAVRSYY

-2091 GITDNIRS
+2091 GITDNIRN

>member
-60 GLSSGVE
+60 GLSNGVE

-81 TALSN
+81 TALQN
-86 IANSAVNTGKKL
+86 ITNSALNAGKKIAY
-98 VSELALDPIMSGFK
+98 ALTIEPITSGLQ

-138 NRALDELN
+138 NRALNELN

-213 KLMDWNSVVN
+213 KLQDWNSVVN
-223 AGMGG
+223 ANMGG
-228 QVFQDALKTTARIHG
+228 QVFQDALKMTARIHG

-266 SDILT
+266 KDILT

-280 TDTYNEESLRRQ
+280 TDTYNEESLKRQ
-292 GYNEQ
+292 GYNDK
-297 EIAEIKQMGITATDA
+297 EIAEIKQMGVTATDA
-312 ATKVKTL
+312 ATKIKTF
-319 SQLYDVMKETAQS
+319 SQLWDVLKESAQS
-332 GWAATWKILL
+332 GWTTSWQTII
-342 GDFEEAKES
+342 GDFEEAKETLTVFGDT
-351 LTKFS
+351 LTKMIGDS
-356 EMLNE
+356 
-361 PLAAAAET
+361 ADA
-369 RNEILSEGFSS
+369 RNAVLKEGFMS
-380 GWKQF
+380 GWKQL

-394 GFKEALLSI
+394 GFQNAIIEA
-403 GKEAVPGL
+403 GKNSGVAVD
-411 EDLIEKSGGF
+411 DLIKKYGSFEKS
-421 EESLKKGWVTSD
+421 LKGGWVTSD
-433 MLAGAVSD
+433 MLK
-441 LTAKTAG
+441 TALDSMADSVAG
-448 LSDEELRNLG
+448 LSKEELEAKG
-458 YTRDQ
+458 YTDEQRQ
-463 VTALEDL
+463 ALL
-470 NKRIQDG
+470 NLVEAVKDG
-477 SVNLDDY
+477 SLNLDEFAQ
-484 TKKIGRVSGR
+484 KMGRASGR
-494 ENILQALT
+494 ENMIDAIT
-502 IAFEKLQTILGTIKD
+502 MAFEKLMPIVNQVGNAIQ
-517 AFNEVFEP
+517 EVFNP
-525 LTGEELYNITVKIK
+525 NNDLGQRIYDMTVRIRE
-539 DFVSGLTMSEE
+539 FVDGIEISEKGLQ
-550 ALDNFKMTFK
+550 NFKMSIEGVLAIFHIAGK
-560 GAFAFVDIIGQGL
+560 GISAFAQII
-573 NALGQIL
+573 
-580 GHLLEKLLPV
+580 GHLLGKLLPV
-590 GDGFLGVTG
+590 GDGILDVTG
-599 GIGEWIVSIDEAI
+599 SLGEFLVSIDKAI
-612 KSGDGLTRFVEL
+612 DSGGYLNKFVEL
-624 VNGAIDKLAD
+624 VNGAIDKLAA
-634 GFKVAKDYVLDFI
+634 GFKAAKDYVLDFI

-688 LKETI
+688 LKDTV

-706 DLGATNT
+706 DLGAANT

-720 AGSKVKEV
+720 AGSKVKDV
-728 FSNIAEKIGTFF
+728 FSNIAEKIGAFF

-774 FADAFSDLLENF
+774 FADAFTDLLENF
-786 KGIGE
+786 KGIGK

-851 LAEVTAVMAGIMKW
+851 LTEVTAVMAGIMKW
-865 GTSSNA
+865 GTSANA
-871 LKGLSEASQLGII
+871 LEGLSEAAQLGKI
-884 ATAMMVIAGAVL
+884 AVAMIVIAGAVL

-904 CENLNWGNAL
+904 CENLNWDNTI
-914 PAMTALFVLMGEMII
+914 PAMTALFVLLGEMTVAMYGFMSI
-929 AMNKFMKLVQENPI
+929 AKKNPLS
-943 DKEQHDLVRYAT
+943 KETGTLQSFAVG
-955 SMIGMSVALLII
+955 MIGMSIAIAILANAL
-967 AKAVA
+967 AR
-972 LLGDMDRGK
+972 LGELDREQ
-981 LVQGGLAISGLAV
+981 VIQGGLTV
-994 VLGGITAILKSIKN
+994 VALMAALGGVTAALKAIKSDN
-1008 VKITEK
+1008 M
-1014 GLSAGSMEGVAKS
+1014 SGVAGS
-1027 MIAMAVALTML
+1027 MIAMALALTML
-1038 YVPIRLFSNL
+1038 YVPIRLFAKL
-1048 DTDTF
+1048 DTDTLKHGGIAV
-1053 ESGSVR
+1053 SVALLAMTSAMTVMKSAKGDLKGVAGSV
-1059 VGIALA
+1059 LA
-1065 ALTAALSVMK
+1065 MA
-1075 AVKGDMSGIAGTI
+1075 
-1088 LVMTTA
+1088 TA
-1094 LTLLVIPIKILGS
+1094 LTLLIIPIKVLGGLDMASLAKGLLGIL
-1107 MDIDSLCNGLTG
+1107 
-1119 IIVPLAVMAVVLAKL
+1119 VPLAAMGAVL
-1134 SGEDYSTVGVN
+1134 SGLSGGDYSGIGTN
-1145 MIGMA
+1145 MIAMA
-1150 AAMTLLVIPI
+1150 AAMTLLVIPL
-1160 KMLGGMD
+1160 KVLGGMD
-1167 LGSLA
+1167 LTSLA
-1172 KGIVAFGIA
+1172 KGLAAFGIA

-1241 LAAVTGLIQGF
+1241 LAALTGLIQGF

-1270 CDVLKDTAPVIT
+1270 CDVLKDTAPAIT
-1282 ETALYLIDELLRQI
+1282 ETVLYLIDELLRQI
-1296 EEYVPSIVAHLAKII
+1296 EDYVPSIVAHLAKII

-1322 GEISLGDWIGA
+1322 GEIGLGDWIGA
-1333 AIFAGIVAAS
+1333 AIFTGIVAAS
-1343 ALLVKEFAAVSKDV
+1343 VLLVKGFAAVSKDV
-1357 PKALIGAAGV
+1357 PRALLGAAGV

-1373 VGGIIAAM
+1373 VGGILAAM

-1403 SVTIGVLGRMPLTA
+1403 SVTIGVLGMMPLTA

-1473 VGAAVERITAG
+1473 VGAAIERITAG
-1484 IAESGNNL
+1484 VAESGSNL

-1533 DAIAGWLTGGS
+1533 DAIAGWLTGKN
-1544 SLKDFGEELAEFGP
+1544 SLKKFGKELAEFGP
-1558 SFATFADSV
+1558 AFATFAESV
-1567 SGVDTAAVKASGE
+1567 SGVDTAGVKASGE

-1593 NEGGL
+1593 NEGGIL
-1598 LGLIVGENS
+1598 SWIVGDNS

-1619 KALMAYGASVVGID
+1619 EALMAYGESVAGIQK
-1633 MYVKDIKNSATAASK
+1633 YLTHIRLSAKAAEY
-1648 IIEVAKLVP
+1648 IIEIAGIVP
-1657 NSGGWLGNIVGN
+1657 NSGGLAGLIVGN
-1669 NDLDDFGNSIKPFG
+1669 NDLKDFAEGLKPFG
-1683 KALLFY
+1683 EALMEY
-1689 GKSVSGIDQYLDDI
+1689 GKAVTGIGDYTEDI
-1703 KTSATAAKKI
+1703 KQSVKSAKEIVKVGEIIPNSGGLLGLIVGNNDLKDFAKGLKPFGEALVDYGTAVNGIGEKSADISASVTAAKD
-1713 IEVAKLVPKSG
+1713 
-1724 GWLSKIVGNTN
+1724 IVN
-1735 LAKFG
+1735 LATEVKG
-1740 TSFKPFAGALMSY
+1740 AANAKDLKKTGEGLVEFATQIKNFMAECEGLN
-1753 GRSIAGIDKYLDDI
+1753 AGQLD
-1767 ENSATAATTIIDV
+1767 
-1780 AKLVPK
+1780 
-1786 SGGWLENIIGNDDLA
+1786 
-1801 DFGESIKP
+1801 
-1809 FGRALMAYGLTV
+1809 
-1821 AGLAKYNSDIYASL
+1821 SL
-1835 DAARILASVATT
+1835 KT
-1847 VEDVDGGQ
+1847 
-1855 DLPVFGTNLV
+1855 
-1865 SFGYKLKA
+1865 
-1873 FVLNCGGLD
+1873 
-1882 INRIA
+1882 
-1887 LLQIAL
+1887 AL
-1893 QRIVDIAAEFATID
+1893 QSIVDIASSFSTID
-1907 PTALT
+1907 TSALT
-1912 EFTHAIETIGST
+1912 KFVQSMETIGST
-1924 SVDKF
+1924 SVDEF
-1929 MKSFSDSKIKASVA
+1929 LSSLSDSKTTAATA
-1943 VNALIANI
+1943 VNALIANLKSAI
-1951 KNALTSSETQL
+1951 TTSESQL
-1962 ERKFEVTAQKG
+1962 KSKFEEAAK
-1973 MKGLTNK
+1973 KGLEGLTGK

-1986 AGAELIKSFA
+1986 AGEDLMKSFN
-1996 SGVSGQTSTVQ
+1996 SGVSSQTNTVKNQFSTV
-2007 NHFSTLISNCLV
+2007 LSNCV
-2019 TVRNHY
+2019 AAVRSYY
-2025 SQFQSAGSYLVAG
+2025 SQFQSAGSYLVSG
-2038 VANGIAANSGSAA
+2038 IANGISANASAVANASANVASRAA
-2051 SAARSMAGKAA
+2051 SAARS
-2062 TASAR
+2062 
-2067 RLQEN
+2067 RLQIK
-2072 SPSKVGYKIGDY
+2072 SPSRVGYQIGDY

-2091 GITDNIRS
+2091 GITDNIRN
-2099 AGITSDALA
+2099 AGISSDALA

-2166 TVSIAAKTANSMN
+2166 TVSIAAKTATSMN
-2179 RTAFAPEQQTTN
+2179 RTAFAPEHQTETTS
-2191 DAGKQTSENTT
+2191 GKQTSENTT

>member
-30 LDKLKKSLKFEDSAK
+30 LDKLKKSLKFEESAK

-60 GLSSGVE
+60 GLSNGVE

-81 TALSN
+81 TALQN
-86 IANSAVNTGKKL
+86 ITNSALNAGKKL
-98 VSELALDPIMSGFK
+98 VSDLALDPIISGFK

-123 ILANTQKEGANINDV
+123 ILANTQKEGANIDDV

-178 AIKGIANLAAVSGS
+178 AIKGIANLAAISGS

-228 QVFQDALKTTARIHG
+228 QVFQDALKMTARVHG

-280 TDTYNEESLRRQ
+280 TDTYNEESLKRQ
-292 GYNEQ
+292 GYNEK

-356 EMLNE
+356 KMLNE
-361 PLAAAAET
+361 PLAAAADA
-369 RNEILSEGFSS
+369 RNKILSEGFSS

-394 GFKEALLSI
+394 GFKEAVLSI

-411 EDLIEKSGGF
+411 EDLIEKAGGF
-421 EESLKKGWVTSD
+421 EESLKKGWITSD
-433 MLAGAVSD
+433 MLAEAVGT

-477 SVNLDDY
+477 SINLDDY
-484 TKKIGRVSGR
+484 AKKMGRVSGR
-494 ENILQALT
+494 ENIILALT
-502 IAFEKLQTILGTIKD
+502 TAFEKLQKILGTIKD

-525 LTGEELYNITVKIK
+525 LTGEELYNGTVRIK
-539 DFVSGLTMSEE
+539 EFVSGLTLSEE

-573 NALGQIL
+573 KAFGQIL
-580 GHLLEKLLPV
+580 GHVLEKLLPL

-612 KSGDGLTRFVEL
+612 KSGDGLTKFVEL
-624 VNGAIDKLAD
+624 VNGAIDKLAS

-662 DIFALI
+662 DIFAFI

-688 LKETI
+688 FKETV
-693 TAAFQKIRGSADE
+693 TAAFQKIRVSADE

-728 FSNIAEKIGTFF
+728 FSNIAEKIGAFF
-740 APVVEKI
+740 APVVAKI

-760 GTGLLAGIFKSIKK
+760 GTGLLAGIFKSVKK
-774 FADAFSDLLENF
+774 FADAFTDLLENF
-786 KGIGE
+786 KGIGK

-830 WVISKVDADRV
+830 LVISKVDV
-841 LGSMGAITAL
+841 TKVKGSMAAITIL
-851 LAEVTAVMAGIMKW
+851 LAEVSSIMAGIMKW
-865 GTSSNA
+865 GTNVNA
-871 LKGLSEASQLGII
+871 LEGLSESAQLGRI
-884 ATAMMVIAGAVL
+884 ATSMMVIAGAVL

-904 CENLNWGNAL
+904 CENLNWKNTL
-914 PAMTALFVLMGEMII
+914 PAMTALFVLLGNMTTAMYGFMAI
-929 AMNKFMKLVQENPI
+929 AKSYPLS
-943 DKEQHDLVRYAT
+943 KETGTLQSFAFG
-955 SMIGMSVALLII
+955 MIGMSVALLLMATAIE
-967 AKAVA
+967 
-972 LLGDMDRGK
+972 LLGNMDRGK
-981 LVQGGLAISGLAV
+981 LVQGGLAITGLAIVLSGL
-994 VLGGITAILKSIKN
+994 TALLKSVKN
-1008 VKITEK
+1008 VKVTEK
-1014 GLSAGSMEGVAKS
+1014 GLSAGSMDGVARS

-1038 YVPIRLFSNL
+1038 YVPIRLFSSL
-1048 DTDTF
+1048 DTETF
-1053 ESGSVR
+1053 KSGSIR

-1075 AVKGDMSGIAGTI
+1075 AVKGDMSGVAGTF
-1088 LVMTTA
+1088 LAMATA
-1094 LTLLVIPIKILGS
+1094 LTLLVAPIKILGG
-1107 MDIDSLCNGLTG
+1107 MNIGELCNGLIG
-1119 IIVPLAVMAVVLAKL
+1119 IIVPLAVMGAVLSKLA
-1134 SGEDYSTVGVN
+1134 GQDYSTVGVN
-1145 MIGMA
+1145 MMGMA
-1150 AAMTLLVIPI
+1150 VAMTLLAIPI
-1160 KMLGGMD
+1160 KTLGSMD

-1181 LGLLVGAAYLIA
+1181 LGLLVGAAYLLA

-1225 AFMTLATI
+1225 AFVTLATV

-1241 LAAVTGLIQGF
+1241 LAALTGLIQGF

-1270 CDVLKDTAPVIT
+1270 CDVFKDTAPAIT
-1282 ETALYLIDELLRQI
+1282 ETVLYLIDELLRQI
-1296 EEYVPSIVAHLAKII
+1296 EDYVPSIVAHLAKII

-1322 GEISLGDWIGA
+1322 GEIGLGDWIGA
-1333 AIFAGIVAAS
+1333 AIFTGIVAAS
-1343 ALLVKEFAAVSKDV
+1343 ALLVKGFAAVSKDV
-1357 PKALIGAAGV
+1357 PKALLGAAGV

-1373 VGGIIAAM
+1373 VGGVLTAM

-1393 ASLSTVLLSL
+1393 ASLSAVLLSL
-1403 SVTIGVLGRMPLTA
+1403 SVTIGVLGMMPLTA

-1473 VGAAVERITAG
+1473 VGAAIERITAG
-1484 IAESGNNL
+1484 IAESGTYLSNFMTNLGPFIEGAKSIKSDVLTGIANLAGAILLLGAAAFVEGVL
-1492 SLFMENLQPFLD
+1492 SLLSL
-1504 GARNIDQAVLDGII
+1504 G
-1518 KLTECMLLISAAEIV
+1518 
-1533 DAIAGWLTGGS
+1533 TG
-1544 SLKDFGEELAEFGP
+1544 SLASLGTQLALFGP
-1558 SFATFADSV
+1558 SFAAFAYSISGINAEAV
-1567 SGVDTAAVKASGE
+1567 SAS
-1580 ALKAIAE
+1580 ASAIA
-1587 AAAAIP
+1587 AIS
-1593 NEGGL
+1593 EVIATMSRRGILDRALDLFTGS
-1598 LGLIVGENS
+1598 NS
-1607 LADFAEGLVPFG
+1607 LVEFAEGLEPFG
-1619 KALMAYGASVVGID
+1619 AALIAYGKAVRGID
-1633 MYVKDIKNSATAASK
+1633 AYTSDIDSSAEVAEDLISIAKTIPNSGGLAGLIAGNNDLKDFAKGMKPFGEALINYGKAVLGIGDYKSDIKKSVDVAEELIK
-1648 IIEVAKLVP
+1648 IAEIVP
-1657 NSGGWLGNIVGN
+1657 NSGGVLGFIAGN
-1669 NDLDDFGNSIKPFG
+1669 NDLQKFAKNLKPFG
-1683 KALLFY
+1683 EAIVDY
-1689 GKSVSGIDQYLDDI
+1689 GTAVHGISEKSSDI
-1703 KTSATAAKKI
+1703 SASVTAAKDIVSLAAEAKGVANAKDLKKI
-1713 IEVAKLVPKSG
+1713 GDGLVG
-1724 GWLSKIVGNTN
+1724 
-1735 LAKFG
+1735 
-1740 TSFKPFAGALMSY
+1740 FATQIKNFMTECEGLN
-1753 GRSIAGIDKYLDDI
+1753 AGQ
-1767 ENSATAATTIIDV
+1767 
-1780 AKLVPK
+1780 
-1786 SGGWLENIIGNDDLA
+1786 LE
-1801 DFGESIKP
+1801 
-1809 FGRALMAYGLTV
+1809 
-1821 AGLAKYNSDIYASL
+1821 SL
-1835 DAARILASVATT
+1835 
-1847 VEDVDGGQ
+1847 
-1855 DLPVFGTNLV
+1855 
-1865 SFGYKLKA
+1865 K
-1873 FVLNCGGLD
+1873 
-1882 INRIA
+1882 
-1887 LLQIAL
+1887 IAL
-1893 QRIVDIAAEFATID
+1893 QSIVDIASSFSTID
-1907 PTALT
+1907 TSALT
-1912 EFTHAIETIGST
+1912 DFVKSMEKIGST
-1924 SVDKF
+1924 SVDEF
-1929 MKSFSDSKIKASVA
+1929 LSSFSESKTAAATA

-1951 KNALTSSETQL
+1951 KSAIGTSESQLKYKFEEAAKKGLEGLTS
-1962 ERKFEVTAQKG
+1962 
-1973 MKGLTNK
+1973 K
-1980 KSEFKT
+1980 KSEFNT
-1986 AGAELIKSFA
+1986 AMADLMKSLS
-1996 SGVSGQTSTVQ
+1996 SGVSSQAATVKNQ
-2007 NHFSTLISNCLV
+2007 FSIMLSNCV
-2019 TVRNHY
+2019 AAVRSY
-2025 SQFQSAGSYLVAG
+2025 YGQFQNAGSYLAAG
-2038 VANGIAANSGSAA
+2038 VANGISANSA
-2051 SAARSMAGKAA
+2051 SASMAAKKMAGNAA
-2062 TASAR
+2062 KASAK
-2067 RLQEN
+2067 RLDEH
-2072 SPSKVGYKIGDY
+2072 SPSRVGYKIGDY

-2091 GITDNIRS
+2091 GITDNIRN
-2099 AGITSDALA
+2099 AGLSSDALA

-2115 SNAVSKIA
+2115 SNAISKIA
-2123 SLIDSGMDM
+2123 ALIDSGIDT

-2144 IQNGSAAMADL
+2144 IQNGSAAIADL

-2166 TVSIAAKTANSMN
+2166 TVSIAAKTASSMN
-2179 RTAFAPEQQTTN
+2179 RPAFAPEQQTETPN
-2191 DAGKQTSENTT
+2191 GKQTSENTT

-2223 QRRVERKK
+2223 QRRVERRK

>member
-1 MSKTIDQRVV
+1 MSKTVDQRVV

-60 GLSSGVE
+60 GLSNGVE

-81 TALSN
+81 TALQN
-86 IANSAVNTGKKL
+86 ITNSAVNAGKKL
-98 VSELALDPIMSGFK
+98 VSDLALDPIISGFK

-123 ILANTQKEGANINDV
+123 ILANTQKEGANIDDV

-178 AIKGIANLAAVSGS
+178 AIKGIANLAAISGS

-228 QVFQDALKTTARIHG
+228 QVFQDALKMTARIHG

-280 TDTYNEESLRRQ
+280 TDTYNEESLKRQ
-292 GYNEQ
+292 GYTEK

-351 LTKFS
+351 LTKLS
-356 EMLNE
+356 NMLNE
-361 PLAAAAET
+361 PLAAAADA
-369 RNEILSEGFSS
+369 RNKILSEGFSS

-394 GFKEALLSI
+394 GFKEAVLSI

-411 EDLIEKSGGF
+411 EDLIEKAGGF
-421 EESLKKGWVTSD
+421 EEYLKKGWITSD
-433 MLAGAVSD
+433 MLAEAVGT

-477 SVNLDDY
+477 SINLDDY
-484 TKKIGRVSGR
+484 AKKMGRVSGR
-494 ENILQALT
+494 ENIILALT
-502 IAFEKLQTILGTIKD
+502 TAFEKLQTILGTIKD

-525 LTGEELYNITVKIK
+525 LTGEELYNVTVRIK
-539 DFVSGLTMSEE
+539 EFVSGLALSEE

-573 NALGQIL
+573 NALGQII
-580 GHLLEKLLPV
+580 GHLLEKLLPL
-590 GDGFLGVTG
+590 GNGFLGVTG

-612 KSGDGLTRFVEL
+612 KSGDGLTKFVEL
-624 VNGAIDKLAD
+624 VNGAIDKLAS
-634 GFKVAKDYVLDFI
+634 GFKAAKDYVLDFI

-662 DIFALI
+662 DIFTWI
-668 GEKLSEFGEKIRDTF
+668 GEKLSEFVEKIRDTF

-688 LKETI
+688 LQETV

-706 DLGATNT
+706 DLGAANT

-728 FSNIAEKIGTFF
+728 FSNIAEKIGAFF
-740 APVVEKI
+740 APIVKKI

-774 FADAFSDLLENF
+774 FTDAIYDLLENF

-791 SISGVLD
+791 SVSRVLD
-798 SARDALVLW
+798 AARDALVLW

-830 WVISKVDADRV
+830 WVISNVDVTKVK
-841 LGSMGAITAL
+841 GSMVAITIL
-851 LAEVTAVMAGIMKW
+851 LAEVSSIMAGIMKL
-865 GTSSNA
+865 GTNANA
-871 LKGLSEASQLGII
+871 LEGLSESAQLGRI

-904 CENLNWGNAL
+904 CENLNWKNTL
-914 PAMTALFVLMGEMII
+914 PAMTALFVLLGEMTAAMYGFMSI
-929 AMNKFMKLVQENPI
+929 AKKNPLS
-943 DKEQHDLVRYAT
+943 KETGTLQSFAVG
-955 SMIGMSVALLII
+955 MIGMSIAIAILANAL
-967 AKAVA
+967 AR
-972 LLGDMDRGK
+972 LGELDRDQ
-981 LVQGGLAISGLAV
+981 VIQGGLTV
-994 VLGGITAILKSIKN
+994 VALMVALGGVTAALKAIKSDN
-1008 VKITEK
+1008 M
-1014 GLSAGSMEGVAKS
+1014 SGVAGS
-1027 MIAMAVALTML
+1027 MIAMALALAML
-1038 YVPIRLFSNL
+1038 YVPIRLFAKL
-1048 DTDTF
+1048 DTDTLKH
-1053 ESGSVR
+1053 G
-1059 VGIALA
+1059 GIAVSVALLA
-1065 ALTAALSVMK
+1065 MTSAMTVMK
-1075 AVKGDMSGIAGTI
+1075 SAKGDLKGIAGSV
-1088 LVMTTA
+1088 LAMATA
-1094 LTLLVIPIKILGS
+1094 LTLLIIPIKVLGS
-1107 MDIDSLCNGLTG
+1107 MDLGLLATG
-1119 IIVPLAVMAVVLAKL
+1119 LMGILVPLAAMGAVLSGLSGGAYSGIGTNMIAMAV
-1134 SGEDYSTVGVN
+1134 
-1145 MIGMA
+1145 
-1150 AAMTLLVIPI
+1150 AMTLLVVPL
-1160 KMLGGMD
+1160 KVLGSMD

-1181 LGLLVGAAYLIA
+1181 LGLLAGAAYLLA
-1193 PLASSLGGLS
+1193 PLATSLNVLS
-1203 KAMLAFGAACL
+1203 KAMIAFGAACL
-1214 GVGVLVGAIAF
+1214 GIGVLVGAIAF
-1225 AFMTLATI
+1225 AFVTLASV

-1241 LAAVTGLIQGF
+1241 LAAIAGLIQGF
-1252 RVMMPIIGE
+1252 RVMMPLIGE
-1261 ALKDLILTL
+1261 AMKAQILMF
-1270 CDVLKDTAPVIT
+1270 CNVFKDTAPALV
-1282 ETALYLIDELLRQI
+1282 ETVLYLIDELLRQI
-1296 EEYVPSIVAHLAKII
+1296 EDYVPSIVAHLAKII
-1311 QKIGQAITENF
+1311 QKIGQAIRDNF
-1322 GEISLGDWIGA
+1322 GELGLGDWIGA
-1333 AIFAGIVAAS
+1333 AIFTGIVAAS
-1343 ALLVKEFAAVSKDV
+1343 ALLVKGFAAVSKDV
-1357 PKALIGAAGV
+1357 PRALLGAAGV

-1393 ASLSTVLLSL
+1393 ASLSTILLSL
-1403 SVTIGVLGRMPLTA
+1403 SVMIGVLGMMPLTA

-1422 LVLAEFIAVMAAI
+1422 LVLAEFIAIVAAI
-1435 MAALG
+1435 IAALG
-1440 GLNQIPGFSWLMD
+1440 GLNQIPGFNWLMG

-1473 VGAAVERITAG
+1473 IGAGLEAVSEG
-1484 IAESGNNL
+1484 IAASGANL
-1492 SLFMENLQPFLD
+1492 SKFMTDLQPFIE
-1504 GARNIDQAVLDGII
+1504 GAKNIDASVLGGI
-1518 KLTECMLLISAAEIV
+1518 AA
-1533 DAIAGWLTGGS
+1533 LTGAIVLLTAASFIEGITSLFTLGVGS
-1544 SLKDFGEELAEFGP
+1544 LTRLGGDLAAFGP
-1558 SFATFADSV
+1558 QVKVFADSV
-1567 SGVDTAAVKASGE
+1567 SGINVDAVNAS
-1580 ALKAIAE
+1580 
-1587 AAAAIP
+1587 AAAISAITGVIAAM
-1593 NEGGL
+1593 NSD
-1598 LGLIVGENS
+1598 GLIGKVFDFFTGTND
-1607 LADFAEGLVPFG
+1607 LADFAAGLGDFG
-1619 KALMAYGASVVGID
+1619 SALMTYGESVVGID
-1633 MYVKDIKNSATAASK
+1633 KYLDDIEASATAATK
-1648 IIEVAKLVP
+1648 IIEIADLVP
-1657 NSGGWLGNIVGN
+1657 NSGGWLGDIVGN
-1669 NDLDDFGNSIKPFG
+1669 NDLDDFGESFKPFG
-1683 KALLFY
+1683 EALMTY
-1689 GKSVSGIDQYLDDI
+1689 GESVVGIDAYRKDI
-1703 KTSATAAKKI
+1703 EKSATVATKI
-1713 IEVAKLVPKSG
+1713 IEIAELVPNSG
-1724 GWLSKIVGNTN
+1724 GWLGDIVGNN
-1735 LAKFG
+1735 DLDDFG
-1740 TSFKPFAGALMSY
+1740 ATIGPFGEALMTY
-1753 GRSIAGIDKYLDDI
+1753 GQKVAGIAVYTTDI
-1767 ENSATAATTIIDV
+1767 D
-1780 AKLVPK
+1780 
-1786 SGGWLENIIGNDDLA
+1786 
-1801 DFGESIKP
+1801 
-1809 FGRALMAYGLTV
+1809 
-1821 AGLAKYNSDIYASL
+1821 ASL
-1835 DAARILASVATT
+1835 SVANTMASIATT
-1847 VEDVDGGQ
+1847 VKDAKGGKE
-1855 DLPVFGTNLV
+1855 LTTFGDKIVAFST
-1865 SFGYKLKA
+1865 KLKT
-1873 FVLNCGGLD
+1873 FVTNCAGLNAD
-1882 INRIA
+1882 NIA
-1887 LLQIAL
+1887 SLQTSL
-1893 QRIVDIAAEFATID
+1893 QSIVDIASSFSTID
-1907 PTALT
+1907 TSALT
-1912 EFTHAIETIGST
+1912 DFVQSMEKIGST
-1924 SVDKF
+1924 SVDEF
-1929 MKSFSDSKIKASVA
+1929 LSSFSNSKTAAATA
-1943 VNALIANI
+1943 VNALMANLKSAI
-1951 KNALTSSETQL
+1951 GTSESQL
-1962 ERKFEVTAQKG
+1962 KRKFEEAAK
-1973 MKGLTNK
+1973 KGLEGLTSK

-1986 AGAELIKSFA
+1986 AGADLFKSFN
-1996 SGVSGQTSTVQ
+1996 SGVSGQTNTVKNQ
-2007 NHFSTLISNCLV
+2007 FSTLLSTCIA
-2019 TVRNHY
+2019 TVRSYY
-2025 SQFQSAGSYLVAG
+2025 SQFQSAGRYLAVG
-2038 VANGIAANSGSAA
+2038 IANGISANSGSASA
-2051 SAARSMAGKAA
+2051 AARSLAGNAA
-2062 TASAR
+2062 KASAR
-2067 RLQEN
+2067 RLEEK

-2091 GITDNIRS
+2091 GITDNIRN
-2099 AGITSDALA
+2099 AGISSDALA
-2108 ESATTGL
+2108 ESATKGL

-2123 SLIDSGMDM
+2123 TLIDSGIDT

-2166 TVSIAAKTANSMN
+2166 TVNIAAKTASSMN
-2179 RTAFAPEQQTTN
+2179 RPAFAPEQQTETPN
-2191 DAGKQTSENTT
+2191 GQRTSENTT

>member
-60 GLSSGVE
+60 GLSNGVE

-81 TALSN
+81 TALQN
-86 IANSAVNTGKKL
+86 ITNSAVNAGKKL
-98 VSELALDPIMSGFK
+98 VSDLALDPIISGFK

-123 ILANTQKEGANINDV
+123 ILANTQKEGANIDDV

-178 AIKGIANLAAVSGS
+178 AIKGIANLAAISGS

-228 QVFQDALKTTARIHG
+228 QVFQNALKMTARIHG

-280 TDTYNEESLRRQ
+280 TDTYNEESLKRQ
-292 GYNEQ
+292 GYNEK

-356 EMLNE
+356 NMLNE
-361 PLAAAAET
+361 PLAAAADA
-369 RNEILSEGFSS
+369 RNKILSEGFSS

-394 GFKEALLSI
+394 GFKEAVLSI

-411 EDLIEKSGGF
+411 EDLIEKAGGF
-421 EESLKKGWVTSD
+421 EESLKKGWITSD
-433 MLAGAVSD
+433 MLAEAVGT
-441 LTAKTAG
+441 LTAKTSG

-477 SVNLDDY
+477 SINLDDY
-484 TKKIGRVSGR
+484 AKKMGRVSGR
-494 ENILQALT
+494 ENIILALT
-502 IAFEKLQTILGTIKD
+502 TAFEKLQTILGTIKD

-525 LTGEELYNITVKIK
+525 LTGEELYNVTVRIK
-539 DFVSGLTMSEE
+539 EFVSGLTLSEE

-573 NALGQIL
+573 NALGQII
-580 GHLLEKLLPV
+580 GHLLEKLLPL

-599 GIGEWIVSIDEAI
+599 SIGEWIVSIDEAI
-612 KSGDGLTRFVEL
+612 KSGDGLTKFVEL
-624 VNGAIDKLAD
+624 VNGAIDKLAA
-634 GFKVAKDYVLDFI
+634 GFKAAKDYVLGFI

-662 DIFALI
+662 DIFAFI
-668 GEKLSEFGEKIRDTF
+668 GEKLSEFVEKIRDTF

-688 LKETI
+688 LQETV
-693 TAAFQKIRGSADE
+693 TAAFQQIRGSADE
-706 DLGATNT
+706 DLGAANT

-720 AGSKVKEV
+720 AGSKVKDV
-728 FSNIAEKIGTFF
+728 FSNIAEKIGAFF

-774 FADAFSDLLENF
+774 FADAFTDFLENF
-786 KGIGE
+786 KGIGK

-798 SARDALVLW
+798 SARDALILW

-830 WVISKVDADRV
+830 LVISKVDADRV

-851 LAEVTAVMAGIMKW
+851 LTEVTAVMAGIMKW
-865 GTSSNA
+865 GTSANA
-871 LKGLSEASQLGII
+871 LEGLSEAAQLGKI
-884 ATAMMVIAGAVL
+884 AVAMMVIAGAVL

-904 CENLNWGNAL
+904 CENLNWDNTI
-914 PAMTALFVLMGEMII
+914 PAMTALFVLLGEMTAAMYGFMAI
-929 AMNKFMKLVQENPI
+929 AKKNPLS
-943 DKEQHDLVRYAT
+943 KETGTLQSFAVG
-955 SMIGMSVALLII
+955 MIGMSVAISIL
-967 AKAVA
+967 ATAVA
-972 LLGDMDRGK
+972 RLGK
-981 LVQGGLAISGLAV
+981 LDRNQVIQGGLTVVALMTALSGVTAALKAI
-994 VLGGITAILKSIKN
+994 KSDN
-1008 VKITEK
+1008 M
-1014 GLSAGSMEGVAKS
+1014 SGVAGS
-1027 MIAMAVALTML
+1027 MIAMALSLTML
-1038 YVPIRLFSNL
+1038 YVPIRLFANL
-1048 DTDTF
+1048 DTDTLKH
-1053 ESGSVR
+1053 G
-1059 VGIALA
+1059 GIAVSVALLA
-1065 ALTAALSVMK
+1065 ITSAMTVMK
-1075 AVKGDMSGIAGTI
+1075 SAKGDMKGVAGSVLAMATS
-1088 LVMTTA
+1088 
-1094 LTLLVIPIKILGS
+1094 LTLLIIPIKVLGG
-1107 MDIDSLCNGLTG
+1107 MDMNSLAKGLTG
-1119 IIVPLAVMAVVLAKL
+1119 ILVALAAMGAVLSSL
-1134 SGEDYSTVGVN
+1134 SGGDYSRIGTN
-1145 MIGMA
+1145 MIAMA
-1150 AAMTLLVIPI
+1150 AAMTLLAIPL
-1160 KMLGGMD
+1160 KMLGSMD
-1167 LGSLA
+1167 LASLA
-1172 KGIVAFGIA
+1172 KALVAFGVA
-1181 LGLLVGAAYLIA
+1181 LGLLVGSAYLIA
-1193 PLASSLGGLS
+1193 PLASSLGSLS
-1203 KAMLAFGAACL
+1203 KAMIAFGAACL

-1225 AFMTLATI
+1225 AFMTLATV

-1241 LAAVTGLIQGF
+1241 LAAITGLIQGF

-1270 CDVLKDTAPVIT
+1270 CDVLKDTAPAIT
-1282 ETALYLIDELLRQI
+1282 ETVLYLIDELLRQI
-1296 EEYVPSIVAHLAKII
+1296 EDYVPSIVAHLAKII

-1322 GEISLGDWIGA
+1322 GEIGLGDWIGA
-1333 AIFAGIVAAS
+1333 AIFTGIVAAS
-1343 ALLVKEFAAVSKDV
+1343 ALLVKGFAAVSKDV
-1357 PKALIGAAGV
+1357 PRALLGAAGV

-1373 VGGIIAAM
+1373 VGGIITAM
-1381 TLLDLNS
+1381 TLLDLNE
-1388 VMGIA
+1388 VMGVA
-1393 ASLSTVLLSL
+1393 ASLSAVLLSL
-1403 SVTIGVLGRMPLTA
+1403 SVTIGVLGMMPLTA

-1473 VGAAVERITAG
+1473 VGAAIERITAG
-1484 IAESGNNL
+1484 IAESGTYLSNFMTNLGPFIEGAKNIKSDVLTGVANLAGAILLLGAAAFVEGVL
-1492 SLFMENLQPFLD
+1492 SLLSL
-1504 GARNIDQAVLDGII
+1504 G
-1518 KLTECMLLISAAEIV
+1518 
-1533 DAIAGWLTGGS
+1533 TG
-1544 SLKDFGEELAEFGP
+1544 SLASLGTQLALFGP
-1558 SFATFADSV
+1558 SFAAFAYSI
-1567 SGVDTAAVKASGE
+1567 SG
-1580 ALKAIAE
+1580 INAE
-1587 AAAAIP
+1587 AVSASAAAIAAIS
-1593 NEGGL
+1593 EVIATMSRRGILDRALDLFTGS
-1598 LGLIVGENS
+1598 NS
-1607 LADFAEGLVPFG
+1607 LVEFAEGLEPFG
-1619 KALMAYGASVVGID
+1619 AALIAYGKAVRGID
-1633 MYVKDIKNSATAASK
+1633 AYTSDIDSSAEVAEDLISIAKTIPNSGGLAGLIAGNNDLKDFAKGMKPFGEALINYGKAVLGIGDYKSDIKKSVDVAEELIK
-1648 IIEVAKLVP
+1648 IAEIVP
-1657 NSGGWLGNIVGN
+1657 NSGGVLGFIVGN
-1669 NDLDDFGNSIKPFG
+1669 NDLQKFAKNLKPFG
-1683 KALLFY
+1683 EALVDY
-1689 GKSVSGIDQYLDDI
+1689 GTAVHGISEKSSDI
-1703 KTSATAAKKI
+1703 SASVTAAKDIISLAAEAKGAANAKDLKKI
-1713 IEVAKLVPKSG
+1713 GEGLVG
-1724 GWLSKIVGNTN
+1724 
-1735 LAKFG
+1735 
-1740 TSFKPFAGALMSY
+1740 FATQIKNFMVECEGLN
-1753 GRSIAGIDKYLDDI
+1753 AGQ
-1767 ENSATAATTIIDV
+1767 
-1780 AKLVPK
+1780 
-1786 SGGWLENIIGNDDLA
+1786 LE
-1801 DFGESIKP
+1801 
-1809 FGRALMAYGLTV
+1809 
-1821 AGLAKYNSDIYASL
+1821 SL
-1835 DAARILASVATT
+1835 KT
-1847 VEDVDGGQ
+1847 
-1855 DLPVFGTNLV
+1855 
-1865 SFGYKLKA
+1865 
-1873 FVLNCGGLD
+1873 
-1882 INRIA
+1882 
-1887 LLQIAL
+1887 AL
-1893 QRIVDIAAEFATID
+1893 QSIVDIASSFSTID
-1907 PTALT
+1907 TSALT
-1912 EFTHAIETIGST
+1912 DFVQSMEKIGST
-1924 SVDKF
+1924 SVDEF
-1929 MKSFSDSKIKASVA
+1929 LSSFSESKTAAATA
-1943 VNALIANI
+1943 VNALIANLKSAI
-1951 KNALTSSETQL
+1951 GTSESQLKSKFEEAAKRGLEGLTS
-1962 ERKFEVTAQKG
+1962 
-1973 MKGLTNK
+1973 K
-1980 KSEFKT
+1980 KSEFNT
-1986 AGAELIKSFA
+1986 AGADLIKSLS
-1996 SGVSGQTSTVQ
+1996 SGVSSQTATVKNQ
-2007 NHFSTLISNCLV
+2007 FSIMLSNCV
-2019 TVRNHY
+2019 AAVRSY
-2025 SQFQSAGSYLVAG
+2025 YGQFQNAGSYLAAG
-2038 VANGIAANSGSAA
+2038 VANGIAANSA
-2051 SAARSMAGKAA
+2051 SASMAAKKMAGNAA
-2062 TASAR
+2062 KASAK
-2067 RLQEN
+2067 RLDEH
-2072 SPSKVGYKIGDY
+2072 SPSRVGYKIGDY

-2091 GITDNIRS
+2091 GITDNIRN
-2099 AGITSDALA
+2099 AGLSSDALA

-2115 SNAVSKIA
+2115 SNAISKIA
-2123 SLIDSGMDM
+2123 ALIDSGIDT

-2144 IQNGSAAMADL
+2144 IQNGSAAIADL

-2166 TVSIAAKTANSMN
+2166 TVSIAAKTASSMN
-2179 RTAFAPEQQTTN
+2179 RPAFAPEQQTESAN
-2191 DAGKQTSENTT
+2191 GKQTSENTT

-2223 QRRVERKK
+2223 QRRVERRK

>member
-1 MSKTIDQRVV
+1 MSKTVDQRVV

-60 GLSSGVE
+60 GLSNGIE

-81 TALSN
+81 TALQN
-86 IANSAVNTGKKL
+86 ITNSALNAGKKL
-98 VSELALDPIMSGFK
+98 VSDLALDPIISGFK

-123 ILANTQKEGANINDV
+123 ILANTQKEGANIDDV

-228 QVFQDALKTTARIHG
+228 QVFQDALKMTARIHG

-280 TDTYNEESLRRQ
+280 TDTYNEESLKRQ
-292 GYNEQ
+292 GYNEK

-332 GWAATWKILL
+332 GWSATWKILL

-356 EMLNE
+356 NMLNE
-361 PLAAAAET
+361 PLAAAADA
-369 RNEILSEGFSS
+369 RNKILSEGFSS

-385 LNEGIEDTE
+385 LNEGIKDTE
-394 GFKEALLSI
+394 GFKEAVLSI
-403 GKEAVPGL
+403 GKDAVPGL
-411 EDLIEKSGGF
+411 EDLIEKAGGF
-421 EESLKKGWVTSD
+421 EESLKKGWITSD
-433 MLAGAVSD
+433 MLAEAVGT

-477 SVNLDDY
+477 SINLDDY
-484 TKKIGRVSGR
+484 AKKMGRVSGR
-494 ENILQALT
+494 ENIILALT
-502 IAFEKLQTILGTIKD
+502 TAFEKLQTILGTIKD

-525 LTGEELYNITVKIK
+525 LTGEELYNFTVQIK

-550 ALDNFKMTFK
+550 TLNNFKMTFK

-573 NALGQIL
+573 KAFGQIL
-580 GHLLEKLLPV
+580 GHVLEKLLPL

-612 KSGDGLTRFVEL
+612 KSGDGLTKFVEL
-624 VNGAIDKLAD
+624 VNSAIDKLAA
-634 GFKVAKDYVLDFI
+634 GFKAAKDYVLDFI

-662 DIFALI
+662 DLFALI
-668 GEKLSEFGEKIRDTF
+668 GEKLSEFGEKIRTTF
-683 PWVNS
+683 PWINS
-688 LKETI
+688 LEVTI

-728 FSNIAEKIGTFF
+728 FSNIAEKIGAFF
-740 APVVEKI
+740 APIVKKI

-774 FADAFSDLLENF
+774 FTDAIYDLLENF

-791 SISGVLD
+791 SVSGVLD
-798 SARDALVLW
+798 AARDALVLW

-830 WVISKVDADRV
+830 WVISNVDVTKVK
-841 LGSMGAITAL
+841 GSMVAITIL
-851 LAEVTAVMAGIMKW
+851 LAEVSSIMAGIMKW
-865 GTSSNA
+865 GTNANA
-871 LKGLSEASQLGII
+871 LEGLSESAQLGKI
-884 ATAMMVIAGAVL
+884 AVAMMVIAGAVL

-904 CENLNWGNAL
+904 CENLNWDNTI
-914 PAMTALFVLMGEMII
+914 PAMTALFVLLGEMTAAMYGFMSI
-929 AMNKFMKLVQENPI
+929 AKKNPLS
-943 DKEQHDLVRYAT
+943 KETGTLQSFAVG
-955 SMIGMSVALLII
+955 MIGMSIAIAILANAL
-967 AKAVA
+967 AR
-972 LLGDMDRGK
+972 LGELDREQ
-981 LVQGGLAISGLAV
+981 VIQGGLTV
-994 VLGGITAILKSIKN
+994 VALMVALGGVTAALKAIKSDN
-1008 VKITEK
+1008 M
-1014 GLSAGSMEGVAKS
+1014 SGVAGS
-1027 MIAMAVALTML
+1027 MIAMALALTML
-1038 YVPIRLFSNL
+1038 YVPIRLFAKL
-1048 DTDTF
+1048 DTDTLKHGGIAV
-1053 ESGSVR
+1053 SVALLAMTSAMTVMKSAKGDLKGVAGSV
-1059 VGIALA
+1059 LA
-1065 ALTAALSVMK
+1065 MA
-1075 AVKGDMSGIAGTI
+1075 
-1088 LVMTTA
+1088 TA
-1094 LTLLVIPIKILGS
+1094 LTLLIIPIKVLGS
-1107 MDIDSLCNGLTG
+1107 MDLGLLATG
-1119 IIVPLAVMAVVLAKL
+1119 LIGILVPLAAMGAVL
-1134 SGEDYSTVGVN
+1134 SGLSGGAYSGIGTN
-1145 MIGMA
+1145 MIAMA
-1150 AAMTLLVIPI
+1150 AAMTLLVVPL
-1160 KMLGGMD
+1160 KVLGSMD

-1181 LGLLVGAAYLIA
+1181 LGLLAGAAYLLA
-1193 PLASSLGGLS
+1193 PLATSLNVLS
-1203 KAMLAFGAACL
+1203 KAMIAFGAACL
-1214 GVGVLVGAIAF
+1214 GIGVLVGAIAF
-1225 AFMTLATI
+1225 AFVTLATV

-1241 LAAVTGLIQGF
+1241 LAAIAGLIQGF
-1252 RVMMPIIGE
+1252 RVMMPLIGE
-1261 ALKDLILTL
+1261 AMKAQILMF
-1270 CDVLKDTAPVIT
+1270 CDVFKDTAPAIT
-1282 ETALYLIDELLRQI
+1282 ETVLYLIDELLRQI
-1296 EEYVPSIVAHLAKII
+1296 EDYVPSIVAHLAKII
-1311 QKIGQAITENF
+1311 QKIGQAIRDNF
-1322 GEISLGDWIGA
+1322 GELGLGDWIGA
-1333 AIFAGIVAAS
+1333 AIFTGIVAAS
-1343 ALLVKEFAAVSKDV
+1343 ALLVKGFAAVSKDV
-1357 PKALIGAAGV
+1357 PRALLGAAGV

-1403 SVTIGVLGRMPLTA
+1403 SVMIGVLGMMPLTA

-1422 LVLAEFIAVMAAI
+1422 LVLAEFIGVMAAI

-1473 VGAAVERITAG
+1473 VGAAIERITAG
-1484 IAESGNNL
+1484 IAESGTYLSKFMTNLGPFIEGAKSIKSDVLTGVANLAGAILLLSAAAFVEGVL
-1492 SLFMENLQPFLD
+1492 SLLSLGTGSLASL
-1504 GARNIDQAVLDGII
+1504 GAQ
-1518 KLTECMLLISAAEIV
+1518 
-1533 DAIAGWLTGGS
+1533 
-1544 SLKDFGEELAEFGP
+1544 LALFGP
-1558 SFATFADSV
+1558 SFAAFAYSI
-1567 SGVDTAAVKASGE
+1567 SG
-1580 ALKAIAE
+1580 INAE
-1587 AAAAIP
+1587 AVSASAAAIAAIS
-1593 NEGGL
+1593 EVIATMSRRGILDRALDLFTGS
-1598 LGLIVGENS
+1598 NS
-1607 LADFAEGLVPFG
+1607 LVEFAEGLEPFG
-1619 KALMAYGASVVGID
+1619 AALIAYGKAVRGID
-1633 MYVKDIKNSATAASK
+1633 AYTSDIDSSAEVAEDLISIAKAIPNSGGLAGLIAGNNDLKDFAKGMKPFGEALIDYGKAVLGIGDYKSDIKKSVNVAEELIK
-1648 IIEVAKLVP
+1648 IAEIVP
-1657 NSGGWLGNIVGN
+1657 NSGGVLGFIVGN
-1669 NDLDDFGNSIKPFG
+1669 NDLLKFAKNLKPFG
-1683 KALLFY
+1683 EALVDY
-1689 GKSVSGIDQYLDDI
+1689 GTAVHGISEKSSDI
-1703 KTSATAAKKI
+1703 SASVTAAKDIVSLAAEAKGVANAKDLKKI
-1713 IEVAKLVPKSG
+1713 GDGLVG
-1724 GWLSKIVGNTN
+1724 
-1735 LAKFG
+1735 
-1740 TSFKPFAGALMSY
+1740 FATQIKNFMAECEGLN
-1753 GRSIAGIDKYLDDI
+1753 AGQ
-1767 ENSATAATTIIDV
+1767 
-1780 AKLVPK
+1780 
-1786 SGGWLENIIGNDDLA
+1786 LE
-1801 DFGESIKP
+1801 
-1809 FGRALMAYGLTV
+1809 
-1821 AGLAKYNSDIYASL
+1821 SL
-1835 DAARILASVATT
+1835 KT
-1847 VEDVDGGQ
+1847 
-1855 DLPVFGTNLV
+1855 
-1865 SFGYKLKA
+1865 
-1873 FVLNCGGLD
+1873 
-1882 INRIA
+1882 
-1887 LLQIAL
+1887 AL
-1893 QRIVDIAAEFATID
+1893 QSIVDIASSFSTID
-1907 PTALT
+1907 TSALT
-1912 EFTHAIETIGST
+1912 DFVQSMEKIGST
-1924 SVDKF
+1924 SVDEF
-1929 MKSFSDSKIKASVA
+1929 LSSFSNSKTAAATA
-1943 VNALIANI
+1943 VNALIANLKSAI
-1951 KNALTSSETQL
+1951 GTSESQLKSKFEEAAKKGLEGLTS
-1962 ERKFEVTAQKG
+1962 
-1973 MKGLTNK
+1973 K

-1986 AGAELIKSFA
+1986 AGADLLKSLN
-1996 SGVSGQTSTVQ
+1996 SGVSGQTNTVKNQ
-2007 NHFSTLISNCLV
+2007 FSTLLSNCIA
-2019 TVRNHY
+2019 TVRSYY
-2025 SQFQSAGSYLVAG
+2025 SQFQSAGRYLAVG
-2038 VANGIAANSGSAA
+2038 IANGISANSGSASA
-2051 SAARSMAGKAA
+2051 AARSLAGNAA
-2062 TASAR
+2062 KASAR
-2067 RLQEN
+2067 RLEEK

-2091 GITDNIRS
+2091 GITDNIRN
-2099 AGITSDALA
+2099 AGISSDALA
-2108 ESATTGL
+2108 ESAKTGL

-2166 TVSIAAKTANSMN
+2166 TVSIAAKTASSMN
-2179 RTAFAPEQQTTN
+2179 RPAFAPEQQTETPN
-2191 DAGKQTSENTT
+2191 GKQTSENTI

>member
-60 GLSSGVE
+60 GLSNGVE

-81 TALSN
+81 TALQN
-86 IANSAVNTGKKL
+86 ITNSALNAGKKL
-98 VSELALDPIMSGFK
+98 VSDLALDPIISGFK

-123 ILANTQKEGANINDV
+123 ILANTQKEGANIDDV

-178 AIKGIANLAAVSGS
+178 AIKGIANLAAISGS

-228 QVFQDALKTTARIHG
+228 QVFQDALKMTARIHG

-280 TDTYNEESLRRQ
+280 TDTYNEESLKRQ
-292 GYNEQ
+292 GYNEK

-356 EMLNE
+356 NMLNE
-361 PLAAAAET
+361 PLAAAADA
-369 RNEILSEGFSS
+369 RNKILSEGFSS

-394 GFKEALLSI
+394 GFKEAVLSI

-411 EDLIEKSGGF
+411 EDLIEKAGGF
-421 EESLKKGWVTSD
+421 EESLKKGWITSD
-433 MLAGAVSD
+433 MLAEAVGT

-477 SVNLDDY
+477 SINLDDY
-484 TKKIGRVSGR
+484 AKKMGRVSGR
-494 ENILQALT
+494 ENIILALT
-502 IAFEKLQTILGTIKD
+502 TAFEKLQTILGTIKD

-525 LTGEELYNITVKIK
+525 LTGEELYNVTVRIK
-539 DFVSGLTMSEE
+539 EFVSGLTLSEE

-580 GHLLEKLLPV
+580 GHLLEKLLPL

-612 KSGDGLTRFVEL
+612 KSGDGLTKFVEL
-624 VNGAIDKLAD
+624 VNGTIDKLAA
-634 GFKVAKDYVLDFI
+634 GFKAAKEYVLDFI

-662 DIFALI
+662 DIFAFI
-668 GEKLSEFGEKIRDTF
+668 GEKLIEFGEKIRDTF

-688 LKETI
+688 LEETV
-693 TAAFQKIRGSADE
+693 TAAFQKIRLSADA
-706 DLGATNT
+706 DLGAANT

-728 FSNIAEKIGTFF
+728 FSNIAEKIGAFF

-774 FADAFSDLLENF
+774 FADAFTDLLENF
-786 KGIGE
+786 KGIGK

-798 SARDALVLW
+798 SARDALILW

-830 WVISKVDADRV
+830 LVISKVDADRV

-851 LAEVTAVMAGIMKW
+851 LTEVTAVMAGIMKW
-865 GTSSNA
+865 GTSANA
-871 LKGLSEASQLGII
+871 LEGLSEAAQLGKI
-884 ATAMMVIAGAVL
+884 AVAMMVIAGAVL

-904 CENLNWGNAL
+904 CENLNWDNTI
-914 PAMTALFVLMGEMII
+914 PAMTALFVLLGEMTAAMYGFMAI
-929 AMNKFMKLVQENPI
+929 AKKNPLS
-943 DKEQHDLVRYAT
+943 KETGTLQSFAVG
-955 SMIGMSVALLII
+955 MIGMSVAI
-967 AKAVA
+967 AILTTAVA
-972 LLGDMDRGK
+972 RLGK
-981 LVQGGLAISGLAV
+981 LDRKQVIQGGLTVVALMTALSGL
-994 VLGGITAILKSIKN
+994 TAALKAIKSDN
-1008 VKITEK
+1008 M
-1014 GLSAGSMEGVAKS
+1014 SGVAGS
-1027 MIAMAVALTML
+1027 MIAMALALTML
-1038 YVPIRLFSNL
+1038 YVPIRLFAKL
-1048 DTDTF
+1048 DTDTLKH
-1053 ESGSVR
+1053 GGMAVSV
-1059 VGIALA
+1059 ALLA
-1065 ALTAALSVMK
+1065 ITSAMTVMK
-1075 AVKGDMSGIAGTI
+1075 SAQGDMKGVAGS
-1088 LVMTTA
+1088 LLAMATA
-1094 LTLLVIPIKILGS
+1094 LTLLIIPIKVLGS
-1107 MDIDSLCNGLTG
+1107 MDMNSLAKGLTG
-1119 IIVPLAVMAVVLAKL
+1119 ILVPLAAMGAVLSSL
-1134 SGEDYSTVGVN
+1134 SGGDYSRIGTN
-1145 MIGMA
+1145 MIAMA
-1150 AAMTLLVIPI
+1150 AAMTLLVVPL
-1160 KMLGGMD
+1160 KVLGSMD
-1167 LGSLA
+1167 LASLA
-1172 KGIVAFGIA
+1172 KALVAFGIA

-1193 PLASSLGGLS
+1193 PLAASLGGLS

-1225 AFMTLATI
+1225 AFMTLATV

-1241 LAAVTGLIQGF
+1241 LAAITGLIQGF

-1270 CDVLKDTAPVIT
+1270 CDVLKDTAPAIT
-1282 ETALYLIDELLRQI
+1282 ETVLYLIDELLRQI
-1296 EEYVPSIVAHLAKII
+1296 EDYVPSIVAHLAKII

-1322 GEISLGDWIGA
+1322 GEIGLGDWIGA
-1333 AIFAGIVAAS
+1333 AIFTGIVAAS
-1343 ALLVKEFAAVSKDV
+1343 ALLVKGFAAVAKDV
-1357 PKALIGAAGV
+1357 PRALLGAAGV

-1381 TLLDLNS
+1381 TLLDLNE
-1388 VMGIA
+1388 VTGIA
-1393 ASLSTVLLSL
+1393 ASLSAVLLSL
-1403 SVTIGVLGRMPLTA
+1403 SVMIGVLGMMPLTA

-1473 VGAAVERITAG
+1473 VGAAIERITAG
-1484 IAESGNNL
+1484 VAESGKYLSNFMTNLGPFIEGAKSIKSDVLTGVANLAGAILLLSAAAFVEGVL
-1492 SLFMENLQPFLD
+1492 SLLSL
-1504 GARNIDQAVLDGII
+1504 G
-1518 KLTECMLLISAAEIV
+1518 
-1533 DAIAGWLTGGS
+1533 TG
-1544 SLKDFGEELAEFGP
+1544 SLASLGTQLALFGP
-1558 SFATFADSV
+1558 SFAAFAYSI
-1567 SGVDTAAVKASGE
+1567 SG
-1580 ALKAIAE
+1580 INAE
-1587 AAAAIP
+1587 AVSASAAAIAAIS
-1593 NEGGL
+1593 EVIATMSRRGILDRALDLFTGS
-1598 LGLIVGENS
+1598 NS
-1607 LADFAEGLVPFG
+1607 LVEFAEGLEPFG
-1619 KALMAYGASVVGID
+1619 AALIAYGKAVRGID
-1633 MYVKDIKNSATAASK
+1633 AYTSDIDSSAEVAEDLISIAKTIPNSGGLAGLIAGNNDLKDFAKGMKPFGEALINYGKAVLGIGDYTSDIKKSVNVAEELIK
-1648 IIEVAKLVP
+1648 IAEIVP
-1657 NSGGWLGNIVGN
+1657 NSGGVLGFIAGN
-1669 NDLDDFGNSIKPFG
+1669 NDLQKFAKNLKPFG
-1683 KALLFY
+1683 EALVDY
-1689 GKSVSGIDQYLDDI
+1689 GTAVHGISEKSSDI
-1703 KTSATAAKKI
+1703 SASVTAAKDIVSLAAEAKGVANAKDLKKI
-1713 IEVAKLVPKSG
+1713 GDGLLG
-1724 GWLSKIVGNTN
+1724 
-1735 LAKFG
+1735 
-1740 TSFKPFAGALMSY
+1740 FATQIKNFMAECEGLN
-1753 GRSIAGIDKYLDDI
+1753 AGQ
-1767 ENSATAATTIIDV
+1767 
-1780 AKLVPK
+1780 
-1786 SGGWLENIIGNDDLA
+1786 LE
-1801 DFGESIKP
+1801 
-1809 FGRALMAYGLTV
+1809 
-1821 AGLAKYNSDIYASL
+1821 SL
-1835 DAARILASVATT
+1835 
-1847 VEDVDGGQ
+1847 
-1855 DLPVFGTNLV
+1855 
-1865 SFGYKLKA
+1865 K
-1873 FVLNCGGLD
+1873 
-1882 INRIA
+1882 
-1887 LLQIAL
+1887 IAL
-1893 QRIVDIAAEFATID
+1893 QSIVDIASSFSTID
-1907 PTALT
+1907 TSALT
-1912 EFTHAIETIGST
+1912 DFVKSMEKIGST
-1924 SVDKF
+1924 SVDEF
-1929 MKSFSDSKIKASVA
+1929 LSSFSNSKTAAATA
-1943 VNALIANI
+1943 VNALIANLKSAI
-1951 KNALTSSETQL
+1951 GTSESQLKYKFEEAAKKGLEGLTS
-1962 ERKFEVTAQKG
+1962 
-1973 MKGLTNK
+1973 K
-1980 KSEFKT
+1980 KSEFNT
-1986 AGAELIKSFA
+1986 AGADLMKSLS
-1996 SGVSGQTSTVQ
+1996 SGVSSQTATVKNQ
-2007 NHFSTLISNCLV
+2007 FSIMLSNCV
-2019 TVRNHY
+2019 AAVRSY
-2025 SQFQSAGSYLVAG
+2025 YGQFQNAGSYLAAG
-2038 VANGIAANSGSAA
+2038 VANGISANSA
-2051 SAARSMAGKAA
+2051 SASMAAKKMAGNAA
-2062 TASAR
+2062 KASAK
-2067 RLQEN
+2067 RLDEH
-2072 SPSKVGYKIGDY
+2072 SPSRVGYKIGDY

-2091 GITDNIRS
+2091 GITDNIRN
-2099 AGITSDALA
+2099 AGLSSDALA

-2115 SNAVSKIA
+2115 SNAISKIA
-2123 SLIDSGMDM
+2123 ALIDSGIDT

-2144 IQNGSAAMADL
+2144 IQNGSAAIADL

-2166 TVSIAAKTANSMN
+2166 TVSIAAKTASSMN
-2179 RTAFAPEQQTTN
+2179 RPAFAPEQHTETPN
-2191 DAGKQTSENTT
+2191 GKQTSENTT

-2211 PRAIA
+2211 PRVIA

-2223 QRRVERKK
+2223 QRRVERRK

>member
-60 GLSSGVE
+60 GLSNGVE

-81 TALSN
+81 TALQN
-86 IANSAVNTGKKL
+86 ITNSALNAGKKIAY
-98 VSELALDPIMSGFK
+98 ALTIEPIKAGLQ

-138 NRALDELN
+138 NRALSELN

-192 TSQQASTAMYQLSQA
+192 SSQQASTAMYQLSQA

-213 KLMDWNSVVN
+213 KLQDWNSVVN
-223 AGMGG
+223 ANMGG
-228 QVFQDALKTTARIHG
+228 QVFQDALKMTARIHG

-266 SDILT
+266 KDILT

-280 TDTYNEESLRRQ
+280 TDTYNEESLKRQ
-292 GYNEQ
+292 GYNDK

-312 ATKVKTL
+312 ATKIKTF
-319 SQLYDVMKETAQS
+319 SQLWDVLKESAQS
-332 GWAATWKILL
+332 GWTTSWQTII
-342 GDFEEAKES
+342 GDFEEAKETLTVFGDT
-351 LTKFS
+351 LTKMIGDS
-356 EMLNE
+356 
-361 PLAAAAET
+361 ADA
-369 RNEILSEGFSS
+369 RNAVLKEGFMS
-380 GWKQF
+380 GWKQL

-394 GFKEALLSI
+394 GFQNAIIEA
-403 GKEAVPGL
+403 GKNSGVAVD
-411 EDLIEKSGGF
+411 DLIKKYGSFEKS
-421 EESLKKGWVTSD
+421 LKGGWVTSD
-433 MLAGAVSD
+433 MLK
-441 LTAKTAG
+441 TALDSMADSVAG
-448 LSDEELRNLG
+448 LSKEELEAKG
-458 YTRDQ
+458 YTDDQ
-463 VTALEDL
+463 RQALL
-470 NKRIQDG
+470 NLVEAVKDG
-477 SVNLDDY
+477 SLNLDEFAE
-484 TKKIGRVSGR
+484 KMGRASGR
-494 ENILQALT
+494 ENMVDAIT
-502 IAFEKLQTILGTIKD
+502 MAFEKLMPIINQVGD
-517 AFNEVFEP
+517 AFQEVFNP
-525 LTGEELYNITVKIK
+525 NNDLGQRIYNMTARIRE
-539 DFVSGLTMSEE
+539 FVDGLEVSEKG
-550 ALDNFKMTFK
+550 LHNFKMSIEGILSIFHIAGK
-560 GAFAFVDIIGQGL
+560 GVSAFAQII
-573 NALGQIL
+573 
-580 GHLLEKLLPV
+580 GHLLGKLLPV
-590 GDGFLGVTG
+590 GDGILDVTG
-599 GIGEWIVSIDEAI
+599 SIGEFLVSLDKAID
-612 KSGDGLTRFVEL
+612 SGGYLEKFVEL
-624 VNGAIDKLAD
+624 VNGAIDKLAS

-668 GEKLSEFGEKIRDTF
+668 GEKLTEFGEKIRDTF

-688 LKETI
+688 LKETV

-706 DLGATNT
+706 DLGAAST

-728 FSNIAEKIGTFF
+728 FSNIAEKIGAFF

-865 GTSSNA
+865 GTSANA
-871 LKGLSEASQLGII
+871 LEGLSEAAQLGKI

-904 CENLNWGNAL
+904 CENLNWDNTI
-914 PAMTALFVLMGEMII
+914 PAMTALFVLLGEMTVAVYGFMAI
-929 AMNKFMKLVQENPI
+929 AKKNPLS
-943 DKEQHDLVRYAT
+943 KETGTLQSFAVG
-955 SMIGMSVALLII
+955 MIGMSVAI
-967 AKAVA
+967 AILANAVA
-972 LLGDMDRGK
+972 RLGALDREQV
-981 LVQGGLAISGLAV
+981 VQGGLTVTALMVA
-994 VLGGITAILKSIKN
+994 LGGVTAALKAIKSDN
-1008 VKITEK
+1008 M
-1014 GLSAGSMEGVAKS
+1014 SGVAGS
-1027 MIAMAVALTML
+1027 MIAMALALTML
-1038 YVPIRLFSNL
+1038 YVPIRLFAKL
-1048 DTDTF
+1048 DTDTLKQ
-1053 ESGSVR
+1053 GGTA
-1059 VGIALA
+1059 VGVALLA
-1065 ALTAALSVMK
+1065 MTTAMTVMK
-1075 AVKGDMSGIAGTI
+1075 SAKGDLKGVAGS
-1088 LVMTTA
+1088 LLAMATA
-1094 LTLLVIPIKILGS
+1094 LTLLIVPIKVLGGMDVNSLAKGLIGIL
-1107 MDIDSLCNGLTG
+1107 
-1119 IIVPLAVMAVVLAKL
+1119 VPLAAMGAVL
-1134 SGEDYSTVGVN
+1134 SGLSGGDYSGIGTN
-1145 MIGMA
+1145 MIAMA
-1150 AAMTLLVIPI
+1150 AAMTLLVIPL
-1160 KMLGGMD
+1160 KVLGSMD
-1167 LGSLA
+1167 LASLA
-1172 KGIVAFGIA
+1172 KGLGAFVIA
-1181 LGLLVGAAYLIA
+1181 LAALVGAAYLIA

-1270 CDVLKDTAPVIT
+1270 CDVLKDTAPAIT

-1322 GEISLGDWIGA
+1322 GEIGLGDWIGA
-1333 AIFAGIVAAS
+1333 AVFAGIVAVS

-1373 VGGIIAAM
+1373 VGGVIAAM
-1381 TLLDLNS
+1381 TLLDLDS

-1393 ASLSTVLLSL
+1393 ASLSAVLLSL
-1403 SVTIGVLGRMPLTA
+1403 SVTIGVLGTMPLTA

-1473 VGAAVERITAG
+1473 VGAAIERITAG

-1518 KLTECMLLISAAEIV
+1518 KLAECMLLISAAEIV
-1533 DAIAGWLTGGS
+1533 DAIASWLTGKN
-1544 SLKDFGEELAEFGP
+1544 SLKKFGKELAEFGP
-1558 SFATFADSV
+1558 AFATFAESV

-1593 NEGGL
+1593 NEGGML
-1598 LGLIVGENS
+1598 SWIVGDNS
-1607 LADFAEGLVPFG
+1607 LVDFAEGLVPFG
-1619 KALMAYGASVVGID
+1619 EALMAYGEAVAGIQK
-1633 MYVKDIKNSATAASK
+1633 YLTHIRLSAKAAEY
-1648 IIEVAKLVP
+1648 IIEIADIVP
-1657 NSGGWLGNIVGN
+1657 NSGGLAGLIVGN
-1669 NDLDDFGNSIKPFG
+1669 NDLKDFAEGLKPFG
-1683 KALLFY
+1683 EALMEY
-1689 GKSVSGIDQYLDDI
+1689 GKAVTGIGDYTDDI
-1703 KTSATAAKKI
+1703 KQSVKSAKEIVKVGEIIPNSGGLVGLIVGNNDLKDFAKGLKPFGEALVDYGTAVNGIGEKSADISASVTAAKDI
-1713 IEVAKLVPKSG
+1713 VSLATEVKGAANAKDLKKTGEGLVE
-1724 GWLSKIVGNTN
+1724 
-1735 LAKFG
+1735 
-1740 TSFKPFAGALMSY
+1740 FATQIKNFMAECEGLN
-1753 GRSIAGIDKYLDDI
+1753 AGQLD
-1767 ENSATAATTIIDV
+1767 
-1780 AKLVPK
+1780 
-1786 SGGWLENIIGNDDLA
+1786 
-1801 DFGESIKP
+1801 
-1809 FGRALMAYGLTV
+1809 
-1821 AGLAKYNSDIYASL
+1821 SL
-1835 DAARILASVATT
+1835 KT
-1847 VEDVDGGQ
+1847 
-1855 DLPVFGTNLV
+1855 
-1865 SFGYKLKA
+1865 
-1873 FVLNCGGLD
+1873 
-1882 INRIA
+1882 
-1887 LLQIAL
+1887 AL
-1893 QRIVDIAAEFATID
+1893 QSIVDIASSFSTID
-1907 PTALT
+1907 TSALT
-1912 EFTHAIETIGST
+1912 EFVQSMETIGST
-1924 SVDKF
+1924 SVEEF
-1929 MKSFSDSKIKASVA
+1929 LSSFSDSKTTAATA
-1943 VNALIANI
+1943 VNALIANLKSAI
-1951 KNALTSSETQL
+1951 TTSESQLKSKFEEAAKKGLEGLTS
-1962 ERKFEVTAQKG
+1962 
-1973 MKGLTNK
+1973 K
-1980 KSEFKT
+1980 KSDFKT
-1986 AGAELIKSFA
+1986 AGEDLMKSFN
-1996 SGVSGQTSTVQ
+1996 SGVSGQTNTVKNQ
-2007 NHFSTLISNCLV
+2007 FSTLLSNCV
-2019 TVRNHY
+2019 AAVRSYY
-2025 SQFQSAGSYLVAG
+2025 SQFQSAGSYLAAG
-2038 VANGIAANSGSAA
+2038 IANGIAANSGSA
-2051 SAARSMAGKAA
+2051 STAARNLAGNAA

-2067 RLQEN
+2067 RLQEK

-2091 GITDNIRS
+2091 GITDNIRN
-2099 AGITSDALA
+2099 AGISSDALA

-2123 SLIDSGMDM
+2123 TLIDSGMDM

-2166 TVSIAAKTANSMN
+2166 TVSIAAKTASSMN
-2179 RTAFAPEQQTTN
+2179 RPAFASEQQTEPAN
-2191 DAGKQTSENTT
+2191 GKQTSDNTT

-2223 QRRVERKK
+2223 QRRVERRK